1 MTGCSTIETNYSGN
15 YKNMDMKKTK
25 VALVTASLLALLSGC
40 NDNSS
45 DASGVNPVPPTP
57 PTPEVTDGPVARLP
71 KMDPPKELLV
81 AGENQV
87 VIALV
92 DTQSAAKGAKAPF
105 DSHSLHLWNNDACQA
120 TADSGLNTGW
130 DDKSKTPATADS
142 FGPAWVVPLKNVE
155 GCINFIARNGDLA
168 NLTGS
173 DMKVSFSEHPD
184 RTVAIVAGKKDLFGS
199 RAEAFTAAFGVAGAS
214 AHLIDGNTLIWQGGK
229 DKPHVRLYYT
239 DSGTIKAN
247 ADGVFDFPYISLTA
261 TTLTAEQQAKYPH
274 LKDAAAFA
282 LPAGK
287 DLKPLLKG
295 ELVAIGTDADGILQG
310 ATLVQSAGAL
320 DALYAAEATKL
331 SYGAVVEGNRVTF
344 RLWAPTA
351 KSVKLALYN
360 ASHQKSGE
368 VAMTFDNASGSWSY
382 EGGSELIGQFYRY
395 DMEVYHPLS
404 RKVER
409 YEVTDPYSLSLAMNS
424 EFSQVVDL
432 DDPALKPEGWDSLK
446 APHSQQNPADITIYE
461 AHVRDLTGNDASTDE
476 EKRGKFVGLTQPDS
490 VPVNHLKA
498 LAKSGVSHLHLLPV
512 FDIATVNEDPAKVA
526 NLGDDF
532 SKLCQVNPDVKTSKF
547 GGYCGGGQTVGDVL
561 ADLQVGD
568 SKDNPQVQELSGYLR
583 GVDSFNWG
591 YDPYHYTTPEGSYAT
606 NAEGTKRILEFR
618 EMVKAIKQNIGMNVV
633 MDVVYNHTN
642 ESGLGPKSVLD
653 KIVPWYYQRL
663 NPETGSVENST
674 CCSNTAPEHAMF
686 AKLMDDS
693 LVTWARDY
701 KIDAFRFDLM
711 GHHPKDQMVQALAA
725 VKKVNPEMYFYGE
738 GWNFG
743 EVQDDKRFV
752 QATQKHLGGT
762 GIGSFSDRL
771 RDAVR
776 GGSPFDGGDSIRKTQ
791 GFGNGAFVD
800 PNEMSKVDLATAL
813 HQSDLVRLGMAG
825 NLKEFVL
832 TDKDGMP
839 KKGAEIDYNG
849 QSAGYA
855 QDPVEVQNYVDK
867 HDNQTLFDNLIYK
880 APASADLVR
889 MQGVSLATAMLGQGI
904 PFTHAGVELLRSKS
918 MERDSY
924 DSGDWYN
931 KVDYTLGDN
940 NFDKGLPR
948 KDKDGDNYPLIEQVL
963 GKHAKPG
970 SAEMA
975 QMVSFYQELAEL
987 RNSSRLLRLGSGAE
1001 VIKRVDFRNTGPDQ
1015 VPGLIVM
1022 TVDDGVSAGAD
1033 LDPAI
1038 DGLVVMINASNQ
1050 SQSISDFRDGND
1062 QPIDLSGLQLSSA
1075 HHANNSIAR
1084 DAAVS
1089 GGTLTLGAWSAA
1101 VFVKPQSGAQ
1111 GAGLPVSKKTDL
1123 STLPPFGN
1131 TDVYLKGFLNEWG
1144 NTNQMTFSGNF
1155 MYEFTTEVS
1164 TDKLGTTNVK
1174 IADASWGPVNY
1185 GSCNAGDKLVVGT
1198 PLTLCKGGETG
1209 NIGVDLAKAGSY
1221 KFVFTAMN
1229 KDKPTLS
1236 VSFTEPVQSCKMLE
1250 TVAGNPLGYN
1260 LFVKGELS
1268 GWGAQPQYQL
1278 SYKGMDGDLAI
1289 YQAAFN
1295 YTGSTEFKVANED
1308 WSKEYLLNG
1317 GGAVNAETGYSFA
1330 FSKGGS
1336 ANNSITLPQGLWSVL
1351 VKVDPAGVKAGTAV
1365 IQECSVK

>member
-1 MTGCSTIETNYSGN
+1 
-15 YKNMDMKKTK
+15 MDMKKTK

-40 NDNSS
+40 NDNGSS
-45 DASGVNPVPPTP
+45 PSTP
-57 PTPEVTDGPVARLP
+57 PSQDGPVARLP
-71 KMDPPKELLV
+71 NVQPPAEQLV
-81 AGENQV
+81 AGPDQA

-92 DTQSAAKGAKAPF
+92 DTQTGAARGIEGPF
-105 DSHSLHLWNNDACQA
+105 AGHSLHLWNNDACNA
-120 TADSGLNTGW
+120 TADSGLNASW
-130 DDKSKTPATADS
+130 DDASKTPAAVDG
-142 FGPAWVVPLKNVE
+142 FGPSWVVPLAKME
-155 GCINFIARNGDLA
+155 GCINFIARNGDMA
-168 NLTGS
+168 NLTGA
-173 DMKVSFSEHPD
+173 DMKVIFSEHPD
-184 RTVAIVAGKKDLFGS
+184 RTVAIVAGKSEIFGS
-199 RAEAFTAAFGVAGAS
+199 RAEAFSAAFGVAGAS

-239 DSGTIKAN
+239 ESGTIKAN
-247 ADGVFDFPYISLTA
+247 AEGVFDFPYLSLTP
-261 TTLTAEQQAKYPH
+261 TSLSAEQQAKYPH

-295 ELVAIGTDADGILQG
+295 ELVAIGTDAEGILQG

-320 DALYAAEATKL
+320 DAVYAEAATKL
-331 SYGAVVEGNRVTF
+331 SYGAMVEGGNVTF

-351 KSVKLALYN
+351 KSVKLALFDEQ
-360 ASHQKSGE
+360 HQSLGE
-368 VAMTFDNASGSWSY
+368 RAMTQDEASGSWSLQ
-382 EGGSELIGQFYRY
+382 GGADLVGKYYRY
-395 DMEVYHPLS
+395 AIEVYHPLS
-404 RKVER
+404 RKLES
-409 YEVTDPYSLSLAMNS
+409 YQVTDPYSLSLAMNS

-432 DDPALKPEGWDSLK
+432 DDPALKPAGWDSLK

-461 AHVRDLTGNDASTDE
+461 AHVRDLTGNDESTPPE
-476 EKRGKFVGLTQPDS
+476 HRGKFLGLTDGDS
-490 VPVNHLKA
+490 KPVTHLKA

-512 FDIATVNEDPAKVA
+512 FDIATINEDPAKVA
-526 NLGDDF
+526 NIGDDF
-532 SKLCQVNPDVKTSKF
+532 SKLCEVNAEVKNSKF
-547 GGYCGGGQTVGDVL
+547 ASHCGGGQTIASVL
-561 ADLQVGD
+561 TELQSVD
-568 SKDNPQVQELSGYLR
+568 SKENPVVQELYGYLR

-606 NAEGTKRILEFR
+606 NAEGTTRIKEFR
-618 EMVKAIKQNIGMNVV
+618 EMVQAIKQNIGMNVV

-642 ESGLGPKSVLD
+642 EAGLGAKSVLD

-686 AKLMDDS
+686 AKLVDDS

-711 GHHPKDQMVQALAA
+711 GHHPKDQIVQALAE

-776 GGSPFDGGDSIRKTQ
+776 GGSPFDGGDLIRKTQ

-800 PNEMSKVDLATAL
+800 PNEVDGVDLATAL

-839 KKGAEIDYNG
+839 KKGADIDYNG
-849 QSAGYA
+849 QPAGYA
-855 QDPVEVQNYVDK
+855 QDPTEIQNYVSK
-867 HDNQTLFDNLIYK
+867 HDNQTLFDNLVYK
-880 APASADLVR
+880 APAGADLVR

-904 PFTHAGVELLRSKS
+904 PFTHAGSELLRSKS

-931 KVDYTLGDN
+931 RVDYTQVDN

-963 GKHAKPG
+963 GQQVKPSG
-970 SAEMA
+970 ADMERMLG
-975 QMVSFYQELAEL
+975 FYQELAEL
-987 RNSSRLLRLGSGAE
+987 RQSSRLLRLGSGAE

-1015 VPGLIVM
+1015 IPGLIVM
-1022 TVDDGVSAGAD
+1022 SVDDGASAGAD

-1038 DGLVVMINASNQ
+1038 DGLVVMINATNA
-1050 SQSISDFRDGND
+1050 SQSIGDFRDGKD
-1062 QPIDLSGLQLSSA
+1062 QPIDLTGMVLSSA
-1075 HHANNSIAR
+1075 HHAGSSIASG
-1084 DAAVS
+1084 AAFDN
-1089 GGTLTLGAWSAA
+1089 GQLTLGAWSAA
-1101 VFVKPQSGAQ
+1101 VFVKPQAGAQ
-1111 GAGLPVSKKTDL
+1111 GAGLPVGKKTDL
-1123 STLPPFGN
+1123 STVPPFGD
-1131 TDVYLKGFLNEWG
+1131 TEVFVRGFLNQWDPVNKMNFG
-1144 NTNQMTFSGNF
+1144 GNF
-1155 MYEFTTEVS
+1155 SYEFTTEV
-1164 TDKLGTTNVK
+1164 TADQLGMTQVK
-1174 IADASWGPVNY
+1174 IAGSDWGGPINY
-1185 GSCNAGDKLVVGT
+1185 GKCSDTDQLATGQISGLCANGGDLPFNAD
-1198 PLTLCKGGETG
+1198 
-1209 NIGVDLAKAGSY
+1209 KAGTY

-1229 KDKPTLS
+1229 KDKPSLS
-1236 VSFTEPVQSCKMLE
+1236 VSFTEPVQSCKVLD

-1268 GWGAQPQYQL
+1268 GWNAQPQYQL
-1278 SYKGMDGDLAI
+1278 SYKGMDGALAI
-1289 YQAAFN
+1289 YQTAFN
-1295 YTGSTEFKVANED
+1295 YAGTTEFKVANED

-1317 GGAVNAETGYSFA
+1317 GGAVQPETGYPFA
-1330 FSKGGS
+1330 FSEPGS
-1336 ANNSITLPQGLWSVL
+1336 SNNSITLPQGLWSVL
-1351 VKVDPAGVKAGTAV
+1351 VKVDPAGVSAGTVV
-1365 IQECSVK
+1365 IQECSAK

>member
-1 MTGCSTIETNYSGN
+1 MTGYSDIETNYSGN
-15 YKNMDMKKTK
+15 YKKMDMKKTK

-45 DASGVNPVPPTP
+45 SPSTP
-57 PTPEVTDGPVARLP
+57 DPTDGPVARLP
-71 KMDPPKELLV
+71 NVQPPAEQLV
-81 AGENQV
+81 AGPDQA

-92 DTQSAAKGAKAPF
+92 DTQTSAARGVTGPF
-105 DSHSLHLWNNDACQA
+105 ANYSLHLWNNDACSA
-120 TADSGLNTGW
+120 TAESGLNAGW
-130 DDKSKTPATADS
+130 DDKVNTPAAADG
-142 FGPAWVVPLKNVE
+142 FGPSWVVPLGKLE

-173 DMKVSFSEHPD
+173 DMKVVFSDHPD
-184 RTVAIVAGKKDLFGS
+184 RTVAIVAGKNEIFGS

-239 DSGTIKAN
+239 ESGTIKAN
-247 ADGVFDFPYISLTA
+247 AEGVFDFPYITLAPTS
-261 TTLTAEQQAKYPH
+261 LTAEQQAKYPH

-320 DALYAAEATKL
+320 DALYSEAATKL
-331 SYGAVVEGNRVTF
+331 TYGAVVEGGNVTF

-351 KSVKLALYN
+351 RSVKLALFDG
-360 ASHQKSGE
+360 HHKPLGE
-368 VAMTFDNASGSWSY
+368 RTMTLDEASGSWSVQ
-382 EGGSELIGQFYRY
+382 GGSELVGKFYRY
-395 DMEVYHPLS
+395 DIQVYHPVS
-404 RKVER
+404 RKLES
-409 YEVTDPYSLSLAMNS
+409 YQVTDPYSLSLAMNS

-432 DDPALKPEGWDSLK
+432 NDPALKPEGWDSLK

-461 AHVRDLTGNDASTDE
+461 AHVRDLTGNDDSTPAE
-476 EKRGKFVGLTQPDS
+476 HRGKFLGLTDTDTA
-490 VPVNHLKA
+490 PVKHLQA

-526 NLGDDF
+526 NISDDF
-532 SKLCQVNPDVKTSKF
+532 GKLCQVNPEVQNSKF
-547 GGYCGGGQTVGDVL
+547 AGYCSSGQTIEAVL
-561 ADLQVGD
+561 GDLQGSD
-568 SKDNPQVQELSGYLR
+568 SKENPQVQELYGYLR

-606 NAEGTKRILEFR
+606 NAEGSQRILEFR

-642 ESGLGPKSVLD
+642 EAGLGPKSVLD

-725 VKKVNPEMYFYGE
+725 VKQVNPEMYFYGE

-752 QATQKHLGGT
+752 QATQKHLAGT

-776 GGSPFDGGDSIRKTQ
+776 GGSPFDGGDTIRKTQ
-791 GFGNGAFVD
+791 GFGNGALVD
-800 PNEMSKVDLATAL
+800 ANEMDGVDRATAL
-813 HQSDLVRLGMAG
+813 HQADLVRLGMAG
-825 NLKEFVL
+825 NLKDFIL

-839 KKGAEIDYNG
+839 KKGSDIDYNG
-849 QSAGYA
+849 QPAGYA
-855 QDPVEVQNYVDK
+855 QDPTEIQNYVDK

-880 APASADLVR
+880 APQGADLVR

-931 KVDYTLGDN
+931 RVDYTLADN

-948 KDKDGDNYPLIEQVL
+948 KDKDGDNYPLIEKVL
-963 GKHAKPG
+963 GKHVKPSG
-970 SAEMA
+970 ADMA
-975 QMVSFYQELAEL
+975 TMVGFYQELAEL
-987 RNSSRLLRLGSGAE
+987 RQSSRLLRLGSGAE

-1015 VPGLIVM
+1015 EPGLIVM
-1022 TVDDGVSAGAD
+1022 TVDDGINAGAD

-1038 DGLVVMINASNQ
+1038 DGLVVMINATNAP
-1050 SQSISDFRDGND
+1050 QSISDFRDGND
-1062 QPIDLSGLQLSSA
+1062 QPIDLTSLQLSPA
-1075 HHANNSIAR
+1075 HHGGESIAR
-1084 DAAVS
+1084 DAAVN

-1111 GAGLPVSKKTDL
+1111 GAGLPVGKKTDL
-1123 STLPPFGN
+1123 STVPPFGD
-1131 TDVYLKGFLNEWG
+1131 TAVYLKGFLNEWG
-1144 NTNQMTFSGNF
+1144 NTNQMTFSSNF

-1164 TDKLGTTNVK
+1164 SDKLGTTNVK
-1174 IADASWGPVNY
+1174 IADASWGPLNY

-1198 PLTLCKGGETG
+1198 PLTLCKGGDTG
-1209 NIGVDLAKAGSY
+1209 NIGLDLAKAGSY

-1236 VSFTEPVQSCKMLE
+1236 VSFTEPVQSCKVLD

-1268 GWGAQPQYQL
+1268 GWAAQPQYQL

-1317 GGAVNAETGYSFA
+1317 GGAVTAETGYA
-1330 FSKGGS
+1330 IGFSQPGS

-1351 VKVDPAGVKAGTAV
+1351 VKVDPAGTKAGTAV
-1365 IQECSVK
+1365 IQECSAK

>member
-1 MTGCSTIETNYSGN
+1 
-15 YKNMDMKKTK
+15 MDMKKTK

-45 DASGVNPVPPTP
+45 SPSTP
-57 PTPEVTDGPVARLP
+57 DPTDGPVARLP
-71 KMDPPKELLV
+71 NVQPPAEQLV
-81 AGENQV
+81 AGPDQA

-92 DTQSAAKGAKAPF
+92 DTQTSAARGVTGPF
-105 DSHSLHLWNNDACQA
+105 ANYSLHLWNNDACSA
-120 TADSGLNTGW
+120 TAESGLNAGW
-130 DDKSKTPATADS
+130 DDKVNTPAAADG
-142 FGPAWVVPLKNVE
+142 FGPSWVVPLSKLE

-173 DMKVSFSEHPD
+173 DMKVVFSDHPD
-184 RTVAIVAGKKDLFGS
+184 RTVAIVAGKNEIFGS

-239 DSGTIKAN
+239 ESGTIKAN
-247 ADGVFDFPYISLTA
+247 AEGVFDFPYITLAPTS
-261 TTLTAEQQAKYPH
+261 LTAEQQAKYPH

-320 DALYAAEATKL
+320 DALYSEAATKL
-331 SYGAVVEGNRVTF
+331 TYGAVVEGGNVTF

-351 KSVKLALYN
+351 KSVKLALFDGQ
-360 ASHQKSGE
+360 HKPLGE
-368 VAMTFDNASGSWSY
+368 RTMTLDEASGSWSVQ
-382 EGGSELIGQFYRY
+382 GGSELVGKFYRY
-395 DMEVYHPLS
+395 DIQVYHPVS
-404 RKVER
+404 RKLES
-409 YEVTDPYSLSLAMNS
+409 YQVTDPYSLSLAMNS

-432 DDPALKPEGWDSLK
+432 NDPALKPEGWDSLK

-461 AHVRDLTGNDASTDE
+461 AHVRDLTGNDDSTPAE
-476 EKRGKFVGLTQPDS
+476 HRGKFLGLTDTDTA
-490 VPVNHLKA
+490 PVKHLQA

-526 NLGDDF
+526 NISDDF
-532 SKLCQVNPDVKTSKF
+532 GKLCQVNPEVQNSKF
-547 GGYCGGGQTVGDVL
+547 AGYCSSGQTIEAVL
-561 ADLQVGD
+561 GDLQGSD
-568 SKDNPQVQELSGYLR
+568 SKENPQVQELYGYLR

-606 NAEGTKRILEFR
+606 NAEGSQRILEFR

-642 ESGLGPKSVLD
+642 EAGLGPKSVLD

-752 QATQKHLGGT
+752 QATQKHLAGT

-776 GGSPFDGGDSIRKTQ
+776 GGSPFDGGDTIRKTQ
-791 GFGNGAFVD
+791 GFGNGALVD
-800 PNEMSKVDLATAL
+800 ANEMDGVDRATAL
-813 HQSDLVRLGMAG
+813 HQADLVRLGMAG
-825 NLKEFVL
+825 NLKDFIL

-839 KKGAEIDYNG
+839 KKGSDIDYNG
-849 QSAGYA
+849 QPAGYA
-855 QDPVEVQNYVDK
+855 QDPTEIQNYVDK

-880 APASADLVR
+880 APQGADLVR

-931 KVDYTLGDN
+931 RVDYTLADN

-948 KDKDGDNYPLIEQVL
+948 KDKDGDNYPLIEKVL
-963 GKHAKPG
+963 GKHVKPSG
-970 SAEMA
+970 ADMA
-975 QMVSFYQELAEL
+975 TMVGFYQELAEL
-987 RNSSRLLRLGSGAE
+987 RQSSRLLRLGSGAE

-1015 VPGLIVM
+1015 EPGLIVM
-1022 TVDDGVSAGAD
+1022 TVDDGINAGAD

-1038 DGLVVMINASNQ
+1038 DGLVVMINATNAP
-1050 SQSISDFRDGND
+1050 QSISDFRDGND
-1062 QPIDLSGLQLSSA
+1062 QPIDLTSLRLSPA
-1075 HHANNSIAR
+1075 HHGGESIAR
-1084 DAAVS
+1084 DAAVN

-1111 GAGLPVSKKTDL
+1111 GTGLPVGKKTDL
-1123 STLPPFGN
+1123 STVPPFGD
-1131 TDVYLKGFLNEWG
+1131 TAVYLKGFLNEWG
-1144 NTNQMTFSGNF
+1144 NTNQMTFSSNF

-1164 TDKLGTTNVK
+1164 SDKLGTTNVK
-1174 IADASWGPVNY
+1174 IADASWGPLNY

-1198 PLTLCKGGETG
+1198 PLTLCKGGDTG
-1209 NIGVDLAKAGSY
+1209 NIGLDLAKAGSY

-1236 VSFTEPVQSCKMLE
+1236 VSFTEPVQSCKVLD

-1268 GWGAQPQYQL
+1268 GWAAQPQYQL

-1317 GGAVNAETGYSFA
+1317 GGAVTAETGYA
-1330 FSKGGS
+1330 IGFSQPGS

-1351 VKVDPAGVKAGTAV
+1351 VKVDPAGTKAGTAV
-1365 IQECSVK
+1365 IQECSAK

>member
-1 MTGCSTIETNYSGN
+1 
-15 YKNMDMKKTK
+15 MDMKKTK

-45 DASGVNPVPPTP
+45 SPSTP
-57 PTPEVTDGPVARLP
+57 DPTDGPVARLP
-71 KMDPPKELLV
+71 NVQPPAEQLV
-81 AGENQV
+81 AGPDQA

-92 DTQSAAKGAKAPF
+92 DTQTSAARGVTGPF
-105 DSHSLHLWNNDACQA
+105 ANYSLHLWNNDACSA
-120 TADSGLNTGW
+120 TAESGLNASW
-130 DDKSKTPATADS
+130 DDKVNTPAAADG
-142 FGPAWVVPLKNVE
+142 FGPSWVVPLSKLE

-173 DMKVSFSEHPD
+173 DMKVVFSDHPD
-184 RTVAIVAGKKDLFGS
+184 RTVAIVAGKNEIFGS

-214 AHLIDGNTLIWQGGK
+214 AHLIDGNTLIWKGGK

-239 DSGTIKAN
+239 ESGTIKAN
-247 ADGVFDFPYISLTA
+247 AEGVFDFPYITLTP
-261 TTLTAEQQAKYPH
+261 TSLTAEQQAKYPH

-320 DALYAAEATKL
+320 DALYSEAATKL
-331 SYGAVVEGNRVTF
+331 TYGAVVEGGNVTF

-351 KSVKLALYN
+351 RSVKLALFDEQ
-360 ASHQKSGE
+360 HKPLGE
-368 VAMTFDNASGSWSY
+368 RTMTLDEASGSWSVQ
-382 EGGSELIGQFYRY
+382 GGSELVGKFYRY
-395 DMEVYHPLS
+395 DIQVYHPVS
-404 RKVER
+404 RKLES
-409 YEVTDPYSLSLAMNS
+409 YQVTDPYSLSLAMNS

-432 DDPALKPEGWDSLK
+432 NDPALKPEGWDSLK

-461 AHVRDLTGNDASTDE
+461 AHVRDLTGNDDSTPAE
-476 EKRGKFVGLTQPDS
+476 HRGKFLGLTDTDTA
-490 VPVNHLKA
+490 PVKHLQA

-526 NLGDDF
+526 NISDDF
-532 SKLCQVNPDVKTSKF
+532 GKLCQVNPEVQNSKF
-547 GGYCGGGQTVGDVL
+547 AGYCSSGQTIEAVL
-561 ADLQVGD
+561 GDLQGGD
-568 SKDNPQVQELSGYLR
+568 SKENPQVQELYGYLR

-606 NAEGTKRILEFR
+606 NAEGSQRILEFR

-642 ESGLGPKSVLD
+642 EAGLGPKSVLD

-725 VKKVNPEMYFYGE
+725 VKQVNPEMYFYGE

-752 QATQKHLGGT
+752 QATQKHLAGT

-776 GGSPFDGGDSIRKTQ
+776 GGSPFDGGDTIRKTQ
-791 GFGNGAFVD
+791 GFGNGALVD
-800 PNEMSKVDLATAL
+800 ANEMDGVDRATAL
-813 HQSDLVRLGMAG
+813 HQADLVRLGMAG
-825 NLKEFVL
+825 NLKDFIL

-839 KKGAEIDYNG
+839 KKGSDIDYNG
-849 QSAGYA
+849 QPAGYA
-855 QDPVEVQNYVDK
+855 QDPTEIQNYVDK

-880 APASADLVR
+880 APQGADLVR

-931 KVDYTLGDN
+931 RVDYTLADN

-948 KDKDGDNYPLIEQVL
+948 KDKDGDNYPLIEKVL
-963 GKHAKPG
+963 GKHVKPSG
-970 SAEMA
+970 ADMA
-975 QMVSFYQELAEL
+975 TMVGFYQELAEL
-987 RNSSRLLRLGSGAE
+987 RQSSRLLRLGSGAE

-1015 VPGLIVM
+1015 EPGLIVM
-1022 TVDDGVSAGAD
+1022 TVDDGINAGAD

-1038 DGLVVMINASNQ
+1038 DGLVVMINATNAP
-1050 SQSISDFRDGND
+1050 QSISDFRDGND
-1062 QPIDLSGLQLSSA
+1062 QPIDLTSLQLSPA
-1075 HHANNSIAR
+1075 HHGGESIAR
-1084 DAAVS
+1084 DAAVN

-1111 GAGLPVSKKTDL
+1111 GTGLPVGKKTDL
-1123 STLPPFGN
+1123 STVPPFGD
-1131 TDVYLKGFLNEWG
+1131 TAVYLKGFLNEWG
-1144 NTNQMTFSGNF
+1144 NTNQMTFSSNF

-1164 TDKLGTTNVK
+1164 SDKLGTTNVK
-1174 IADASWGPVNY
+1174 IADASWGPLNY

-1198 PLTLCKGGETG
+1198 PLTLCKGGDTG
-1209 NIGVDLAKAGSY
+1209 NIGLDLAKAGSY

-1236 VSFTEPVQSCKMLE
+1236 VSFTEPVQSCKVLD

-1268 GWGAQPQYQL
+1268 GWAAQPQYQL

-1317 GGAVNAETGYSFA
+1317 GGAVTAETGYA
-1330 FSKGGS
+1330 IGFSQPGS

-1351 VKVDPAGVKAGTAV
+1351 VKVDPAGTKAGTAV

>member
-1 MTGCSTIETNYSGN
+1 MTEYSNIETNYSGN
-15 YKNMDMKKTK
+15 YKKMDMKKTK

-40 NDNSS
+40 NDNSTS
-45 DASGVNPVPPTP
+45 
-57 PTPEVTDGPVARLP
+57 PTPEPSDGPVARLP
-71 KMDPPKELLV
+71 NVQPPAEQLV
-81 AGENQV
+81 AGPDQA

-92 DTQSAAKGAKAPF
+92 DTQTSAARGVTGPF
-105 DSHSLHLWNNDACQA
+105 ANYSLHLWNNDACNA
-120 TADSGLNTGW
+120 TAESGLNAGW
-130 DDKSKTPATADS
+130 DDKANTPAAVDG
-142 FGPAWVVPLKNVE
+142 FGPSWVVPLSKVE

-173 DMKVSFSEHPD
+173 DMKVVFSDHPD
-184 RTVAIVAGKKDLFGS
+184 RTVAIVAGKNEIFGS

-214 AHLIDGNTLIWQGGK
+214 AQLIDGNTLIWQGGK

-247 ADGVFDFPYISLTA
+247 AEGVFDFPYITLTP
-261 TTLTAEQQAKYPH
+261 TSLTAEQQAKYPH

-320 DALYAAEATKL
+320 DALYSEAATKL
-331 SYGAVVEGNRVTF
+331 TYGAVVEGGNVTF

-351 KSVKLALYN
+351 RSVKLALFDEQ
-360 ASHQKSGE
+360 HKSLGE
-368 VAMTFDNASGSWSY
+368 RTMTLDEASGSWSVQ
-382 EGGSELIGQFYRY
+382 GGSELVGKFYRY
-395 DMEVYHPLS
+395 DIQVYHPVS
-404 RKVER
+404 RKLES
-409 YEVTDPYSLSLAMNS
+409 YQVTDPYSLSLAMNS

-461 AHVRDLTGNDASTDE
+461 AHVRDLTGNDDSTPAE
-476 EKRGKFVGLTQPDS
+476 HRGKFLGLTDTDTA
-490 VPVNHLKA
+490 PVKHLQA

-526 NLGDDF
+526 NIGDDF
-532 SKLCQVNPDVKTSKF
+532 GKLCQVNPEVQNSKF
-547 GGYCGGGQTVGDVL
+547 AGYCSSGQTIAAVL
-561 ADLQVGD
+561 GDLQGGD
-568 SKDNPQVQELSGYLR
+568 SKENPQVQELYGYLR

-606 NAEGTKRILEFR
+606 NAEGSQRILEFR

-642 ESGLGPKSVLD
+642 EAGLGPKSVLD

-725 VKKVNPEMYFYGE
+725 VKQVNPEMYFYGE

-752 QATQKHLGGT
+752 QATQKHLAGT

-776 GGSPFDGGDSIRKTQ
+776 GGSPFDGGDTIRKTQ
-791 GFGNGAFVD
+791 GFGNGALVD
-800 PNEMSKVDLATAL
+800 ANEMDGVDRATAL

-825 NLKEFVL
+825 NLKEFIL

-839 KKGAEIDYNG
+839 KKGADIDYNG
-849 QSAGYA
+849 QPAGYA
-855 QDPVEVQNYVDK
+855 QDPTEIQNYVDK

-880 APASADLVR
+880 APQGADLVR

-931 KVDYTLGDN
+931 RVDYTLADN

-963 GKHAKPG
+963 GKHVKPSG
-970 SAEMA
+970 ADMA
-975 QMVSFYQELAEL
+975 TMVGFYQELAEL
-987 RNSSRLLRLGSGAE
+987 RQSSRLLRLGSGAE

-1022 TVDDGVSAGAD
+1022 TVDDGVNAGAD

-1038 DGLVVMINASNQ
+1038 DGLVVMINATNAP
-1050 SQSISDFRDGND
+1050 QSIGDFRDGND
-1062 QPIDLSGLQLSSA
+1062 QPIDLASLQLSPA
-1075 HHANNSIAR
+1075 HHGGESIAR
-1084 DAAVS
+1084 DAAVN

-1111 GAGLPVSKKTDL
+1111 GSGLPVGKKTDL
-1123 STLPPFGN
+1123 STVPPFGD
-1131 TDVYLKGFLNEWG
+1131 TAVYLKGFLDEWG
-1144 NTNQMTFSGNF
+1144 NTNQMTFTSNF

-1164 TDKLGTTNVK
+1164 SDKLGTTNVK
-1174 IADASWGPVNY
+1174 IADASWGPLNY

-1198 PLTLCKGGETG
+1198 PLTLCKGGDTG
-1209 NIGVDLAKAGSY
+1209 NIGLDLAKAGSY

-1236 VSFTEPVQSCKMLE
+1236 VSFTEPVQSCKVLD

-1268 GWGAQPQYQL
+1268 GWAAQPQYQL

-1317 GGAVNAETGYSFA
+1317 GGALKAETGYPFA
-1330 FSKGGS
+1330 FSQAGS

-1351 VKVDPAGVKAGTAV
+1351 VKVDPAGAKAGTAV
-1365 IQECSVK
+1365 IQECSAK

>member
-1 MTGCSTIETNYSGN
+1 
-15 YKNMDMKKTK
+15 MDMKKTK

-45 DASGVNPVPPTP
+45 SPS
-57 PTPEVTDGPVARLP
+57 TPEPTDGPVARLP
-71 KMDPPKELLV
+71 NVQPPAEQLV
-81 AGENQV
+81 AGPDQA

-92 DTQSAAKGAKAPF
+92 DTQTSAARGVTGPF
-105 DSHSLHLWNNDACQA
+105 ANYSLHLWNNDACSA
-120 TADSGLNTGW
+120 TAESGLNAGW
-130 DDKSKTPATADS
+130 DDKVNTPAAADG
-142 FGPAWVVPLKNVE
+142 FGPSWVVPLSKLE

-173 DMKVSFSEHPD
+173 DMKVVFSDHPD
-184 RTVAIVAGKKDLFGS
+184 RTVAIVAGKNEIFGS

-239 DSGTIKAN
+239 ESGTIKAN
-247 ADGVFDFPYISLTA
+247 AEGVFDFPYITLAPTS
-261 TTLTAEQQAKYPH
+261 LTAEQQAKYPH

-320 DALYAAEATKL
+320 DALYSEAATKL
-331 SYGAVVEGNRVTF
+331 TYGAVVEGGNVTF

-351 KSVKLALYN
+351 RSVKLALFDGQ
-360 ASHQKSGE
+360 HKPLGE
-368 VAMTFDNASGSWSY
+368 RTMTLDEASGSWSVQ
-382 EGGSELIGQFYRY
+382 GGSELVGKFYRY
-395 DMEVYHPLS
+395 DIQVYHPVS
-404 RKVER
+404 RKLES
-409 YEVTDPYSLSLAMNS
+409 YQVTDPYSLSLAMNS

-432 DDPALKPEGWDSLK
+432 NDPALKPEGWDSLK

-461 AHVRDLTGNDASTDE
+461 AHVRDLTGNDDSTPAE
-476 EKRGKFVGLTQPDS
+476 HRGKFLGLTDTDTA
-490 VPVNHLKA
+490 PVKHLQA

-526 NLGDDF
+526 NISDDF
-532 SKLCQVNPDVKTSKF
+532 GKLCQVNPEVQNSKF
-547 GGYCGGGQTVGDVL
+547 AGYCSSGQTIEAVL
-561 ADLQVGD
+561 GDLQGSD
-568 SKDNPQVQELSGYLR
+568 SKENPQVQELYGYLR

-606 NAEGTKRILEFR
+606 NAEGSQRILEFR

-642 ESGLGPKSVLD
+642 EAGLGPKSVLD

-725 VKKVNPEMYFYGE
+725 VKQVNPEMYFYGE

-752 QATQKHLGGT
+752 QATQKHLAGT

-776 GGSPFDGGDSIRKTQ
+776 GGSPFDGGDTIRKTQ
-791 GFGNGAFVD
+791 GFGNGALVD
-800 PNEMSKVDLATAL
+800 ANEMDGVDRATAL
-813 HQSDLVRLGMAG
+813 HQADLVRLGMAG
-825 NLKEFVL
+825 NLKDFIL

-839 KKGAEIDYNG
+839 KKGSDIDYNG
-849 QSAGYA
+849 QPAGYA
-855 QDPVEVQNYVDK
+855 QDPTEIQNYVDK

-880 APASADLVR
+880 APQGADLVR

-931 KVDYTLGDN
+931 RVDYTLADN

-948 KDKDGDNYPLIEQVL
+948 KDKDGDNYPLIEKVL
-963 GKHAKPG
+963 GKHVKPSG
-970 SAEMA
+970 ADMA
-975 QMVSFYQELAEL
+975 TMVGFYQELAEL
-987 RNSSRLLRLGSGAE
+987 RQSSRLLRLGSGAE

-1015 VPGLIVM
+1015 EPGLIVM
-1022 TVDDGVSAGAD
+1022 TVDDGINAGAD

-1038 DGLVVMINASNQ
+1038 DGLVVMINATNAP
-1050 SQSISDFRDGND
+1050 QSISDFRDGND
-1062 QPIDLSGLQLSSA
+1062 QPIDLTSLQLSPA
-1075 HHANNSIAR
+1075 HHGGESIAR
-1084 DAAVS
+1084 DAAVN

-1111 GAGLPVSKKTDL
+1111 GSGLPVGKKTDL
-1123 STLPPFGN
+1123 STVPPFGD
-1131 TDVYLKGFLNEWG
+1131 TAVYLKGFLNEWG
-1144 NTNQMTFSGNF
+1144 NTNQMTFSSNF

-1164 TDKLGTTNVK
+1164 SDKLGTTNVK
-1174 IADASWGPVNY
+1174 IADASWGPLNY

-1198 PLTLCKGGETG
+1198 PLTLCKGGDTG
-1209 NIGVDLAKAGSY
+1209 NIGLDLAKAGSY

-1236 VSFTEPVQSCKMLE
+1236 VSFTEPVQSCKVLD

-1268 GWGAQPQYQL
+1268 GWAAQPQYQL

-1317 GGAVNAETGYSFA
+1317 GGAVTAETGYA
-1330 FSKGGS
+1330 IGFSQPGS

-1351 VKVDPAGVKAGTAV
+1351 VKVDPAGTKAGTAV
-1365 IQECSVK
+1365 IQECSAK

>member
-1 MTGCSTIETNYSGN
+1 S
-15 YKNMDMKKTK
+15 
-25 VALVTASLLALLSGC
+25 
-40 NDNSS
+40 
-45 DASGVNPVPPTP
+45 
-57 PTPEVTDGPVARLP
+57 TPEPTDGPVARLP
-71 KMDPPKELLV
+71 NVQPPAEQLV
-81 AGENQV
+81 AGPDQA

-92 DTQSAAKGAKAPF
+92 DTQTSAARGVTGPF
-105 DSHSLHLWNNDACQA
+105 ANYSLHLWNNDACSA
-120 TADSGLNTGW
+120 TAESGLNAGW
-130 DDKSKTPATADS
+130 DDKVNTPAAADG
-142 FGPAWVVPLKNVE
+142 FGPSWVVPLSKLE

-173 DMKVSFSEHPD
+173 DMKVVFSDHPD
-184 RTVAIVAGKKDLFGS
+184 RTVAIVAGKNEIFGS

-239 DSGTIKAN
+239 ESGTIKAN
-247 ADGVFDFPYISLTA
+247 AEGVFDFPYITLTP
-261 TTLTAEQQAKYPH
+261 TSLTAEQQAKYPH

-320 DALYAAEATKL
+320 DALYSEAATKL
-331 SYGAVVEGNRVTF
+331 TYGAVVEGGNVTF

-351 KSVKLALYN
+351 RSVKLALFDGQ
-360 ASHQKSGE
+360 HKPLGE
-368 VAMTFDNASGSWSY
+368 RTMTLDEASGSWSVQ
-382 EGGSELIGQFYRY
+382 GGSELVGKFYRY
-395 DMEVYHPLS
+395 DIQVYHPVS
-404 RKVER
+404 RKLES
-409 YEVTDPYSLSLAMNS
+409 YQVTDPYSLSLAMNS

-432 DDPALKPEGWDSLK
+432 NDPALKPEGWDSLK

-461 AHVRDLTGNDASTDE
+461 AHVRDLTGNDDSTPAE
-476 EKRGKFVGLTQPDS
+476 HRGKFLGLTDTDTA
-490 VPVNHLKA
+490 PVKHLQA

-526 NLGDDF
+526 NISDDF
-532 SKLCQVNPDVKTSKF
+532 GKLCQVNPEVQNSKF
-547 GGYCGGGQTVGDVL
+547 AGYCSSGQTIEAVL
-561 ADLQVGD
+561 GDLQGSD
-568 SKDNPQVQELSGYLR
+568 SKENPQVQELYGYLR

-606 NAEGTKRILEFR
+606 NAEGSQRILEFR

-642 ESGLGPKSVLD
+642 EAGLGPKSVLD
-653 KIVPWYYQRL
+653 RIVPWYYQRL

-725 VKKVNPEMYFYGE
+725 VKQVNPEMYFYGE

-752 QATQKHLGGT
+752 QATQKHLAGT

-776 GGSPFDGGDSIRKTQ
+776 GGSPFDGGDTIRKTQ
-791 GFGNGAFVD
+791 GFGNGALVD
-800 PNEMSKVDLATAL
+800 ANEMDGVDRATAL
-813 HQSDLVRLGMAG
+813 HQADLVRLGMAG
-825 NLKEFVL
+825 NLKDFIL

-839 KKGAEIDYNG
+839 KKGSDIDYNG
-849 QSAGYA
+849 QPAGYA
-855 QDPVEVQNYVDK
+855 QDPTEIQNYVDK

-880 APASADLVR
+880 APQGADLVR

-931 KVDYTLGDN
+931 RVDYTLADN

-948 KDKDGDNYPLIEQVL
+948 KDKDGDNYPLIEKVL
-963 GKHAKPG
+963 GKHVKPSG
-970 SAEMA
+970 ADMA
-975 QMVSFYQELAEL
+975 TMVGFYQELAEL
-987 RNSSRLLRLGSGAE
+987 RQSSRLLRLGSGAE

-1015 VPGLIVM
+1015 EPGLIVM
-1022 TVDDGVSAGAD
+1022 TVDDGINAGAD

-1038 DGLVVMINASNQ
+1038 DGLVVMINATNAP
-1050 SQSISDFRDGND
+1050 QSISDFRDGND
-1062 QPIDLSGLQLSSA
+1062 QPIDLTSLQLSPA
-1075 HHANNSIAR
+1075 HHGGESIAR
-1084 DAAVS
+1084 DAAVN

-1111 GAGLPVSKKTDL
+1111 GTGLPVGKKTDL
-1123 STLPPFGN
+1123 STVPPFGD
-1131 TDVYLKGFLNEWG
+1131 TAVYLKGFLNEWG
-1144 NTNQMTFSGNF
+1144 NTNQMTFSSNF

-1164 TDKLGTTNVK
+1164 SDKLGTTNVK
-1174 IADASWGPVNY
+1174 IADASWGPLNY

-1198 PLTLCKGGETG
+1198 PLTLCKGGDTG
-1209 NIGVDLAKAGSY
+1209 NIGLDLAKAGSY

-1236 VSFTEPVQSCKMLE
+1236 VSFTEPVQSCKVLD

-1268 GWGAQPQYQL
+1268 GWAAQPQYQL

-1317 GGAVNAETGYSFA
+1317 GGAVTAETGYA
-1330 FSKGGS
+1330 IGFSQPGS

-1351 VKVDPAGVKAGTAV
+1351 VKVDPAGTKAGTAV
-1365 IQECSVK
+1365 IQECSAK

>member
-1 MTGCSTIETNYSGN
+1 MTGYSDIETNYSGN
-15 YKNMDMKKTK
+15 YKKMDMKKTK

-45 DASGVNPVPPTP
+45 SPS
-57 PTPEVTDGPVARLP
+57 TPEPTDGPVARLP
-71 KMDPPKELLV
+71 DVQPPAEQLV
-81 AGENQV
+81 AGPDQA

-92 DTQSAAKGAKAPF
+92 DTQTSAARGIEGPF
-105 DSHSLHLWNNDACQA
+105 ANHSLHLWNNDACNA
-120 TADSGLNTGW
+120 TAESGLNAGW
-130 DDKSKTPATADS
+130 DDKANTPTAVDS
-142 FGPAWVVPLKNVE
+142 FGPSWVVPLAKLE

-168 NLTGS
+168 NLTGA
-173 DMKVSFSEHPD
+173 DMKVVFSDHPD
-184 RTVAIVAGKKDLFGS
+184 RTVAIVAGKSEVFDS
-199 RAEAFTAAFGVAGAS
+199 RADAFTAAFGVAGAS

-239 DSGTIKAN
+239 ESGTIKAN
-247 ADGVFDFPYISLTA
+247 AEGVFDFPYITLTA
-261 TTLTAEQQAKYPH
+261 TSLTAEQQAKYPH

-282 LPAGK
+282 LPSGK

-320 DALYAAEATKL
+320 DALYAEEATKL
-331 SYGAVVEGNRVTF
+331 AYGAIVEGGNVTF

-351 KSVKLALYN
+351 KSVKLALFDEQHK
-360 ASHQKSGE
+360 ALGE
-368 VAMTFDNASGSWSY
+368 RTMTQDDASGSWSVQ
-382 EGGSELIGQFYRY
+382 GGQELVGKFYRY
-395 DMEVYHPLS
+395 DIQVYHPLS
-404 RKVER
+404 RKLES
-409 YEVTDPYSLSLAMNS
+409 YQVTDPYSLSLAMNS

-461 AHVRDLTGNDASTDE
+461 AHVRDLTGNDESTKPE
-476 EKRGKFVGLTQPDS
+476 HRGKFLGLTDSDS
-490 VPVNHLKA
+490 VPVKHLQS
-498 LAKSGVSHLHLLPV
+498 LAQSGVSHLHLLPV

-526 NLGDDF
+526 NLQDDF
-532 SKLCQVNPDVKTSKF
+532 SKLCQVNAEVKDSKF
-547 GGYCGGGQTVGDVL
+547 GGYCGGGQTIEAVL
-561 ADLQVGD
+561 ADLQGAD
-568 SKDNPQVQELSGYLR
+568 SKESPQVQELSGYLR

-591 YDPYHYTTPEGSYAT
+591 YDPYHYTAPEGSYAT
-606 NAEGTKRILEFR
+606 DAEGSQRILEFR

-642 ESGLGPKSVLD
+642 EAGLGPKSVLD

-725 VKKVNPEMYFYGE
+725 VKQVNPEMYFYGE

-752 QATQKHLGGT
+752 QATQKHLAGT

-776 GGSPFDGGDSIRKTQ
+776 GGSPFDGGDTIRKTQ
-791 GFGNGAFVD
+791 GFGNGALVD
-800 PNEMSKVDLATAL
+800 ANEMDGVELATAL

-839 KKGAEIDYNG
+839 KKGSDIDYNG
-849 QSAGYA
+849 QPAGYA
-855 QDPVEVQNYVDK
+855 QDPTEIQNYVDK

-880 APASADLVR
+880 APEGADLVR

-931 KVDYTLGDN
+931 RVDYTLADN

-963 GKHAKPG
+963 GKHVKPSG
-970 SAEMA
+970 ADMA
-975 QMVSFYQELAEL
+975 TMVGFYQELAEL
-987 RNSSRLLRLGSGAE
+987 RQSSRLLRLGSGAE

-1022 TVDDGVSAGAD
+1022 TVDDGVNAGAD

-1038 DGLVVMINASNQ
+1038 EGLVVMINATNQ
-1050 SQSISDFRDGND
+1050 PQSISDFRDGKD
-1062 QPIDLSGLQLSSA
+1062 QPIDLSTLQLSPA
-1075 HHANNSIAR
+1075 HHAGSSIA
-1084 DAAVS
+1084 DGALAS
-1089 GGTLTLGAWSAA
+1089 GGQLTLGAWSAA
-1101 VFVKPQSGAQ
+1101 VFVKPQAGAQ
-1111 GAGLPVSKKTDL
+1111 GVGLPVSKKIDL
-1123 STLPPFGN
+1123 STVPPFGD
-1131 TDVYLKGFLNEWG
+1131 TDVFVRGFLNEWDPVNKMIFG
-1144 NTNQMTFSGNF
+1144 GNF
-1155 MYEFTTEVS
+1155 TYEFTTEVT
-1164 TDKLGTTNVK
+1164 TDQLGTTQVK
-1174 IADASWGPVNY
+1174 IAGSEWDGPINY
-1185 GSCNAGDKLVVGT
+1185 GKCSDTDQLATGQVSVLCANGGDLPFNAD
-1198 PLTLCKGGETG
+1198 
-1209 NIGVDLAKAGSY
+1209 KAGSY

-1236 VSFTEPVQSCKMLE
+1236 VSFTEPVQSCKVLD

-1268 GWGAQPQYQL
+1268 GWAAQPQYQL

-1295 YTGSTEFKVANED
+1295 YMGTSEFKVANED

-1317 GGAVNAETGYSFA
+1317 GGAVTAETGYSLG
-1330 FSKGGS
+1330 FSQAGS

-1351 VKVDPAGVKAGTAV
+1351 VKVDPAGTKAGTAV
-1365 IQECSVK
+1365 IQECSAK

>member
-1 MTGCSTIETNYSGN
+1 MTGYSDIETNYSGN
-15 YKNMDMKKTK
+15 YKKMDMKKTK

-45 DASGVNPVPPTP
+45 SPSTP
-57 PTPEVTDGPVARLP
+57 DPTDGPVARLP
-71 KMDPPKELLV
+71 NVQPPAEQLV
-81 AGENQV
+81 AGPDQA

-92 DTQSAAKGAKAPF
+92 DTQTSAARGVTGPF
-105 DSHSLHLWNNDACQA
+105 ANYSLHLWNNDACSA
-120 TADSGLNTGW
+120 TAESGLNAGW
-130 DDKSKTPATADS
+130 DDKVNTPAAADG
-142 FGPAWVVPLKNVE
+142 FGPSWVVPLSKLE

-173 DMKVSFSEHPD
+173 DMKVVFSDHPD
-184 RTVAIVAGKKDLFGS
+184 RTVAIVAGKNEIFGS

-239 DSGTIKAN
+239 ESGTIKAN
-247 ADGVFDFPYISLTA
+247 AEGVFDFPYITLAPTS
-261 TTLTAEQQAKYPH
+261 LTAEQQAKYPH

-320 DALYAAEATKL
+320 DALYSEAATKL
-331 SYGAVVEGNRVTF
+331 TYGAVVEGGNVTF

-351 KSVKLALYN
+351 KSVKLALFDGQ
-360 ASHQKSGE
+360 HKPLGE
-368 VAMTFDNASGSWSY
+368 RTMTLDEASGSWSVQ
-382 EGGSELIGQFYRY
+382 GGSELVGKFYRY
-395 DMEVYHPLS
+395 DIQVYHPVS
-404 RKVER
+404 RKLES
-409 YEVTDPYSLSLAMNS
+409 YQVTDPYSLSLAMNS

-432 DDPALKPEGWDSLK
+432 NDPALKPEGWDSLK

-461 AHVRDLTGNDASTDE
+461 AHVRDLTGNDDSTPAE
-476 EKRGKFVGLTQPDS
+476 HRGKFLGLTDTDTA
-490 VPVNHLKA
+490 PVKHLQA

-526 NLGDDF
+526 NISDDF
-532 SKLCQVNPDVKTSKF
+532 GKLCQVNPEVQNSKF
-547 GGYCGGGQTVGDVL
+547 AGYCSSGQTIEAVL
-561 ADLQVGD
+561 GDLQGSD
-568 SKDNPQVQELSGYLR
+568 SKENPQVQELYGYLR

-606 NAEGTKRILEFR
+606 NAEGSQRILEFR

-642 ESGLGPKSVLD
+642 EAGLGPKSVLD

-725 VKKVNPEMYFYGE
+725 VKQVNPEMYFYGE

-752 QATQKHLGGT
+752 QATQKHLAGT

-776 GGSPFDGGDSIRKTQ
+776 GGSPFDGGDTIRKTQ
-791 GFGNGAFVD
+791 GFGNGALVD
-800 PNEMSKVDLATAL
+800 ANEMDGVDRATAL
-813 HQSDLVRLGMAG
+813 HQADLVRLGMAG
-825 NLKEFVL
+825 NLKDFIL

-839 KKGAEIDYNG
+839 KKGSDIDYNG
-849 QSAGYA
+849 QPAGYA
-855 QDPVEVQNYVDK
+855 QDPTEIQNYVDK

-880 APASADLVR
+880 APQGADLVR

-931 KVDYTLGDN
+931 RVDYTLADN

-948 KDKDGDNYPLIEQVL
+948 KDKDGDNYPLIEKVL
-963 GKHAKPG
+963 GKHVKPSG
-970 SAEMA
+970 ADMA
-975 QMVSFYQELAEL
+975 TMVGFYQELAEL
-987 RNSSRLLRLGSGAE
+987 RQSSRLLRLGSGAE

-1015 VPGLIVM
+1015 EPGLIVM
-1022 TVDDGVSAGAD
+1022 TVDDGVNAGAD

-1038 DGLVVMINASNQ
+1038 DGLVVMINATNAP
-1050 SQSISDFRDGND
+1050 QSISDFRDGND
-1062 QPIDLSGLQLSSA
+1062 QPIDLTSLQLSPA
-1075 HHANNSIAR
+1075 HHGGESIAR
-1084 DAAVS
+1084 DAAVN

-1111 GAGLPVSKKTDL
+1111 GTGLPVGKKTDL
-1123 STLPPFGN
+1123 STVPPFGD
-1131 TDVYLKGFLNEWG
+1131 TAVYLKGFLNEWG
-1144 NTNQMTFSGNF
+1144 NTNQMTFSSNF

-1164 TDKLGTTNVK
+1164 SDKLGTTNVK
-1174 IADASWGPVNY
+1174 IADASWGPLNY

-1198 PLTLCKGGETG
+1198 PLTLCKGGDTG
-1209 NIGVDLAKAGSY
+1209 NIGLDLVKAGSY

-1236 VSFTEPVQSCKMLE
+1236 VSFTEPVQSCKVLD

-1268 GWGAQPQYQL
+1268 GWAAQPQYQL

-1317 GGAVNAETGYSFA
+1317 GGAVTAETGYA
-1330 FSKGGS
+1330 IGFSQPGS

-1351 VKVDPAGVKAGTAV
+1351 VKVDPAGTKAGTAV
-1365 IQECSVK
+1365 IQECSAK

>member
-1 MTGCSTIETNYSGN
+1 MTGYSDIETNYSGN
-15 YKNMDMKKTK
+15 YKKMDMKKTK

-45 DASGVNPVPPTP
+45 SPS
-57 PTPEVTDGPVARLP
+57 TPEPTDGPVARLP
-71 KMDPPKELLV
+71 DVQPPAEQLV
-81 AGENQV
+81 AGPDQA

-92 DTQSAAKGAKAPF
+92 DTQTSAARGIEGPF
-105 DSHSLHLWNNDACQA
+105 ANHSLHLWNNDACNA
-120 TADSGLNTGW
+120 TAESGLNAGW
-130 DDKSKTPATADS
+130 DDKANTPTAVDS
-142 FGPAWVVPLKNVE
+142 FGPSWVVPLAKLE

-168 NLTGS
+168 NLTGA
-173 DMKVSFSEHPD
+173 DMKVVFSDHPD
-184 RTVAIVAGKKDLFGS
+184 RTVAIVAGKSEVFDS
-199 RAEAFTAAFGVAGAS
+199 RADAFTAAFGVAGAS

-239 DSGTIKAN
+239 ESGTIKAN
-247 ADGVFDFPYISLTA
+247 AEGVFDFPYLSLTA
-261 TTLTAEQQAKYPH
+261 TSLTAEQQAKYPH

-282 LPAGK
+282 LPSGK

-320 DALYAAEATKL
+320 DALYAEEATKL
-331 SYGAVVEGNRVTF
+331 AYGAIVEGGNVTF

-351 KSVKLALYN
+351 KSVKLALFDEQHK
-360 ASHQKSGE
+360 ALGE
-368 VAMTFDNASGSWSY
+368 RTMTQDDASGSWSVQ
-382 EGGSELIGQFYRY
+382 GGQELVGKFYRY
-395 DMEVYHPLS
+395 DIQVYHPLS
-404 RKVER
+404 RKLES
-409 YEVTDPYSLSLAMNS
+409 YQVTDPYSLSLAMNS

-461 AHVRDLTGNDASTDE
+461 AHVRDLTGNDESTKPE
-476 EKRGKFVGLTQPDS
+476 HRGKFLGLTDSDS
-490 VPVNHLKA
+490 VPVKHLQS
-498 LAKSGVSHLHLLPV
+498 LAQSGVSHLHLLPV

-526 NLGDDF
+526 NLQDDF
-532 SKLCQVNPDVKTSKF
+532 SKLCQVNAEVKDSKF
-547 GGYCGGGQTVGDVL
+547 GGYCGGGQTIEAVL
-561 ADLQVGD
+561 ADLQGAD
-568 SKDNPQVQELSGYLR
+568 SKESPQVQELSGYLR

-591 YDPYHYTTPEGSYAT
+591 YDPYHYTAPEGSYAT
-606 NAEGTKRILEFR
+606 DAEGSQRILEFR

-642 ESGLGPKSVLD
+642 EAGLGPKSVLD

-725 VKKVNPEMYFYGE
+725 VKQVNPEMYFYGE

-752 QATQKHLGGT
+752 QATQKHLAGT

-776 GGSPFDGGDSIRKTQ
+776 GGSPFDGGDTIRKTQ
-791 GFGNGAFVD
+791 GFGNGALVD
-800 PNEMSKVDLATAL
+800 ANEMDGVELATAL

-839 KKGAEIDYNG
+839 KKGSDIDYNG
-849 QSAGYA
+849 QPAGYA
-855 QDPVEVQNYVDK
+855 QDPFEVQNYVDK

-880 APASADLVR
+880 APEGADLVR

-931 KVDYTLGDN
+931 RVDYTLADN

-963 GKHAKPG
+963 GKHVKPSG
-970 SAEMA
+970 ADMA
-975 QMVSFYQELAEL
+975 TMVGFYQELAEL
-987 RNSSRLLRLGSGAE
+987 RQSSRLLRLGSGAE

-1022 TVDDGVSAGAD
+1022 TVDDGVNAGAD

-1038 DGLVVMINASNQ
+1038 EGLVVMINATNQ
-1050 SQSISDFRDGND
+1050 PQSISDFRDGKD
-1062 QPIDLSGLQLSSA
+1062 QPIDLSTLQLSPV
-1075 HHANNSIAR
+1075 HHAGSSIA
-1084 DAAVS
+1084 DGALAS
-1089 GGTLTLGAWSAA
+1089 GGQLILGAWSAA
-1101 VFVKPQSGAQ
+1101 VFVKPQAGAQ
-1111 GAGLPVSKKTDL
+1111 GAGLPVSKKIDL
-1123 STLPPFGN
+1123 STVPPFGD
-1131 TDVYLKGFLNEWG
+1131 TDVFVRGFLNEWDPVNKMIFG
-1144 NTNQMTFSGNF
+1144 GNF
-1155 MYEFTTEVS
+1155 TYEFTTEVT
-1164 TDKLGTTNVK
+1164 TDQLGTTQVK
-1174 IADASWGPVNY
+1174 IAGSDWDGPINY
-1185 GSCNAGDKLVVGT
+1185 GKCSDTDQLATGQVSVLCANGGDLPFNAD
-1198 PLTLCKGGETG
+1198 
-1209 NIGVDLAKAGSY
+1209 KAGSY

-1236 VSFTEPVQSCKMLE
+1236 VSFTEPVQSCKVLD

-1268 GWGAQPQYQL
+1268 GWAAQPQYQL

-1295 YTGSTEFKVANED
+1295 YMGTSEFKVANED

-1317 GGAVNAETGYSFA
+1317 GGAVTAETGYSLG
-1330 FSKGGS
+1330 FSQAGS

-1351 VKVDPAGVKAGTAV
+1351 VKVDPAGTKAGTAV
-1365 IQECSVK
+1365 IQECSAK

>member
-1 MTGCSTIETNYSGN
+1 MTGYSNIETNYSGN
-15 YKNMDMKKTK
+15 YKKMDMKKTK

-40 NDNSS
+40 NDNSTS
-45 DASGVNPVPPTP
+45 
-57 PTPEVTDGPVARLP
+57 PTPEPSDGPVARLP
-71 KMDPPKELLV
+71 NVQPPAEQLV
-81 AGENQV
+81 AGPDKA

-92 DTQSAAKGAKAPF
+92 DTQTSAARGVTGPF
-105 DSHSLHLWNNDACQA
+105 ANYSLHLWNNDACNA
-120 TADSGLNTGW
+120 TAESGLNAGW
-130 DDKSKTPATADS
+130 DDRANTPAAVDG
-142 FGPAWVVPLKNVE
+142 FGPSWVVPLSKVE

-173 DMKVSFSEHPD
+173 DMKVVFSDHPD
-184 RTVAIVAGKKDLFGS
+184 RTVAIVAGKNEIFGS

-247 ADGVFDFPYISLTA
+247 AEGVFDFPYITLTP
-261 TTLTAEQQAKYPH
+261 TSLTAEQQAKYPH

-320 DALYAAEATKL
+320 DALYSEAATKL
-331 SYGAVVEGNRVTF
+331 SYGAVVEGGNVTF

-351 KSVKLALYN
+351 RSVKLALFDEQ
-360 ASHQKSGE
+360 HKSLGE
-368 VAMTFDNASGSWSY
+368 RTMTLDEASGSWSVQ
-382 EGGSELIGQFYRY
+382 GGSELVGKFYRY
-395 DMEVYHPLS
+395 DIQVYHPVS
-404 RKVER
+404 RKLES
-409 YEVTDPYSLSLAMNS
+409 YQVTDPYSLSLAMNS

-432 DDPALKPEGWDSLK
+432 NDPALKPEGWDSLK

-461 AHVRDLTGNDASTDE
+461 AHVRDLTGNDDSTPAE
-476 EKRGKFVGLTQPDS
+476 HRGKFLGLTDTDTA
-490 VPVNHLKA
+490 PVKHLQA

-526 NLGDDF
+526 NISDDF
-532 SKLCQVNPDVKTSKF
+532 GKLCQVNPEVQNSKF
-547 GGYCGGGQTVGDVL
+547 AGYCSSGQTIEAVL
-561 ADLQVGD
+561 GDLQGGD
-568 SKDNPQVQELSGYLR
+568 SKENPQVQELYGYLR

-606 NAEGTKRILEFR
+606 NAEGSQRILEFR

-642 ESGLGPKSVLD
+642 EAGLGPKSVLD

-752 QATQKHLGGT
+752 QATQKHLAGT

-776 GGSPFDGGDSIRKTQ
+776 GGSPFDGGDTIRKTQ
-791 GFGNGAFVD
+791 GFGNGALVD
-800 PNEMSKVDLATAL
+800 ANEMDGVDRATAL

-825 NLKEFVL
+825 NLKEFIL

-839 KKGAEIDYNG
+839 KKGADIDYNG
-849 QSAGYA
+849 QPAGYA
-855 QDPVEVQNYVDK
+855 QDPTEIQNYVDK

-880 APASADLVR
+880 APQGADLVR

-931 KVDYTLGDN
+931 RVDYTLADN

-948 KDKDGDNYPLIEQVL
+948 KDKDGDNYPLIEKVL
-963 GKHAKPG
+963 GKHVKPSG
-970 SAEMA
+970 ADMA
-975 QMVSFYQELAEL
+975 TMVGFYQELAEL
-987 RNSSRLLRLGSGAE
+987 RQSSRLLRLGSGAE

-1022 TVDDGVSAGAD
+1022 TVDDGINAGAD

-1038 DGLVVMINASNQ
+1038 DGLVVMINATNAP
-1050 SQSISDFRDGND
+1050 QSIGDFRDGND
-1062 QPIDLSGLQLSSA
+1062 QPIDLASLQLSPA
-1075 HHANNSIAR
+1075 HHGGESIAR
-1084 DAAVS
+1084 DAAVN

-1111 GAGLPVSKKTDL
+1111 GSGLPVGKKTDL
-1123 STLPPFGN
+1123 STVPPFGD
-1131 TDVYLKGFLNEWG
+1131 TAVYLKGFLDEWG
-1144 NTNQMTFSGNF
+1144 NTNQMTFTSNF

-1164 TDKLGTTNVK
+1164 SDKLGTTNVK
-1174 IADASWGPVNY
+1174 IADASWGPLNY

-1198 PLTLCKGGETG
+1198 PLTLCKGGDTG
-1209 NIGVDLAKAGSY
+1209 NIGLDLAKAGSY

-1236 VSFTEPVQSCKMLE
+1236 VSFTEPVQSCKVLD

-1268 GWGAQPQYQL
+1268 GWAAQPQYQL

-1317 GGAVNAETGYSFA
+1317 GGALKAETGYPFA
-1330 FSKGGS
+1330 FSQAGS

-1351 VKVDPAGVKAGTAV
+1351 VKVDPAGAKAGTAV
-1365 IQECSVK
+1365 IQECSAK

>member
-1 MTGCSTIETNYSGN
+1 
-15 YKNMDMKKTK
+15 MDMKKTK

-40 NDNSS
+40 NDNSTS
-45 DASGVNPVPPTP
+45 
-57 PTPEVTDGPVARLP
+57 PTPEPSDGPVARLP
-71 KMDPPKELLV
+71 NVQPPAEQLV
-81 AGENQV
+81 AGPDQA

-92 DTQSAAKGAKAPF
+92 DTQTSAARGVTGPF
-105 DSHSLHLWNNDACQA
+105 ANYSLHLWNNDACNA
-120 TADSGLNTGW
+120 TAESGLNAGW
-130 DDKSKTPATADS
+130 DDRANTPAAVDG
-142 FGPAWVVPLKNVE
+142 FGPSWVVPLSKVE

-173 DMKVSFSEHPD
+173 DMKVVFSDHPD
-184 RTVAIVAGKKDLFGS
+184 RTVAIVAGKNEIFGS

-247 ADGVFDFPYISLTA
+247 AEGVFDFPYITLTP
-261 TTLTAEQQAKYPH
+261 TSLTAEQQAKYPH

-320 DALYAAEATKL
+320 DALYSEAATKL
-331 SYGAVVEGNRVTF
+331 TYGAVVEGGNVTF

-351 KSVKLALYN
+351 RSVKLALFDEQ
-360 ASHQKSGE
+360 HKSLGE
-368 VAMTFDNASGSWSY
+368 RTMTLDEASGSWSVQR
-382 EGGSELIGQFYRY
+382 GSELVGKFYRY
-395 DMEVYHPLS
+395 DIQVYHPVS
-404 RKVER
+404 RKLES
-409 YEVTDPYSLSLAMNS
+409 YQVTDPYSLSLAMNS

-432 DDPALKPEGWDSLK
+432 NDPALKPEGWDSLK

-461 AHVRDLTGNDASTDE
+461 AHVRDLTGNDDSTPAE
-476 EKRGKFVGLTQPDS
+476 HRGKFLGLTDTDTA
-490 VPVNHLKA
+490 PVKHLQA

-526 NLGDDF
+526 NISDDF
-532 SKLCQVNPDVKTSKF
+532 GKLCQVNPEVQNSKF
-547 GGYCGGGQTVGDVL
+547 AGYCSSGQTIEAVL
-561 ADLQVGD
+561 GDLQGGD
-568 SKDNPQVQELSGYLR
+568 SKENPQVQELYGYLR

-606 NAEGTKRILEFR
+606 NAEGSQRILEFR

-642 ESGLGPKSVLD
+642 EAGLGPKSVLD

-752 QATQKHLGGT
+752 QATQKHLAGT

-776 GGSPFDGGDSIRKTQ
+776 GGSPFDGGDTIRKTQ
-791 GFGNGAFVD
+791 GFGNGALVD
-800 PNEMSKVDLATAL
+800 ANEMDGVDRATAL

-825 NLKEFVL
+825 NLKDFIL

-839 KKGAEIDYNG
+839 KKGADIDYNG
-849 QSAGYA
+849 QPAGYA
-855 QDPVEVQNYVDK
+855 QDPTEIQNYVDK

-880 APASADLVR
+880 APQGADLVR

-931 KVDYTLGDN
+931 RVDYTLADN

-963 GKHAKPG
+963 GKHVKPSG
-970 SAEMA
+970 ADMA
-975 QMVSFYQELAEL
+975 TMVGFYQELAEL
-987 RNSSRLLRLGSGAE
+987 RQSSRLLRLGSGAE

-1022 TVDDGVSAGAD
+1022 TVDDGVNAGAD

-1038 DGLVVMINASNQ
+1038 DGLVVMINATNAP
-1050 SQSISDFRDGND
+1050 QSIGDFRDGND
-1062 QPIDLSGLQLSSA
+1062 QPIDLTSLQLNPA
-1075 HHANNSIAR
+1075 HHGGESIAR
-1084 DAAVS
+1084 DAAVN

-1111 GAGLPVSKKTDL
+1111 GSGLPVGKKTDL
-1123 STLPPFGN
+1123 STVPPFGD
-1131 TDVYLKGFLNEWG
+1131 TAVYLKGFLDEWG
-1144 NTNQMTFSGNF
+1144 NTNQMTFTSNF

-1164 TDKLGTTNVK
+1164 SDKLGTTNVK
-1174 IADASWGPVNY
+1174 IADASWGPLNY

-1198 PLTLCKGGETG
+1198 PLTLCKGGDTG
-1209 NIGVDLAKAGSY
+1209 NIGLDLAKAGSY

-1236 VSFTEPVQSCKMLE
+1236 VSFTEPVQSCKVLD

-1268 GWGAQPQYQL
+1268 GWAAQPQYQL

-1295 YTGSTEFKVANED
+1295 YNGSTEFKVANED

-1317 GGAVNAETGYSFA
+1317 GGALKAETGYPFA
-1330 FSKGGS
+1330 FSQAGS

-1351 VKVDPAGVKAGTAV
+1351 VKVDPAGAKAGTAV
-1365 IQECSVK
+1365 IQECSAK

>member
-1 MTGCSTIETNYSGN
+1 MTGYSNIETNYSGN
-15 YKNMDMKKTK
+15 YKKMDMKKTK

-45 DASGVNPVPPTP
+45 S
-57 PTPEVTDGPVARLP
+57 PTPEPSDGPVARLP
-71 KMDPPKELLV
+71 NVQPPAEQLV
-81 AGENQV
+81 AGPDQA

-92 DTQSAAKGAKAPF
+92 DTQTSAARGVTGPF
-105 DSHSLHLWNNDACQA
+105 ANYSLHLWNNDACNA
-120 TADSGLNTGW
+120 TAESGLNAGW
-130 DDKSKTPATADS
+130 DDKANTPAAVDG
-142 FGPAWVVPLKNVE
+142 FGPSWVVPLSKVE

-173 DMKVSFSEHPD
+173 DMKVVFSDHPD
-184 RTVAIVAGKKDLFGS
+184 RTVAIVAGKNEIFGS

-239 DSGTIKAN
+239 ESGTIKAN
-247 ADGVFDFPYISLTA
+247 AEGVFDFPYITLTP
-261 TTLTAEQQAKYPH
+261 TSLTAEQQAKYPH

-320 DALYAAEATKL
+320 DALYSEAATKL
-331 SYGAVVEGNRVTF
+331 TYGAVVEGGNVTF

-351 KSVKLALYN
+351 RSVKLALFDEQ
-360 ASHQKSGE
+360 HKSLGE
-368 VAMTFDNASGSWSY
+368 RTMTLDEASGSWSVQ
-382 EGGSELIGQFYRY
+382 GGSELVGKFYRY
-395 DMEVYHPLS
+395 DIQVYHPVS
-404 RKVER
+404 RKLES
-409 YEVTDPYSLSLAMNS
+409 YQVTDPYSLSLAMNS

-432 DDPALKPEGWDSLK
+432 NDPALKPEGWDSLK

-461 AHVRDLTGNDASTDE
+461 AHVRDLTGNDDSTPAE
-476 EKRGKFVGLTQPDS
+476 HRGKFLGLTDTDTA
-490 VPVNHLKA
+490 PVKHLQA

-526 NLGDDF
+526 NIGDDF
-532 SKLCQVNPDVKTSKF
+532 GKLCQVNPEVQNSKF
-547 GGYCGGGQTVGDVL
+547 AGYCSSGQTIEAVL
-561 ADLQVGD
+561 GDLQGSD
-568 SKDNPQVQELSGYLR
+568 SKENPQVQELYGYLR

-606 NAEGTKRILEFR
+606 NAEGSQRILEFR

-642 ESGLGPKSVLD
+642 EAGLGPKSVLD

-725 VKKVNPEMYFYGE
+725 VKQVNPEMYFYGE

-752 QATQKHLGGT
+752 QATQKHLAGT

-776 GGSPFDGGDSIRKTQ
+776 GGSPFDGGDTIRKTQ
-791 GFGNGAFVD
+791 GFGNGALVD
-800 PNEMSKVDLATAL
+800 ANEMDGVDRATAL

-825 NLKEFVL
+825 NLKDFIL

-839 KKGAEIDYNG
+839 KKGADIDYNG
-849 QSAGYA
+849 QPAGYA
-855 QDPVEVQNYVDK
+855 QDPTEIQNYVDK

-880 APASADLVR
+880 APQGADLVR

-931 KVDYTLGDN
+931 RVDYTLADN

-963 GKHAKPG
+963 GKHVKPSG
-970 SAEMA
+970 ADMA
-975 QMVSFYQELAEL
+975 TMVGFYQELAEL
-987 RNSSRLLRLGSGAE
+987 RQSSRLLRLGSGAE

-1022 TVDDGVSAGAD
+1022 TVDDGVNAGAD

-1038 DGLVVMINASNQ
+1038 DGLVVMINATNAPQ
-1050 SQSISDFRDGND
+1050 SVSDFRDGND
-1062 QPIDLSGLQLSSA
+1062 QPIDLASLQLSPA
-1075 HHANNSIAR
+1075 HHGGESIAR
-1084 DAAVS
+1084 DAAVN

-1111 GAGLPVSKKTDL
+1111 GSGLPVGKKTDL
-1123 STLPPFGN
+1123 STVPPFGD
-1131 TDVYLKGFLNEWG
+1131 TAVYLKGFLDEWG
-1144 NTNQMTFSGNF
+1144 NTNQMTFTSNF

-1164 TDKLGTTNVK
+1164 SDKLGTTNVK
-1174 IADASWGPVNY
+1174 IADASWGPLNY

-1198 PLTLCKGGETG
+1198 PLTLCKGGDTG
-1209 NIGVDLAKAGSY
+1209 NIGLDLAKAGSY

-1236 VSFTEPVQSCKMLE
+1236 VSFTEPVQSCKVLD

-1268 GWGAQPQYQL
+1268 GWNAQPQYQL

-1317 GGAVNAETGYSFA
+1317 GGALKAETGYPFA
-1330 FSKGGS
+1330 FSQAGS
-1336 ANNSITLPQGLWSVL
+1336 ANNSIALPQGLWSVL
-1351 VKVDPAGVKAGTAV
+1351 VKVDPAGAKAGTAV
-1365 IQECSVK
+1365 IQECSAK

>member
-1 MTGCSTIETNYSGN
+1 MTGYSNIETNYSGN
-15 YKNMDMKKTK
+15 YKKMDMKKTK

-40 NDNSS
+40 NDNSTS
-45 DASGVNPVPPTP
+45 
-57 PTPEVTDGPVARLP
+57 PTPEPSDGPVARLP
-71 KMDPPKELLV
+71 NVQPPAEQLV
-81 AGENQV
+81 AGPDQA

-92 DTQSAAKGAKAPF
+92 DTQTSAARGVTGPF
-105 DSHSLHLWNNDACQA
+105 ANYSLHLWNNDACNA
-120 TADSGLNTGW
+120 TAESGLNAGW
-130 DDKSKTPATADS
+130 DDKANTPAAVDG
-142 FGPAWVVPLKNVE
+142 FGPSWVVPLSKVE

-173 DMKVSFSEHPD
+173 DMKVVFSDHPD
-184 RTVAIVAGKKDLFGS
+184 RTVAIVAGKNEIFGS

-247 ADGVFDFPYISLTA
+247 AEGVFDFPYITLTP
-261 TTLTAEQQAKYPH
+261 TSLTAEQQAKYPH

-320 DALYAAEATKL
+320 DALYSEAATKL
-331 SYGAVVEGNRVTF
+331 TYGAVVEGGNVTF

-351 KSVKLALYN
+351 RSVKLALFDEQ
-360 ASHQKSGE
+360 HKSLGE
-368 VAMTFDNASGSWSY
+368 RTMTLDEASGSWSVQ
-382 EGGSELIGQFYRY
+382 GGSELVGKFYRY
-395 DMEVYHPLS
+395 DIQVYHPVS
-404 RKVER
+404 RKLES
-409 YEVTDPYSLSLAMNS
+409 YQVTDPYSLSLAMNS

-461 AHVRDLTGNDASTDE
+461 AHVRDLTGNDDSTPAE
-476 EKRGKFVGLTQPDS
+476 HRGKFLGLTDTDTA
-490 VPVNHLKA
+490 PVKHLQA

-512 FDIATVNEDPAKVA
+512 FDIATVNEDPTKVA
-526 NLGDDF
+526 NISDDF
-532 SKLCQVNPDVKTSKF
+532 GKLCQVNPEVQNSKF
-547 GGYCGGGQTVGDVL
+547 AGYCSSGQTIEAVL
-561 ADLQVGD
+561 GDLQGGD
-568 SKDNPQVQELSGYLR
+568 SKENPQVQELYGYLR

-606 NAEGTKRILEFR
+606 NAEGSQRILEFR

-642 ESGLGPKSVLD
+642 EAGLGPKSVLD

-725 VKKVNPEMYFYGE
+725 VKQVNPEMYFYGE

-752 QATQKHLGGT
+752 QATQKHLAGT

-776 GGSPFDGGDSIRKTQ
+776 GGSPFDGGDTIRKTQ
-791 GFGNGAFVD
+791 GFGNGALVD
-800 PNEMSKVDLATAL
+800 ANEMDGVDRATAL

-825 NLKEFVL
+825 NLKEFIL

-839 KKGAEIDYNG
+839 KKGADIDYNG
-849 QSAGYA
+849 QPAGYA
-855 QDPVEVQNYVDK
+855 QDPTEIQNYVDK

-880 APASADLVR
+880 APQGADLVR

-931 KVDYTLGDN
+931 RVDYTLADN

-963 GKHAKPG
+963 GKHVKPSG
-970 SAEMA
+970 ADMA
-975 QMVSFYQELAEL
+975 TMVGFYQELAEL
-987 RNSSRLLRLGSGAE
+987 RQSSRLLRLGSGAE

-1022 TVDDGVSAGAD
+1022 TVDDGVNAGAD

-1038 DGLVVMINASNQ
+1038 DGLVVMINATNAP
-1050 SQSISDFRDGND
+1050 QSIGDFRDGND
-1062 QPIDLSGLQLSSA
+1062 QPIDLTSLQLSPA
-1075 HHANNSIAR
+1075 HHGGESIAR
-1084 DAAVS
+1084 DAAVN

-1111 GAGLPVSKKTDL
+1111 GSGLPVGKKTDL
-1123 STLPPFGN
+1123 STVPPFGD
-1131 TDVYLKGFLNEWG
+1131 TAVYLKGFLDEWG
-1144 NTNQMTFSGNF
+1144 NTNQMTFSSNF

-1164 TDKLGTTNVK
+1164 SDKLGTTNVK
-1174 IADASWGPVNY
+1174 IADASWGPLNY

-1198 PLTLCKGGETG
+1198 PLTLCKGGDTG
-1209 NIGVDLAKAGSY
+1209 NIGLDLAKAGSY

-1236 VSFTEPVQSCKMLE
+1236 VSFTEPVQSCKVLD

-1268 GWGAQPQYQL
+1268 GWAAQPQYQL

-1317 GGAVNAETGYSFA
+1317 GGALKAETGYPLA
-1330 FSKGGS
+1330 FSQAGS

-1351 VKVDPAGVKAGTAV
+1351 VKVDPAGTKAGTAV
-1365 IQECSVK
+1365 IQECSAK

>member
-1 MTGCSTIETNYSGN
+1 
-15 YKNMDMKKTK
+15 MDMKKTK

-45 DASGVNPVPPTP
+45 SPPTP
-57 PTPEVTDGPVARLP
+57 DPTDGPVARLP
-71 KMDPPKELLV
+71 NVQPPAEQLV
-81 AGENQV
+81 AGPDQA

-92 DTQSAAKGAKAPF
+92 DTQTSAARGVTGPF
-105 DSHSLHLWNNDACQA
+105 ANYSLHLWNNDACSA
-120 TADSGLNTGW
+120 TAESGLNAGW
-130 DDKSKTPATADS
+130 DDKVNTPAAADG
-142 FGPAWVVPLKNVE
+142 FGPSWVVPLSKLE

-173 DMKVSFSEHPD
+173 DMKVVFSDHPD
-184 RTVAIVAGKKDLFGS
+184 RTVAIVAGKNEIFGS

-239 DSGTIKAN
+239 ESGTIKAN
-247 ADGVFDFPYISLTA
+247 AEGVFDFPYITLAPTS
-261 TTLTAEQQAKYPH
+261 LTAEQQAKYPH

-320 DALYAAEATKL
+320 DALYSEAATKL
-331 SYGAVVEGNRVTF
+331 TYGAVVEGGNVTF

-351 KSVKLALYN
+351 MSVKLALFDGQ
-360 ASHQKSGE
+360 HKPLGE
-368 VAMTFDNASGSWSY
+368 RTMTLDEASGSWSVQ
-382 EGGSELIGQFYRY
+382 GGSELVGKFYRY
-395 DMEVYHPLS
+395 DIQVYHPVS
-404 RKVER
+404 RKLES
-409 YEVTDPYSLSLAMNS
+409 YQVTDPYSLSLAMNS

-432 DDPALKPEGWDSLK
+432 NDPALKPEGWDSLK

-461 AHVRDLTGNDASTDE
+461 AHVRDLTGNDDSTPAE
-476 EKRGKFVGLTQPDS
+476 HRGKFLGLTDTDTA
-490 VPVNHLKA
+490 PVKHLQA

-526 NLGDDF
+526 NISDDF
-532 SKLCQVNPDVKTSKF
+532 GKLCQVNPEVQNSKF
-547 GGYCGGGQTVGDVL
+547 AGYCSSGQTIEAVL
-561 ADLQVGD
+561 GDLQGSD
-568 SKDNPQVQELSGYLR
+568 SKENPQVQELYGYLR

-606 NAEGTKRILEFR
+606 NAEGSQRILEFR

-642 ESGLGPKSVLD
+642 EAGLGPKSVLD

-725 VKKVNPEMYFYGE
+725 VKQVNPEMYFYGE

-752 QATQKHLGGT
+752 QATQKHLAGT

-776 GGSPFDGGDSIRKTQ
+776 GGSPFDGGDTIRKTQ
-791 GFGNGAFVD
+791 GFGNGALVD
-800 PNEMSKVDLATAL
+800 ANEMDGVDRATAL
-813 HQSDLVRLGMAG
+813 HQADLVRLGMAG
-825 NLKEFVL
+825 NLKDFIL

-839 KKGAEIDYNG
+839 KKGSDIDYNG
-849 QSAGYA
+849 QPAGYA
-855 QDPVEVQNYVDK
+855 QDPTEIQNYVDK

-880 APASADLVR
+880 APQGADLVR

-931 KVDYTLGDN
+931 RVDYTLADN
-940 NFDKGLPR
+940 NFNKGLPR
-948 KDKDGDNYPLIEQVL
+948 KDKDGDNYPLIEKVL
-963 GKHAKPG
+963 GKHVKPSG
-970 SAEMA
+970 ADMA
-975 QMVSFYQELAEL
+975 TMVGFYQELAEL
-987 RNSSRLLRLGSGAE
+987 RQSSRLLRLGSGAE

-1015 VPGLIVM
+1015 EPGLIVM
-1022 TVDDGVSAGAD
+1022 TVDDGVNAGAD

-1038 DGLVVMINASNQ
+1038 DGLVVMINATNAP
-1050 SQSISDFRDGND
+1050 QSISDFRDGND
-1062 QPIDLSGLQLSSA
+1062 QPIDLTSLQLSPA
-1075 HHANNSIAR
+1075 HHGGESIAR
-1084 DAAVS
+1084 DAAVN

-1111 GAGLPVSKKTDL
+1111 GTGLPVGKKTDL
-1123 STLPPFGN
+1123 STVPPFGD
-1131 TDVYLKGFLNEWG
+1131 TAVYLKGFLNEWG
-1144 NTNQMTFSGNF
+1144 NTNQMTFSSNF

-1164 TDKLGTTNVK
+1164 SDKLGTTNVK
-1174 IADASWGPVNY
+1174 IADASWGPLNY

-1198 PLTLCKGGETG
+1198 PLTLCKGGDTG
-1209 NIGVDLAKAGSY
+1209 NIGLDLAKAGSY

-1236 VSFTEPVQSCKMLE
+1236 VSFTEPVQSCKVLD

-1268 GWGAQPQYQL
+1268 GWAAQPQYQL

-1317 GGAVNAETGYSFA
+1317 GGAVTAETGYA
-1330 FSKGGS
+1330 IGFSQPGS

-1351 VKVDPAGVKAGTAV
+1351 VKVDPAGTKAGTAV
-1365 IQECSVK
+1365 IQECSAK

>member
-1 MTGCSTIETNYSGN
+1 MTGYSDIETNYSGN
-15 YKNMDMKKTK
+15 YKKMDMKKTK

-45 DASGVNPVPPTP
+45 SPS
-57 PTPEVTDGPVARLP
+57 TPEPTDGPVARLP
-71 KMDPPKELLV
+71 DVQPPAEQLV
-81 AGENQV
+81 AGPDQA

-92 DTQSAAKGAKAPF
+92 DTQTSAARGIEGPF
-105 DSHSLHLWNNDACQA
+105 ANHSLHLWNNDACNA
-120 TADSGLNTGW
+120 TAESGLNAGW
-130 DDKSKTPATADS
+130 DDKANTPTAVDS
-142 FGPAWVVPLKNVE
+142 FGPSWVVPLAKLE

-168 NLTGS
+168 NLTGA
-173 DMKVSFSEHPD
+173 DMKVVFSDHPD
-184 RTVAIVAGKKDLFGS
+184 RTVAIVAGKSEVFDS
-199 RAEAFTAAFGVAGAS
+199 RADAFTAAFGVAGAS

-239 DSGTIKAN
+239 ESGTIKAN
-247 ADGVFDFPYISLTA
+247 AEGVFDFPYLSLTA
-261 TTLTAEQQAKYPH
+261 TSLTAEQQAKYPH

-282 LPAGK
+282 LPSGK

-320 DALYAAEATKL
+320 DALYAEEATKL
-331 SYGAVVEGNRVTF
+331 AYGAIVEGGNVTF

-351 KSVKLALYN
+351 KSVKLALFDEQHK
-360 ASHQKSGE
+360 ALGE
-368 VAMTFDNASGSWSY
+368 RTMTLDDSSGSWSVQ
-382 EGGSELIGQFYRY
+382 GGQELVGKFYRY
-395 DMEVYHPLS
+395 DIQVYHPLS
-404 RKVER
+404 RKLES
-409 YEVTDPYSLSLAMNS
+409 YQVTDPYSLSLAMNS

-461 AHVRDLTGNDASTDE
+461 AHVRDLTGNDESTKPE
-476 EKRGKFVGLTQPDS
+476 HRGKFLGLTDSDS
-490 VPVNHLKA
+490 VPVKHLQS
-498 LAKSGVSHLHLLPV
+498 LAQSGVSHLHLLPV

-526 NLGDDF
+526 NLQDDF
-532 SKLCQVNPDVKTSKF
+532 SKLCQVNAEVKDSKF
-547 GGYCGGGQTVGDVL
+547 GGYCGGGQTIEAVL
-561 ADLQVGD
+561 ADLQGAD
-568 SKDNPQVQELSGYLR
+568 SKESPQVQELSGYLR

-591 YDPYHYTTPEGSYAT
+591 YDPYHYTAPEGSYAT
-606 NAEGTKRILEFR
+606 DAEGSQRILEFR

-642 ESGLGPKSVLD
+642 EAGLGPKSVLD

-725 VKKVNPEMYFYGE
+725 VKQVNPEMYFYGE

-752 QATQKHLGGT
+752 QATQKHLAGT

-776 GGSPFDGGDSIRKTQ
+776 GGSPFDGGDTIRKTQ
-791 GFGNGAFVD
+791 GFGNGALVD
-800 PNEMSKVDLATAL
+800 ANEMDGVELATAL

-839 KKGAEIDYNG
+839 KKGSDIDYNG
-849 QSAGYA
+849 QPAGYA
-855 QDPVEVQNYVDK
+855 QDPTEIQNYVDK

-880 APASADLVR
+880 APEGADLVR

-931 KVDYTLGDN
+931 RVDYTLADN

-963 GKHAKPG
+963 GKHVKPSG
-970 SAEMA
+970 ADMA
-975 QMVSFYQELAEL
+975 TMVGFYQELAEL
-987 RNSSRLLRLGSGAE
+987 RQSSRLLRLGSGAE

-1022 TVDDGVSAGAD
+1022 TVDDGVNAGAD

-1038 DGLVVMINASNQ
+1038 EGLVVMINATNQ
-1050 SQSISDFRDGND
+1050 PQSIGDFRDGKD
-1062 QPIDLSGLQLSSA
+1062 QPIDLSTLQLSPA
-1075 HHANNSIAR
+1075 HHAGSSIA
-1084 DAAVS
+1084 DGALAS
-1089 GGTLTLGAWSAA
+1089 GGQLTLGAWSAA
-1101 VFVKPQSGAQ
+1101 VFVKPQAGAQ
-1111 GAGLPVSKKTDL
+1111 GAGLPVSKKIDL
-1123 STLPPFGN
+1123 STVPPFGD
-1131 TDVYLKGFLNEWG
+1131 TDVFVRGFLNEWDPVNKMIFG
-1144 NTNQMTFSGNF
+1144 GNF
-1155 MYEFTTEVS
+1155 TYEFTTEVT
-1164 TDKLGTTNVK
+1164 TDQLGTTQVK
-1174 IADASWGPVNY
+1174 IAGSDWDGPINY
-1185 GSCNAGDKLVVGT
+1185 GKCSDTDQLATGQVSVLCANGGDLPFNAD
-1198 PLTLCKGGETG
+1198 
-1209 NIGVDLAKAGSY
+1209 KAGSY

-1236 VSFTEPVQSCKMLE
+1236 VSFTEPVQSCKVLD

-1268 GWGAQPQYQL
+1268 GWAAQPQYQL

-1295 YTGSTEFKVANED
+1295 YMGTSEFKVANED

-1317 GGAVNAETGYSFA
+1317 GGAVTAETGYSLG
-1330 FSKGGS
+1330 FSQAGS

-1351 VKVDPAGVKAGTAV
+1351 VKVDPAGTKAGTAV
-1365 IQECSVK
+1365 IQECSAK

>member
-1 MTGCSTIETNYSGN
+1 MTGYSDIETNYSGN
-15 YKNMDMKKTK
+15 YKKMDMKKTK

-45 DASGVNPVPPTP
+45 SPS
-57 PTPEVTDGPVARLP
+57 TPEPTDGPVARLP
-71 KMDPPKELLV
+71 DVQPPAEQLV
-81 AGENQV
+81 AGPDQA

-92 DTQSAAKGAKAPF
+92 DTQTSAARGIEGPF
-105 DSHSLHLWNNDACQA
+105 ANHSLHLWNNDACNA
-120 TADSGLNTGW
+120 TAESGLNAGW
-130 DDKSKTPATADS
+130 DDKANTPTAVDS
-142 FGPAWVVPLKNVE
+142 FGPSWVVPLAKLE

-168 NLTGS
+168 NLTGA
-173 DMKVSFSEHPD
+173 DMKVVFSDHPD
-184 RTVAIVAGKKDLFGS
+184 RTVAIVAGKSEVFDS
-199 RAEAFTAAFGVAGAS
+199 RADAFTAAFGVAGAS

-239 DSGTIKAN
+239 ESGTIKAN
-247 ADGVFDFPYISLTA
+247 AEGVFDFPYLSLTA
-261 TTLTAEQQAKYPH
+261 TSLTAEQQAKYPH

-282 LPAGK
+282 LPSGK

-320 DALYAAEATKL
+320 DALYAEEATKL
-331 SYGAVVEGNRVTF
+331 AYGAIVEGGNVTF

-351 KSVKLALYN
+351 KSVKLALFDEQHK
-360 ASHQKSGE
+360 ALGE
-368 VAMTFDNASGSWSY
+368 RTMTQDEASGSWSVQ
-382 EGGSELIGQFYRY
+382 GGQELVGKFYRY
-395 DMEVYHPLS
+395 DIEVYHPLS
-404 RKVER
+404 RKLES
-409 YEVTDPYSLSLAMNS
+409 YQVTDPYSLSLAMNS

-461 AHVRDLTGNDASTDE
+461 AHVRDLTGNDESTKPE
-476 EKRGKFVGLTQPDS
+476 HRGKFLGLTDSDS
-490 VPVNHLKA
+490 VPVKHLQS
-498 LAKSGVSHLHLLPV
+498 LAQSGVSHLHLLPV

-526 NLGDDF
+526 NLQDDF
-532 SKLCQVNPDVKTSKF
+532 SKLCQVNAEVKDSKF
-547 GGYCGGGQTVGDVL
+547 GGYCGGGQTIEAVL
-561 ADLQVGD
+561 ADLQGAD
-568 SKDNPQVQELSGYLR
+568 SKESPQVQELSGYLR

-591 YDPYHYTTPEGSYAT
+591 YDPYHYTAPEGSYAT
-606 NAEGTKRILEFR
+606 DAEGSQRILEFR

-642 ESGLGPKSVLD
+642 EAGLGPKSVLD

-725 VKKVNPEMYFYGE
+725 VKQVNPEMYFYGE

-752 QATQKHLGGT
+752 QATQKHLAGT

-776 GGSPFDGGDSIRKTQ
+776 GGSPFDGGDTIRKTQ
-791 GFGNGAFVD
+791 GFGNGALVD
-800 PNEMSKVDLATAL
+800 ANEMDGVELATAL

-839 KKGAEIDYNG
+839 KKGSDIDYNG
-849 QSAGYA
+849 QPAGYA
-855 QDPVEVQNYVDK
+855 QDPFEVQNYVDK

-880 APASADLVR
+880 APEGADLVR

-931 KVDYTLGDN
+931 RVDYTLADN

-963 GKHAKPG
+963 GKHVKPSG
-970 SAEMA
+970 TDMA
-975 QMVSFYQELAEL
+975 TMVGFYQELAEL
-987 RNSSRLLRLGSGAE
+987 RQSSRLLRLGSGAE

-1022 TVDDGVSAGAD
+1022 TVDDGVNAGAD

-1038 DGLVVMINASNQ
+1038 EGLVVMINATNQ
-1050 SQSISDFRDGND
+1050 SQSISDFRDDKD
-1062 QPIDLSGLQLSSA
+1062 QPIDLSTLQLSPA
-1075 HHANNSIAR
+1075 HHAGSSIA
-1084 DAAVS
+1084 DGALAS
-1089 GGTLTLGAWSAA
+1089 GDQLTLGAWSAA
-1101 VFVKPQSGAQ
+1101 VFVKPQAGAQ
-1111 GAGLPVSKKTDL
+1111 GVGLPVSKKIDL
-1123 STLPPFGN
+1123 STVPPFGD
-1131 TDVYLKGFLNEWG
+1131 TDVFVRGFLNEWDPVNKMIFG
-1144 NTNQMTFSGNF
+1144 GNF
-1155 MYEFTTEVS
+1155 TYEFTTEVT
-1164 TDKLGTTNVK
+1164 TDQLGTTQVK
-1174 IADASWGPVNY
+1174 IAGSDWDGPINY
-1185 GSCNAGDKLVVGT
+1185 GKCSDTDQLATGQVSVLCANGGDLPFNADKV
-1198 PLTLCKGGETG
+1198 
-1209 NIGVDLAKAGSY
+1209 GSY

-1236 VSFTEPVQSCKMLE
+1236 VSFTEPVQSCKVLD

-1268 GWGAQPQYQL
+1268 GWAAQPQYQL

-1295 YTGSTEFKVANED
+1295 YMGTSEFKVANED

-1317 GGAVNAETGYSFA
+1317 GGAVTAETGYSLG
-1330 FSKGGS
+1330 FSQAGS

-1351 VKVDPAGVKAGTAV
+1351 VKVDPAGTKAGTAV
-1365 IQECSVK
+1365 IQECSAK

>member
-1 MTGCSTIETNYSGN
+1 MTGYSDIETNYSGN
-15 YKNMDMKKTK
+15 YKKMDMKKTK

-45 DASGVNPVPPTP
+45 SPS
-57 PTPEVTDGPVARLP
+57 TPEPTDGPVARLP
-71 KMDPPKELLV
+71 DVQPPAEQLV
-81 AGENQV
+81 AGPDQA

-92 DTQSAAKGAKAPF
+92 DTQTSAARGIEGPF
-105 DSHSLHLWNNDACQA
+105 ANHSLHLWNNDACNA
-120 TADSGLNTGW
+120 TAESGLNAGW
-130 DDKSKTPATADS
+130 DDKANTPTAVDS
-142 FGPAWVVPLKNVE
+142 FGPSWVVPLAKLE

-168 NLTGS
+168 NLTGA
-173 DMKVSFSEHPD
+173 DMKVVFSDHPD
-184 RTVAIVAGKKDLFGS
+184 RTVAIVAGKSEVFDS
-199 RAEAFTAAFGVAGAS
+199 RADAFTAAFGVAGAS

-239 DSGTIKAN
+239 ESGTIKAN
-247 ADGVFDFPYISLTA
+247 AEGVFDFPYLSLTA
-261 TTLTAEQQAKYPH
+261 TSLTAEQQAKYPH

-282 LPAGK
+282 LPSGK

-320 DALYAAEATKL
+320 DALYAEEATKL
-331 SYGAVVEGNRVTF
+331 AYGAIVEGGNVTF

-351 KSVKLALYN
+351 KSVKLALFDEQHK
-360 ASHQKSGE
+360 ALGE
-368 VAMTFDNASGSWSY
+368 RTMTQDDASGSWSVQ
-382 EGGSELIGQFYRY
+382 GGQELVGKFYRY
-395 DMEVYHPLS
+395 DIQVYHPLS
-404 RKVER
+404 RKLES
-409 YEVTDPYSLSLAMNS
+409 YQVTDPYSLSLAMNS

-461 AHVRDLTGNDASTDE
+461 AHVRDLTGNDESTKPE
-476 EKRGKFVGLTQPDS
+476 HRGKFLGLTDSDS
-490 VPVNHLKA
+490 VPVKHLQS
-498 LAKSGVSHLHLLPV
+498 LAQSGVSHLHLLPV

-526 NLGDDF
+526 NLQDDF
-532 SKLCQVNPDVKTSKF
+532 SKLCQVNAEVKDSKF
-547 GGYCGGGQTVGDVL
+547 GGYCGGGQTIEAVL
-561 ADLQVGD
+561 ADLQGAD
-568 SKDNPQVQELSGYLR
+568 SKESPQVQELSGYLR

-591 YDPYHYTTPEGSYAT
+591 YDPYHYTAPEGSYAT
-606 NAEGTKRILEFR
+606 DAEGSQRILEFR

-642 ESGLGPKSVLD
+642 EAGLGPKSVLD

-663 NPETGSVENST
+663 NPDTGSVENST

-725 VKKVNPEMYFYGE
+725 VKQVNPEMYFYGE

-752 QATQKHLGGT
+752 QATQKHLAGT

-776 GGSPFDGGDSIRKTQ
+776 GGSPFDGGDTIRKTQ
-791 GFGNGAFVD
+791 GFGNGALVD
-800 PNEMSKVDLATAL
+800 ANEMDGVELATAL

-839 KKGAEIDYNG
+839 KKGSDIDYNG
-849 QSAGYA
+849 QPAGYA
-855 QDPVEVQNYVDK
+855 QDPFEVQNYVDK

-880 APASADLVR
+880 APEGADLVR

-931 KVDYTLGDN
+931 RVDYTLADN

-963 GKHAKPG
+963 GKHVKPSG
-970 SAEMA
+970 ADMA
-975 QMVSFYQELAEL
+975 TMVGFYQELAEL
-987 RNSSRLLRLGSGAE
+987 RQSSRLLRLGSGAE

-1022 TVDDGVSAGAD
+1022 TVDDGVNAGAD

-1038 DGLVVMINASNQ
+1038 EGLVVMINATNQ
-1050 SQSISDFRDGND
+1050 PQSISDFRDGKD
-1062 QPIDLSGLQLSSA
+1062 QPIDLSTLQLSPA
-1075 HHANNSIAR
+1075 HHAGSSIA
-1084 DAAVS
+1084 DGALAS
-1089 GGTLTLGAWSAA
+1089 GGQLTLGAWSAA
-1101 VFVKPQSGAQ
+1101 VFVKPQAGAQ
-1111 GAGLPVSKKTDL
+1111 GAGLPVSKKIDL
-1123 STLPPFGN
+1123 STVPPFGD
-1131 TDVYLKGFLNEWG
+1131 TDVFVRGFLNEWDPVNKMIFG
-1144 NTNQMTFSGNF
+1144 GNF
-1155 MYEFTTEVS
+1155 TYEFTTEVT
-1164 TDKLGTTNVK
+1164 TDQLGTTQVK
-1174 IADASWGPVNY
+1174 IAGSEWDGPINY
-1185 GSCNAGDKLVVGT
+1185 GKCSDTDQLATGQVSVLCANGGDLPFNAD
-1198 PLTLCKGGETG
+1198 
-1209 NIGVDLAKAGSY
+1209 KAGSY

-1236 VSFTEPVQSCKMLE
+1236 VSFTEPVQSCKVLDTM
-1250 TVAGNPLGYN
+1250 AGNPLGYN

-1268 GWGAQPQYQL
+1268 DWAAQPQYQL

-1295 YTGSTEFKVANED
+1295 YMGTSEFKVANED

-1317 GGAVNAETGYSFA
+1317 GGAVTAETGYSLG
-1330 FSKGGS
+1330 FSQAGS

-1351 VKVDPAGVKAGTAV
+1351 VKVDPAGTKAGTAV
-1365 IQECSVK
+1365 IQECSAK

>member
-1 MTGCSTIETNYSGN
+1 
-15 YKNMDMKKTK
+15 MDMKKTK

-45 DASGVNPVPPTP
+45 SPS
-57 PTPEVTDGPVARLP
+57 TPEPTDGPVARLP
-71 KMDPPKELLV
+71 DVQPPAEQLV
-81 AGENQV
+81 AGPDQA

-92 DTQSAAKGAKAPF
+92 DTQTSAARGIEGPF
-105 DSHSLHLWNNDACQA
+105 ANHSLHLWNNDACNA
-120 TADSGLNTGW
+120 TAESGLNSGW
-130 DDKSKTPATADS
+130 DDKANTPTAVDS
-142 FGPAWVVPLKNVE
+142 FGPSWVVPLAKLE

-168 NLTGS
+168 NLTGA
-173 DMKVSFSEHPD
+173 DMKVVFSDHPD
-184 RTVAIVAGKKDLFGS
+184 RTVAIVAGKSEVFDS
-199 RAEAFTAAFGVAGAS
+199 RADAFTAAFGVAGAS

-239 DSGTIKAN
+239 ESGTIKAN
-247 ADGVFDFPYISLTA
+247 AEGVFDFPYLSLTA
-261 TTLTAEQQAKYPH
+261 TSLTAEQQAKYPH

-282 LPAGK
+282 LPSGK

-320 DALYAAEATKL
+320 DALYAEEATKL
-331 SYGAVVEGNRVTF
+331 AYGAIVEGGNVTF

-351 KSVKLALYN
+351 KSVKLALFDEQHK
-360 ASHQKSGE
+360 ALGE
-368 VAMTFDNASGSWSY
+368 RTMTQDDASGSWSVQ
-382 EGGSELIGQFYRY
+382 GGQELVGKFYRY
-395 DMEVYHPLS
+395 DIQVYHPLS
-404 RKVER
+404 RKLES
-409 YEVTDPYSLSLAMNS
+409 YQVTDPYSLSLAMNS

-461 AHVRDLTGNDASTDE
+461 AHVRDLTGNDESTKPE
-476 EKRGKFVGLTQPDS
+476 HRGKFLGLTDSDS
-490 VPVNHLKA
+490 VPVKHLQS
-498 LAKSGVSHLHLLPV
+498 LAQSGVSHLHLLPV

-526 NLGDDF
+526 NLQDDF
-532 SKLCQVNPDVKTSKF
+532 SKLCQVNAEVKDSKF
-547 GGYCGGGQTVGDVL
+547 GGYCGGGQTIEAVL
-561 ADLQVGD
+561 ADLQGAD
-568 SKDNPQVQELSGYLR
+568 SKENPQVQELSGYLR

-591 YDPYHYTTPEGSYAT
+591 YDPYHYTAPEGSYAT
-606 NAEGTKRILEFR
+606 DAEGSQRILEFR

-642 ESGLGPKSVLD
+642 EAGLGPKSVLD

-725 VKKVNPEMYFYGE
+725 VKQVNPEMYFYGE

-752 QATQKHLGGT
+752 QATQKHLAGT

-776 GGSPFDGGDSIRKTQ
+776 GGSPFDGGDTIRKTQ
-791 GFGNGAFVD
+791 GFGNGALVD
-800 PNEMSKVDLATAL
+800 ANEMDGVELATAL

-839 KKGAEIDYNG
+839 KKGSDIDYNG
-849 QSAGYA
+849 QPAGYA
-855 QDPVEVQNYVDK
+855 QDPTEIQNYVDK

-880 APASADLVR
+880 APEGADLVR

-931 KVDYTLGDN
+931 RVDYTLADN

-963 GKHAKPG
+963 GKHVKPSG
-970 SAEMA
+970 ADMA
-975 QMVSFYQELAEL
+975 TMVGFYQELAEL
-987 RNSSRLLRLGSGAE
+987 RQSSRLLRLGSGAE

-1022 TVDDGVSAGAD
+1022 TVDDGVNAGAD

-1038 DGLVVMINASNQ
+1038 EGLVVMINATNQ
-1050 SQSISDFRDGND
+1050 PQSIGDFRDGKD
-1062 QPIDLSGLQLSSA
+1062 QPIDLSTLQLSPA
-1075 HHANNSIAR
+1075 HHAGSSIA
-1084 DAAVS
+1084 DGALAS
-1089 GGTLTLGAWSAA
+1089 GGQLTLGAWSAA
-1101 VFVKPQSGAQ
+1101 VFVKPQAGAQ
-1111 GAGLPVSKKTDL
+1111 GAGLPVSKKIDL
-1123 STLPPFGN
+1123 STVPPFGD
-1131 TDVYLKGFLNEWG
+1131 TDVFVRGFLNEWDPVNKMIFG
-1144 NTNQMTFSGNF
+1144 GNF
-1155 MYEFTTEVS
+1155 TYEFTTEVT
-1164 TDKLGTTNVK
+1164 TDQLGTTQVK
-1174 IADASWGPVNY
+1174 IAGSDWDGPINY
-1185 GSCNAGDKLVVGT
+1185 GKCSDTDQLATGQVSVLCANGGDLPFNAD
-1198 PLTLCKGGETG
+1198 
-1209 NIGVDLAKAGSY
+1209 KAGSY

-1236 VSFTEPVQSCKMLE
+1236 VSFTEPVQSCKVLD

-1268 GWGAQPQYQL
+1268 GWAAQPQYQL

-1295 YTGSTEFKVANED
+1295 YMGTSEFKVANED

-1317 GGAVNAETGYSFA
+1317 GGAVTAETGYSLG
-1330 FSKGGS
+1330 FSQAGS

-1351 VKVDPAGVKAGTAV
+1351 VKVDPAGTKAGTAV
-1365 IQECSVK
+1365 IQECSAK

>member
-1 MTGCSTIETNYSGN
+1 
-15 YKNMDMKKTK
+15 MDMKKTK

-45 DASGVNPVPPTP
+45 S
-57 PTPEVTDGPVARLP
+57 PTPEPSDGPVARLP
-71 KMDPPKELLV
+71 NVQPPAEQLV
-81 AGENQV
+81 AGPDQA

-92 DTQSAAKGAKAPF
+92 DTQTSAARGVTGPF
-105 DSHSLHLWNNDACQA
+105 ANYSLHLWNNDACSA
-120 TADSGLNTGW
+120 TAESGLNAGW
-130 DDKSKTPATADS
+130 DDKANTPAAVDG
-142 FGPAWVVPLKNVE
+142 FGPSWVVPLSKVE

-173 DMKVSFSEHPD
+173 DMKVVFSDHPD
-184 RTVAIVAGKKDLFGS
+184 RTVAIVAGKNEIFGS

-214 AHLIDGNTLIWQGGK
+214 AHLIDGSTLIWQGGK

-247 ADGVFDFPYISLTA
+247 AEGVFDFPYITLTP
-261 TTLTAEQQAKYPH
+261 TSLTAEQQAKYPH

-320 DALYAAEATKL
+320 DALYSEAATKL
-331 SYGAVVEGNRVTF
+331 TYGAVVEGGNVTF

-351 KSVKLALYN
+351 RSVKLALFDEQ
-360 ASHQKSGE
+360 HKSIGE
-368 VAMTFDNASGSWSY
+368 RTMTLDEASGSWSVQ
-382 EGGSELIGQFYRY
+382 GGSELVGKFYRY
-395 DMEVYHPLS
+395 DIQVYHPVS
-404 RKVER
+404 RKLES
-409 YEVTDPYSLSLAMNS
+409 YQVTDPYSLSLAMNS

-432 DDPALKPEGWDSLK
+432 NDPALKPEGWDSLK

-461 AHVRDLTGNDASTDE
+461 AHVRDLTGNDDSTPAE
-476 EKRGKFVGLTQPDS
+476 HRGKFLGLTDTDTA
-490 VPVNHLKA
+490 PVKHLQA
-498 LAKSGVSHLHLLPV
+498 LARSGVSHLHLLPV

-526 NLGDDF
+526 NIGDDF
-532 SKLCQVNPDVKTSKF
+532 GKLCQVNPEVQNSKF
-547 GGYCGGGQTVGDVL
+547 AGYCSSGQTIAAVL
-561 ADLQVGD
+561 GDLQGGD
-568 SKDNPQVQELSGYLR
+568 SKENPQVQELYGYLR

-606 NAEGTKRILEFR
+606 NAEGSQRILEFR

-642 ESGLGPKSVLD
+642 EAGLGPKSVLD

-752 QATQKHLGGT
+752 QATQKHLAGT

-776 GGSPFDGGDSIRKTQ
+776 GGSPFDGGDTIRKTQ
-791 GFGNGAFVD
+791 GFGNGALVD
-800 PNEMSKVDLATAL
+800 ANEMDGVDRATAL

-825 NLKEFVL
+825 NLKDFIL

-839 KKGAEIDYNG
+839 KKGADIDYNG
-849 QSAGYA
+849 QPAGYA
-855 QDPVEVQNYVDK
+855 QDPTEIQNYVDK

-880 APASADLVR
+880 APQGADLVR

-931 KVDYTLGDN
+931 RVDYTLADN

-963 GKHAKPG
+963 GKHVKPSG
-970 SAEMA
+970 ADMA
-975 QMVSFYQELAEL
+975 TMVGFYQELAEL
-987 RNSSRLLRLGSGAE
+987 RQSSRLLRLGSGAE

-1022 TVDDGVSAGAD
+1022 TVDDGVNAGAD

-1038 DGLVVMINASNQ
+1038 DGLVVMINATNAP
-1050 SQSISDFRDGND
+1050 QSIGDFRDGND
-1062 QPIDLSGLQLSSA
+1062 QPIDLTSLQLSPA
-1075 HHANNSIAR
+1075 HHGGESIAR
-1084 DAAVS
+1084 DAAVN

-1111 GAGLPVSKKTDL
+1111 GSGLPVGKKTDL
-1123 STLPPFGN
+1123 STVPPFGD
-1131 TDVYLKGFLNEWG
+1131 TAVYLKGFLDEWG
-1144 NTNQMTFSGNF
+1144 NTNQMTFTSNF

-1164 TDKLGTTNVK
+1164 SDKLGTTNVK
-1174 IADASWGPVNY
+1174 IADASWGPLNY

-1198 PLTLCKGGETG
+1198 PLTLCKGGDTG
-1209 NIGVDLAKAGSY
+1209 NIGLDLAKAGSY

-1236 VSFTEPVQSCKMLE
+1236 VSFTEPVQSCKVLD

-1268 GWGAQPQYQL
+1268 GWNAQPQYQL

-1317 GGAVNAETGYSFA
+1317 GGALKAETGYPFA
-1330 FSKGGS
+1330 FSQAGS

-1351 VKVDPAGVKAGTAV
+1351 VKVDPAGAKAGTAV
-1365 IQECSVK
+1365 IQECSAK

>member
-1 MTGCSTIETNYSGN
+1 MTGYSNIETNYSGN
-15 YKNMDMKKTK
+15 YKKMDMKKTK

-40 NDNSS
+40 NDNSTS
-45 DASGVNPVPPTP
+45 
-57 PTPEVTDGPVARLP
+57 PTPEPSDGPVARLP
-71 KMDPPKELLV
+71 NVQPPAEQLV
-81 AGENQV
+81 AGPDQA

-92 DTQSAAKGAKAPF
+92 DTQTSAARGVTGPF
-105 DSHSLHLWNNDACQA
+105 ANYSLHLWNNDACNA
-120 TADSGLNTGW
+120 TAESGLNAGW
-130 DDKSKTPATADS
+130 DDKANTPAAVDG
-142 FGPAWVVPLKNVE
+142 FGPSWVVPLSKVE

-173 DMKVSFSEHPD
+173 DMKVVFSDHPD
-184 RTVAIVAGKKDLFGS
+184 RTVAIVTGKNEIFGS

-247 ADGVFDFPYISLTA
+247 AEGVFDFPYITLTP
-261 TTLTAEQQAKYPH
+261 TSLTAEQQAKYPH

-320 DALYAAEATKL
+320 DALYSEAATKL
-331 SYGAVVEGNRVTF
+331 TYGAVVEGGNVTF

-351 KSVKLALYN
+351 RSVKLALFDEQ
-360 ASHQKSGE
+360 HKSLGE
-368 VAMTFDNASGSWSY
+368 RTMTLDEASGSWSVQ
-382 EGGSELIGQFYRY
+382 GGSELVGKFYRY
-395 DMEVYHPLS
+395 DIQVYHPVS
-404 RKVER
+404 RKLES
-409 YEVTDPYSLSLAMNS
+409 YQVTDPYSLSLAMNS

-461 AHVRDLTGNDASTDE
+461 AHVRDLTGNDDSTPAE
-476 EKRGKFVGLTQPDS
+476 HRGKFLGLTDTDTA
-490 VPVNHLKA
+490 PVKHLQA

-526 NLGDDF
+526 NIGDDF
-532 SKLCQVNPDVKTSKF
+532 GKLCQVNPEVQNSKF
-547 GGYCGGGQTVGDVL
+547 AGYCSSGQTIEAVL
-561 ADLQVGD
+561 GDLQGGD
-568 SKDNPQVQELSGYLR
+568 SKENPQVQELYGYLR

-606 NAEGTKRILEFR
+606 NAEGSQRILEFR

-642 ESGLGPKSVLD
+642 EAGLGPKSVLD

-725 VKKVNPEMYFYGE
+725 VKQVNPEMYFYGE

-752 QATQKHLGGT
+752 QATQKHLAGT

-776 GGSPFDGGDSIRKTQ
+776 GGSPFDGGDTIRKTQ
-791 GFGNGAFVD
+791 GFGNGALVD
-800 PNEMSKVDLATAL
+800 ANEMDGVDRATAL

-825 NLKEFVL
+825 NLKDFIL

-839 KKGAEIDYNG
+839 KKGADIDYNG
-849 QSAGYA
+849 QPAGYA
-855 QDPVEVQNYVDK
+855 QDPTEIQNYVDK

-880 APASADLVR
+880 APQGADLVR

-931 KVDYTLGDN
+931 RVDYTLADN

-963 GKHAKPG
+963 GKHVKPSG
-970 SAEMA
+970 ADMA
-975 QMVSFYQELAEL
+975 TMVGFYQELAEL
-987 RNSSRLLRLGSGAE
+987 RQSSRLLRLGSGAE

-1022 TVDDGVSAGAD
+1022 TVDDGVNAGAD
-1033 LDPAI
+1033 LDPVI
-1038 DGLVVMINASNQ
+1038 DGLVVMINATNAPQ
-1050 SQSISDFRDGND
+1050 SVSDFRDGND
-1062 QPIDLSGLQLSSA
+1062 QPIDLTSLQLSPA
-1075 HHANNSIAR
+1075 HHGGESIAR
-1084 DAAVS
+1084 DAAVN

-1111 GAGLPVSKKTDL
+1111 GSGLPVGKKTDL
-1123 STLPPFGN
+1123 STVPPFGD
-1131 TDVYLKGFLNEWG
+1131 TAVYLKGFLDEWG
-1144 NTNQMTFSGNF
+1144 NTNQMTFTSNF

-1164 TDKLGTTNVK
+1164 SDKLGTTNVK
-1174 IADASWGPVNY
+1174 IADASWGPLNY

-1198 PLTLCKGGETG
+1198 PLTLCKGGDTG
-1209 NIGVDLAKAGSY
+1209 NIGLDLAKAGSY

-1236 VSFTEPVQSCKMLE
+1236 VSFTEPVQSCKVLD

-1268 GWGAQPQYQL
+1268 GWAAQPQYQL

-1317 GGAVNAETGYSFA
+1317 GGALKAETGYPFA
-1330 FSKGGS
+1330 FSQAGS

-1351 VKVDPAGVKAGTAV
+1351 VKVDPAGAKAGTAV
-1365 IQECSVK
+1365 IQECSAK

>member
-1 MTGCSTIETNYSGN
+1 MTGYSDIETNYSGN
-15 YKNMDMKKTK
+15 YKKMDMKKTK

-45 DASGVNPVPPTP
+45 SPS
-57 PTPEVTDGPVARLP
+57 TPEPTDGPVARLP
-71 KMDPPKELLV
+71 DVQPPAEQLV
-81 AGENQV
+81 AGPDQA

-92 DTQSAAKGAKAPF
+92 DTQTSAARGIEGPF
-105 DSHSLHLWNNDACQA
+105 ANHSLHLWNNDACNA
-120 TADSGLNTGW
+120 TAESGLNSGW
-130 DDKSKTPATADS
+130 DDKANTPTAVDS
-142 FGPAWVVPLKNVE
+142 FGPSWVVPLAKLE

-168 NLTGS
+168 NLTGA
-173 DMKVSFSEHPD
+173 DMKVVFSDHPD
-184 RTVAIVAGKKDLFGS
+184 RTVAIVAGKSEVFDS
-199 RAEAFTAAFGVAGAS
+199 RADAFTAAFGVAGAS

-239 DSGTIKAN
+239 ESGTIKAN
-247 ADGVFDFPYISLTA
+247 AEGVFDFPYLSLTA
-261 TTLTAEQQAKYPH
+261 TSLTAEQQAKYPH
-274 LKDAAAFA
+274 LKDTAAFA
-282 LPAGK
+282 LPSGK

-320 DALYAAEATKL
+320 DALYAEEATKL
-331 SYGAVVEGNRVTF
+331 AYGAIVEGGNVTF

-351 KSVKLALYN
+351 KSVKLALFDEQHK
-360 ASHQKSGE
+360 ALGE
-368 VAMTFDNASGSWSY
+368 RTMTQDEASGSWSVQ
-382 EGGSELIGQFYRY
+382 GGQELVGKFYRY
-395 DMEVYHPLS
+395 DIQVYHPLS
-404 RKVER
+404 RKLES
-409 YEVTDPYSLSLAMNS
+409 YQVTDPYSLSLAMNS

-461 AHVRDLTGNDASTDE
+461 AHVRDLTGNDESTKPE
-476 EKRGKFVGLTQPDS
+476 HRGKFLGLTDSDS
-490 VPVNHLKA
+490 VPVKHLQS
-498 LAKSGVSHLHLLPV
+498 LAQSGVSHLHLLPV

-526 NLGDDF
+526 NLQDDF
-532 SKLCQVNPDVKTSKF
+532 SKLCQVNAEVKDSKF
-547 GGYCGGGQTVGDVL
+547 GGYCGGGQTIEAVL
-561 ADLQVGD
+561 ADLQGAD
-568 SKDNPQVQELSGYLR
+568 SKESPQVQELSGYLR

-591 YDPYHYTTPEGSYAT
+591 YDPYHYTAPEGSYAT
-606 NAEGTKRILEFR
+606 DAEGSQRILEFR

-642 ESGLGPKSVLD
+642 EAGLGPKSVLD

-725 VKKVNPEMYFYGE
+725 VKQVNPEMYFYGE

-752 QATQKHLGGT
+752 QATQKHLAGT

-776 GGSPFDGGDSIRKTQ
+776 GGSPFDGGDTIRKTQ
-791 GFGNGAFVD
+791 GFGNGALVD
-800 PNEMSKVDLATAL
+800 ANEMDGVELATAL

-839 KKGAEIDYNG
+839 KKGSDIDYNG
-849 QSAGYA
+849 QPAGYA
-855 QDPVEVQNYVDK
+855 QDPLEVQNYVDK

-880 APASADLVR
+880 APEGADLVR

-931 KVDYTLGDN
+931 RVDYTLADN

-963 GKHAKPG
+963 GKHVKPSG
-970 SAEMA
+970 ADMA
-975 QMVSFYQELAEL
+975 TMVGFYQELAEL
-987 RNSSRLLRLGSGAE
+987 RQSSRLLRLGSGAE

-1022 TVDDGVSAGAD
+1022 TVDDGVNAGAD

-1038 DGLVVMINASNQ
+1038 EGLVVMINATNQ
-1050 SQSISDFRDGND
+1050 PQSISDFRDGKD
-1062 QPIDLSGLQLSSA
+1062 QPIDLSTLQLSPA
-1075 HHANNSIAR
+1075 HHAGSSIA
-1084 DAAVS
+1084 DGALAS
-1089 GGTLTLGAWSAA
+1089 GGQLTLGAWSAA
-1101 VFVKPQSGAQ
+1101 VFVKPQAGAQ
-1111 GAGLPVSKKTDL
+1111 GAGLPVSKKIDL
-1123 STLPPFGN
+1123 STVPPFGD
-1131 TDVYLKGFLNEWG
+1131 TDVFVRGFLNEWDPVNKMIFG
-1144 NTNQMTFSGNF
+1144 GNF
-1155 MYEFTTEVS
+1155 TYEFTTEVT
-1164 TDKLGTTNVK
+1164 TDQLGTTQVK
-1174 IADASWGPVNY
+1174 IAGSDWDGPINY
-1185 GSCNAGDKLVVGT
+1185 GKCSDTDQLATGQVSVLCANGGDLPFNAD
-1198 PLTLCKGGETG
+1198 
-1209 NIGVDLAKAGSY
+1209 KAGSY

-1236 VSFTEPVQSCKMLE
+1236 VSFTEPVQSCKVLD

-1268 GWGAQPQYQL
+1268 GWAAQPQYQL

-1295 YTGSTEFKVANED
+1295 YMGTSEFKVANED

-1317 GGAVNAETGYSFA
+1317 GGAVTAETGYSLG
-1330 FSKGGS
+1330 FSQAGS

-1351 VKVDPAGVKAGTAV
+1351 VKVDPAGTKAGTAV
-1365 IQECSVK
+1365 IQECSAK

>member
-1 MTGCSTIETNYSGN
+1 
-15 YKNMDMKKTK
+15 MDMKKTK

-45 DASGVNPVPPTP
+45 SPS
-57 PTPEVTDGPVARLP
+57 TPEPTDGPVARLP
-71 KMDPPKELLV
+71 DVQPPAEQLV
-81 AGENQV
+81 AGPDQA

-92 DTQSAAKGAKAPF
+92 DTQTSAARGIEGPF
-105 DSHSLHLWNNDACQA
+105 ANHSLHLWNNDACNA
-120 TADSGLNTGW
+120 TAESGLNAGW
-130 DDKSKTPATADS
+130 DDKANTPTAVDS
-142 FGPAWVVPLKNVE
+142 FGPSWVVPLAKLE

-168 NLTGS
+168 NLTGA
-173 DMKVSFSEHPD
+173 DMKVVFSDHPD
-184 RTVAIVAGKKDLFGS
+184 RTVAIVAGKSEVFDS
-199 RAEAFTAAFGVAGAS
+199 RADAFTAAFGVAGAS
-214 AHLIDGNTLIWQGGK
+214 AHLVDGNTLIWQGGK

-239 DSGTIKAN
+239 ESGTIKAN
-247 ADGVFDFPYISLTA
+247 AEGVFDFPYLSLTA
-261 TTLTAEQQAKYPH
+261 TSLTAEQQAKYPH

-282 LPAGK
+282 LPSGK

-320 DALYAAEATKL
+320 DALYAEEATKL
-331 SYGAVVEGNRVTF
+331 AYGAIVEGGNVTF

-351 KSVKLALYN
+351 KSVKLALFDEQHK
-360 ASHQKSGE
+360 ALGE
-368 VAMTFDNASGSWSY
+368 RTMTLDEASGSWSVQ
-382 EGGSELIGQFYRY
+382 GGSELVGKFYRY
-395 DMEVYHPLS
+395 DIQVYHPLS
-404 RKVER
+404 RKLES
-409 YEVTDPYSLSLAMNS
+409 YQVTDPYSLSLAMNS

-461 AHVRDLTGNDASTDE
+461 AHVRDLTGNDESTKPE
-476 EKRGKFVGLTQPDS
+476 HRGKFLGLTDSDS
-490 VPVNHLKA
+490 VPVKHLQS
-498 LAKSGVSHLHLLPV
+498 LAQSGVSHLHLLPV

-526 NLGDDF
+526 NLQDDF
-532 SKLCQVNPDVKTSKF
+532 SKLCQVNAEVKDSKF
-547 GGYCGGGQTVGDVL
+547 GGYCGGGQTIEAVL
-561 ADLQVGD
+561 ADLQGAD
-568 SKDNPQVQELSGYLR
+568 SKESSQVQELSGYLR

-591 YDPYHYTTPEGSYAT
+591 YDPYHYTAPEGSYAT
-606 NAEGTKRILEFR
+606 DAEGSQRILEFR

-642 ESGLGPKSVLD
+642 EAGLGPKSVLD

-725 VKKVNPEMYFYGE
+725 VKQVNPEMYFYGE

-752 QATQKHLGGT
+752 QATQKHLAGT

-776 GGSPFDGGDSIRKTQ
+776 GGSPFDGGDTIRKTQ
-791 GFGNGAFVD
+791 GFGNGALVD
-800 PNEMSKVDLATAL
+800 ANEMDGVELATAL

-839 KKGAEIDYNG
+839 KKGSDIDYNG
-849 QSAGYA
+849 QPAGYA
-855 QDPVEVQNYVDK
+855 QDPTEIQNYVDK

-880 APASADLVR
+880 APEGADLVR

-931 KVDYTLGDN
+931 RVDYTLADN

-963 GKHAKPG
+963 GKHVKPSG
-970 SAEMA
+970 ADMA
-975 QMVSFYQELAEL
+975 TMVGFYQELAEL
-987 RNSSRLLRLGSGAE
+987 RQSSRLLRLGSGAE

-1022 TVDDGVSAGAD
+1022 TVDDGVNAGAD

-1038 DGLVVMINASNQ
+1038 EGLVVMINATNQ
-1050 SQSISDFRDGND
+1050 PQSIGDFRDGKD
-1062 QPIDLSGLQLSSA
+1062 QPIDLSTLQLSPA
-1075 HHANNSIAR
+1075 HHAGSSIA
-1084 DAAVS
+1084 DGALAS
-1089 GGTLTLGAWSAA
+1089 GGQLTLGAWSAA
-1101 VFVKPQSGAQ
+1101 VFVKPQAGAQ
-1111 GAGLPVSKKTDL
+1111 GAGLPVSKKIDL
-1123 STLPPFGN
+1123 STVPPFGD
-1131 TDVYLKGFLNEWG
+1131 TDVFVRGFLNEWDPVNKMIFG
-1144 NTNQMTFSGNF
+1144 GNF
-1155 MYEFTTEVS
+1155 TYEFTTEVT
-1164 TDKLGTTNVK
+1164 TDQLGTTQVK
-1174 IADASWGPVNY
+1174 IAGSEWDGPINY
-1185 GSCNAGDKLVVGT
+1185 GKCSDTDQLATGQVSVLCANGGDLPFNADKV
-1198 PLTLCKGGETG
+1198 
-1209 NIGVDLAKAGSY
+1209 GSY

-1236 VSFTEPVQSCKMLE
+1236 VSFTEPVQSCKVLD

-1268 GWGAQPQYQL
+1268 GWAAQPQYQL

-1295 YTGSTEFKVANED
+1295 YMGTSEFKVANED

-1317 GGAVNAETGYSFA
+1317 GGAVTAETGYSLG
-1330 FSKGGS
+1330 FSQAGS

-1351 VKVDPAGVKAGTAV
+1351 VKVDPAGTKAGTAV
-1365 IQECSVK
+1365 IQECSAK

>member
-1 MTGCSTIETNYSGN
+1 MTGYSDIETNYSGN
-15 YKNMDMKKTK
+15 YKKMDMKKTK

-45 DASGVNPVPPTP
+45 SPS
-57 PTPEVTDGPVARLP
+57 TPEPTDGPVARLP
-71 KMDPPKELLV
+71 DVQPPAEQLV
-81 AGENQV
+81 AGPDQA

-92 DTQSAAKGAKAPF
+92 DTQTSAARGIEGPF
-105 DSHSLHLWNNDACQA
+105 ANHSLHLWNNDACNA
-120 TADSGLNTGW
+120 TAESGLNAGW
-130 DDKSKTPATADS
+130 DDKANTPTAVDS
-142 FGPAWVVPLKNVE
+142 FGPSWVVPLAKLE

-168 NLTGS
+168 NLTGA
-173 DMKVSFSEHPD
+173 DMKVVFSDHPD
-184 RTVAIVAGKKDLFGS
+184 RTVAIVAGKSEVFDS
-199 RAEAFTAAFGVAGAS
+199 RADAFTAAFGVAGAS

-239 DSGTIKAN
+239 ESGTIKAN
-247 ADGVFDFPYISLTA
+247 AEGVFDFPYLSLTA
-261 TTLTAEQQAKYPH
+261 TSLTAEQQAKYPH

-282 LPAGK
+282 LPSGK

-320 DALYAAEATKL
+320 DALYAEEATKL
-331 SYGAVVEGNRVTF
+331 AYGAIVEGGNVTF

-351 KSVKLALYN
+351 KSVKLALFDEQHK
-360 ASHQKSGE
+360 ALGE
-368 VAMTFDNASGSWSY
+368 RTMAQDDASGSWSVQ
-382 EGGSELIGQFYRY
+382 GGQELVGKFYRY
-395 DMEVYHPLS
+395 DIQVYHPLS
-404 RKVER
+404 RKLES
-409 YEVTDPYSLSLAMNS
+409 YQVTDPYSLSLAMNS

-461 AHVRDLTGNDASTDE
+461 AHVRDLTGNDESTKPE
-476 EKRGKFVGLTQPDS
+476 HRGKFLGLTDSDS
-490 VPVNHLKA
+490 VPVKHLQS
-498 LAKSGVSHLHLLPV
+498 LAQSGVSHLHLLPV

-526 NLGDDF
+526 NLQDDF
-532 SKLCQVNPDVKTSKF
+532 SKLCQVNAEVKDSKF
-547 GGYCGGGQTVGDVL
+547 GGYCGGGQTIEAVL
-561 ADLQVGD
+561 ADLQGAD
-568 SKDNPQVQELSGYLR
+568 SKESPQVQELSGYLR

-591 YDPYHYTTPEGSYAT
+591 YDPYHYTAPEGSYAT
-606 NAEGTKRILEFR
+606 DAEGSQRILEFR

-642 ESGLGPKSVLD
+642 EAGLGPKSVLD

-725 VKKVNPEMYFYGE
+725 VKQVNPEMYFYGE

-752 QATQKHLGGT
+752 QATQKHLAGT

-776 GGSPFDGGDSIRKTQ
+776 GGSPFDGGDTIRKTQ
-791 GFGNGAFVD
+791 GFGNGALVD
-800 PNEMSKVDLATAL
+800 ANEMDGVELATAL

-839 KKGAEIDYNG
+839 KKGSDIDYNG
-849 QSAGYA
+849 QPAGYA
-855 QDPVEVQNYVDK
+855 QDPIEIQNYVDK

-880 APASADLVR
+880 APEGADLVR

-931 KVDYTLGDN
+931 RVDYTLADN

-963 GKHAKPG
+963 GKHVKPSG
-970 SAEMA
+970 ADMA
-975 QMVSFYQELAEL
+975 TMVGFYQELAEL
-987 RNSSRLLRLGSGAE
+987 RQSSRLLRLGSGAE

-1022 TVDDGVSAGAD
+1022 TVDDGVNAGAD

-1038 DGLVVMINASNQ
+1038 EGLVVMINATNQ
-1050 SQSISDFRDGND
+1050 PQSIGDFRDGKD
-1062 QPIDLSGLQLSSA
+1062 QPIDLSTLQLSPA
-1075 HHANNSIAR
+1075 HHAGSSIA
-1084 DAAVS
+1084 DGALAS
-1089 GGTLTLGAWSAA
+1089 GGQMTLGAWSAA
-1101 VFVKPQSGAQ
+1101 VFVKPQAGAQ
-1111 GAGLPVSKKTDL
+1111 GAGLPVSKKIDL
-1123 STLPPFGN
+1123 STVPPFGD
-1131 TDVYLKGFLNEWG
+1131 TDVFVRGFLNEWDPVNKMIFG
-1144 NTNQMTFSGNF
+1144 GNF
-1155 MYEFTTEVS
+1155 TYEFTTEVT
-1164 TDKLGTTNVK
+1164 TDQLGTTQVK
-1174 IADASWGPVNY
+1174 IAGSDWDGPINY
-1185 GSCNAGDKLVVGT
+1185 GKCSDTDQLATGQVSVLCANGGDLPFNAD
-1198 PLTLCKGGETG
+1198 
-1209 NIGVDLAKAGSY
+1209 KAGSY

-1236 VSFTEPVQSCKMLE
+1236 VSFTEPVQSCKVLD

-1268 GWGAQPQYQL
+1268 GWAAQPQYQL

-1295 YTGSTEFKVANED
+1295 YMGTSEFKVANED

-1317 GGAVNAETGYSFA
+1317 GGAVTAETGYSLG
-1330 FSKGGS
+1330 FSQAGS

-1351 VKVDPAGVKAGTAV
+1351 VKVDPAGTKAGTAV
-1365 IQECSVK
+1365 IQECSAK

>member
-1 MTGCSTIETNYSGN
+1 MTGYSNIETNYSGN
-15 YKNMDMKKTK
+15 YKKMDMKKTK

-45 DASGVNPVPPTP
+45 S
-57 PTPEVTDGPVARLP
+57 PTPEPSDGPVARLP
-71 KMDPPKELLV
+71 NVQPPAEQLV
-81 AGENQV
+81 AGPDQA

-92 DTQSAAKGAKAPF
+92 DTQTSAARGVTGPF
-105 DSHSLHLWNNDACQA
+105 ANYSLHLWNNDACNA
-120 TADSGLNTGW
+120 TAESGLNAGW
-130 DDKSKTPATADS
+130 DDKANTPAAVDG
-142 FGPAWVVPLKNVE
+142 FGPSWVVPLSKVE

-173 DMKVSFSEHPD
+173 DMKVVFSDHPD
-184 RTVAIVAGKKDLFGS
+184 RTVAIVAGKNEIFGS

-247 ADGVFDFPYISLTA
+247 AEGVFDFPYITLTP
-261 TTLTAEQQAKYPH
+261 TSLTAEQQAKYPH

-320 DALYAAEATKL
+320 DALYSEAATKL
-331 SYGAVVEGNRVTF
+331 TYGAVVEGGNVTF

-351 KSVKLALYN
+351 RSVKLALFDEQ
-360 ASHQKSGE
+360 HKSLGE
-368 VAMTFDNASGSWSY
+368 RTMTLDEASGSWSVQ
-382 EGGSELIGQFYRY
+382 GGSELVGKFYRY
-395 DMEVYHPLS
+395 DIQVYHPVS
-404 RKVER
+404 RKLES
-409 YEVTDPYSLSLAMNS
+409 YQVTDPYSLSLAMNS

-461 AHVRDLTGNDASTDE
+461 AHVRDLTGNDDSTPAE
-476 EKRGKFVGLTQPDS
+476 HRGKFLGLTDTDTA
-490 VPVNHLKA
+490 PVKHLQA

-526 NLGDDF
+526 NIGDDF
-532 SKLCQVNPDVKTSKF
+532 GKLCQVNPEVQNSKF
-547 GGYCGGGQTVGDVL
+547 AGYCSSGQTIEAVL
-561 ADLQVGD
+561 GDLQGSD
-568 SKDNPQVQELSGYLR
+568 SKENPQVQELYGYLR

-606 NAEGTKRILEFR
+606 NAEGSQRILEFR

-642 ESGLGPKSVLD
+642 EAGLGPKSVLD

-725 VKKVNPEMYFYGE
+725 VKQVNPEMYFYGE

-752 QATQKHLGGT
+752 QATQKHLAGT

-776 GGSPFDGGDSIRKTQ
+776 GGSPFDGGDTIRKTQ
-791 GFGNGAFVD
+791 GFGNGALVD
-800 PNEMSKVDLATAL
+800 ANEMDGVDRATAL

-825 NLKEFVL
+825 NLKDFIL

-839 KKGAEIDYNG
+839 KKGADIDYNG
-849 QSAGYA
+849 QPAGYA
-855 QDPVEVQNYVDK
+855 QDPTEIQNYVDK

-880 APASADLVR
+880 APQGANLVR

-931 KVDYTLGDN
+931 RVDYTLADN

-963 GKHAKPG
+963 GKHVKPSG
-970 SAEMA
+970 ADMA
-975 QMVSFYQELAEL
+975 TMVGFYQELAEL
-987 RNSSRLLRLGSGAE
+987 RQSSRLLRLGSGAE

-1022 TVDDGVSAGAD
+1022 TVDDGVNAGAD

-1038 DGLVVMINASNQ
+1038 DGLVVMINATNAP
-1050 SQSISDFRDGND
+1050 QSIGDFRDGND
-1062 QPIDLSGLQLSSA
+1062 QPIDLTSLQLSPA
-1075 HHANNSIAR
+1075 HHGGESIAR
-1084 DAAVS
+1084 DAAVN

-1111 GAGLPVSKKTDL
+1111 GSGLPVGKKTDL
-1123 STLPPFGN
+1123 STVPPFGD
-1131 TDVYLKGFLNEWG
+1131 TAVYLKGFLDEWG
-1144 NTNQMTFSGNF
+1144 NTNQMTFTSNF

-1164 TDKLGTTNVK
+1164 SDKLGTTNVK
-1174 IADASWGPVNY
+1174 IADASWGPLNY

-1198 PLTLCKGGETG
+1198 PLTLCKGGDTG
-1209 NIGVDLAKAGSY
+1209 NIGLDLAKAGSY

-1236 VSFTEPVQSCKMLE
+1236 VSFTEPVQSCKVLD

-1268 GWGAQPQYQL
+1268 GWAAQPQYQL

-1295 YTGSTEFKVANED
+1295 YNGSTEFKVANED

-1317 GGAVNAETGYSFA
+1317 GGALKAESGYPFA
-1330 FSKGGS
+1330 FSQAGS

-1351 VKVDPAGVKAGTAV
+1351 VKVDPAGAKAGTAV
-1365 IQECSVK
+1365 IQECSAK

>member
-1 MTGCSTIETNYSGN
+1 LPN
-15 YKNMDMKKTK
+15 
-25 VALVTASLLALLSGC
+25 VQ
-40 NDNSS
+40 
-45 DASGVNPVPPTP
+45 PPA
-57 PTPEVTDGPVARLP
+57 EQ
-71 KMDPPKELLV
+71 LV
-81 AGENQV
+81 AGPDQA

-92 DTQSAAKGAKAPF
+92 DTQTSAARGVTGPF
-105 DSHSLHLWNNDACQA
+105 ANYSLHLWNNDACSA
-120 TADSGLNTGW
+120 TAESGLNAGW
-130 DDKSKTPATADS
+130 DDKVNTPAAADG
-142 FGPAWVVPLKNVE
+142 FGPSWVVPLSKLE

-173 DMKVSFSEHPD
+173 DMKVVFSDHPD
-184 RTVAIVAGKKDLFGS
+184 RTVAIVAGKNEIFGS

-239 DSGTIKAN
+239 ESGTIKAN
-247 ADGVFDFPYISLTA
+247 AEGVFDFPYITLTP
-261 TTLTAEQQAKYPH
+261 TSLTAEQQAKYPH

-320 DALYAAEATKL
+320 DALYSEAATKL
-331 SYGAVVEGNRVTF
+331 TYGAVVEGGNVTF

-351 KSVKLALYN
+351 RSVKLALFDGQ
-360 ASHQKSGE
+360 HKPLGE
-368 VAMTFDNASGSWSY
+368 RTMTLDEASGSWSVQ
-382 EGGSELIGQFYRY
+382 GGSELVGKFYRY
-395 DMEVYHPLS
+395 DIQVYHPVS
-404 RKVER
+404 RKLES
-409 YEVTDPYSLSLAMNS
+409 YQVTDPYSLSLAMNS

-432 DDPALKPEGWDSLK
+432 NDPALKPEGWDSLK

-461 AHVRDLTGNDASTDE
+461 AHVRDLTGNDDSTPVE
-476 EKRGKFVGLTQPDS
+476 HRGKFLGLTDTDTA
-490 VPVNHLKA
+490 PVKHLQA

-512 FDIATVNEDPAKVA
+512 FDIATVNEDPTKVA
-526 NLGDDF
+526 NISDDF
-532 SKLCQVNPDVKTSKF
+532 GKLCQVNPEVQNSKF
-547 GGYCGGGQTVGDVL
+547 GGYCSSGQTIEAVL
-561 ADLQVGD
+561 GDLQGSD
-568 SKDNPQVQELSGYLR
+568 SKENPQVQELYGYLR

-606 NAEGTKRILEFR
+606 NAEGSQRILEFR

-642 ESGLGPKSVLD
+642 EAGLGPKSVLD

-725 VKKVNPEMYFYGE
+725 VKQVNPEMYFYGE

-752 QATQKHLGGT
+752 QATQKHLAGT

-776 GGSPFDGGDSIRKTQ
+776 GGSPFDGGDTIRKTQ
-791 GFGNGAFVD
+791 GFGNGALVD
-800 PNEMSKVDLATAL
+800 ANEMDGVDRATAL
-813 HQSDLVRLGMAG
+813 HQADLVRLGMAG
-825 NLKEFVL
+825 NLKDFIL

-839 KKGAEIDYNG
+839 KKGSDIDYNG
-849 QSAGYA
+849 QPAGYA
-855 QDPVEVQNYVDK
+855 QDPTEIQNYVDK

-880 APASADLVR
+880 APQGADLVR

-931 KVDYTLGDN
+931 RVDYTLADN

-948 KDKDGDNYPLIEQVL
+948 KDKDGDNYPLIEKVL
-963 GKHAKPG
+963 GKHVKPSG
-970 SAEMA
+970 ADMA
-975 QMVSFYQELAEL
+975 TMVGFYQELAEL
-987 RNSSRLLRLGSGAE
+987 RQSSRLLRLGSGAE

-1015 VPGLIVM
+1015 EPGLIVM
-1022 TVDDGVSAGAD
+1022 TVDDGINAGAD

-1038 DGLVVMINASNQ
+1038 DGLVVMINATNAP
-1050 SQSISDFRDGND
+1050 QSISDFRDGND
-1062 QPIDLSGLQLSSA
+1062 QPIDLTSLQLSPA
-1075 HHANNSIAR
+1075 HHGGESIAR
-1084 DAAVS
+1084 DAAVN

-1111 GAGLPVSKKTDL
+1111 GTGLPVGKKTDL
-1123 STLPPFGN
+1123 STVPPFGD
-1131 TDVYLKGFLNEWG
+1131 TAVYLKGFLNEWG
-1144 NTNQMTFSGNF
+1144 NTNQMTFSSNF

-1164 TDKLGTTNVK
+1164 SDKLGTTNVK
-1174 IADASWGPVNY
+1174 IADASWGPLNY

-1198 PLTLCKGGETG
+1198 PLTLCKGGDTG
-1209 NIGVDLAKAGSY
+1209 NIGLDLAKAGSY

-1236 VSFTEPVQSCKMLE
+1236 VSFTEPVQSCKVLD

-1268 GWGAQPQYQL
+1268 GWAAQPQYQL

-1317 GGAVNAETGYSFA
+1317 GGAVTAETGYA
-1330 FSKGGS
+1330 IGFSQPGS

-1351 VKVDPAGVKAGTAV
+1351 VKVDPAGTKAGTAV
-1365 IQECSVK
+1365 IQECSAK

>member
-1 MTGCSTIETNYSGN
+1 MTGYSNIETNYSGN
-15 YKNMDMKKTK
+15 YKKMDMKKTK

-40 NDNSS
+40 NDNSTS
-45 DASGVNPVPPTP
+45 
-57 PTPEVTDGPVARLP
+57 PTPEPSDGPVARLP
-71 KMDPPKELLV
+71 NVQPPAEQLV
-81 AGENQV
+81 AGPDQA

-92 DTQSAAKGAKAPF
+92 DTQTSAARGVTGPF
-105 DSHSLHLWNNDACQA
+105 ANYSLHLWNNDACNA
-120 TADSGLNTGW
+120 TAESGLNAGW
-130 DDKSKTPATADS
+130 DDKANTPAAVDG
-142 FGPAWVVPLKNVE
+142 FGPSWVVPLSKVE

-173 DMKVSFSEHPD
+173 DMKVVFSDHPD
-184 RTVAIVAGKKDLFGS
+184 RTVAIVAGKNEIFGS

-247 ADGVFDFPYISLTA
+247 AEGVFDFPYITLTP
-261 TTLTAEQQAKYPH
+261 TSLTAEQQAKYPH

-295 ELVAIGTDADGILQG
+295 ELVAIGTDAEGILQG

-320 DALYAAEATKL
+320 DALYSEAATKL
-331 SYGAVVEGNRVTF
+331 TYGAVVEGGNVTF

-351 KSVKLALYN
+351 RSVKLALFDEQ
-360 ASHQKSGE
+360 HKSLGE
-368 VAMTFDNASGSWSY
+368 RTMTLDEASGSWSVQ
-382 EGGSELIGQFYRY
+382 GGSELVGKFYRY
-395 DMEVYHPLS
+395 DIQVYHPVS
-404 RKVER
+404 RKLES
-409 YEVTDPYSLSLAMNS
+409 YQVTDPYSLSLAMNS

-432 DDPALKPEGWDSLK
+432 NDPALKPEGWDSLK

-461 AHVRDLTGNDASTDE
+461 AHVRDLTGNDDSTPAE
-476 EKRGKFVGLTQPDS
+476 HRGKFLGLTDTDTA
-490 VPVNHLKA
+490 PVKHLQA

-526 NLGDDF
+526 NIGDDF
-532 SKLCQVNPDVKTSKF
+532 GKLCQVNPEVQNSKF
-547 GGYCGGGQTVGDVL
+547 AGYCSSGQTIAAVL
-561 ADLQVGD
+561 GDLQGSD
-568 SKDNPQVQELSGYLR
+568 SKENPQVQELYGYLR

-606 NAEGTKRILEFR
+606 NAEGSQRILEFR

-642 ESGLGPKSVLD
+642 EAGLGPKSVLD

-752 QATQKHLGGT
+752 QATQKHLAGT

-776 GGSPFDGGDSIRKTQ
+776 GGSPFDGGDTIRKTQ
-791 GFGNGAFVD
+791 GFGNGALVD
-800 PNEMSKVDLATAL
+800 ANEMDGVDRATAL

-825 NLKEFVL
+825 NLKDFIL

-839 KKGAEIDYNG
+839 KKGADIDYNG
-849 QSAGYA
+849 QPAGYA
-855 QDPVEVQNYVDK
+855 QDPTEIQNYVDK

-880 APASADLVR
+880 APQGADLVR

-931 KVDYTLGDN
+931 RVDYTLADN

-963 GKHAKPG
+963 GKHVKPSG
-970 SAEMA
+970 ADMA
-975 QMVSFYQELAEL
+975 TMVGFYQELAEL
-987 RNSSRLLRLGSGAE
+987 RQSSRLLRLGSGAE

-1022 TVDDGVSAGAD
+1022 TVDDGVNAGAD

-1038 DGLVVMINASNQ
+1038 DGLVVMINATNAP
-1050 SQSISDFRDGND
+1050 QSIGDFRDGND
-1062 QPIDLSGLQLSSA
+1062 QPIDLTSLQLSPA
-1075 HHANNSIAR
+1075 HHGGESIAR
-1084 DAAVS
+1084 DAAIN

-1111 GAGLPVSKKTDL
+1111 GSGLPVGKKTDL
-1123 STLPPFGN
+1123 STVPPFGD
-1131 TDVYLKGFLNEWG
+1131 TAVYLKGFLDEWG
-1144 NTNQMTFSGNF
+1144 NTNQMTFSSNF

-1164 TDKLGTTNVK
+1164 SDKLGTTNVK
-1174 IADASWGPVNY
+1174 IADASWGPLNY

-1198 PLTLCKGGETG
+1198 PLTLCKGGDTG
-1209 NIGVDLAKAGSY
+1209 NIGLDLAKAGSY

-1229 KDKPTLS
+1229 KEKPTLS
-1236 VSFTEPVQSCKMLE
+1236 VSFTEPVQSCKVLD

-1268 GWGAQPQYQL
+1268 GWAAQPQYQL

-1317 GGAVNAETGYSFA
+1317 GGALKAETGYPFA
-1330 FSKGGS
+1330 FSQAGS

-1351 VKVDPAGVKAGTAV
+1351 VKVDPAGAKAGTAV
-1365 IQECSVK
+1365 IQECSAK

>member
-1 MTGCSTIETNYSGN
+1 
-15 YKNMDMKKTK
+15 MDMKKTK

-40 NDNSS
+40 NDNSTS
-45 DASGVNPVPPTP
+45 
-57 PTPEVTDGPVARLP
+57 PTPEPSDGPVARLP
-71 KMDPPKELLV
+71 NVQPPAEQLV
-81 AGENQV
+81 AGPDQA

-92 DTQSAAKGAKAPF
+92 DTQTSAARGVTGPF
-105 DSHSLHLWNNDACQA
+105 ANYSLHLWNNDACNA
-120 TADSGLNTGW
+120 TAESGLNAGW
-130 DDKSKTPATADS
+130 DDKANTPAAVDG
-142 FGPAWVVPLKNVE
+142 FGPSWVVPLSKVE
-155 GCINFIARNGDLA
+155 GCINFIARNGELA

-173 DMKVSFSEHPD
+173 DMKVVFSDHPD
-184 RTVAIVAGKKDLFGS
+184 RTVAIVAGKNEIFGS

-247 ADGVFDFPYISLTA
+247 AEGVFDFPYITLTP
-261 TTLTAEQQAKYPH
+261 TSLTAEQQAKYPH

-320 DALYAAEATKL
+320 DALYSEAATKL
-331 SYGAVVEGNRVTF
+331 TYGAVVEGGNVTF

-351 KSVKLALYN
+351 RSVKLALFDEQ
-360 ASHQKSGE
+360 HKSLGE
-368 VAMTFDNASGSWSY
+368 RTMTLDEASGSWSVQ
-382 EGGSELIGQFYRY
+382 GGSELVGKFYRY
-395 DMEVYHPLS
+395 DIQVYHPVS
-404 RKVER
+404 RKLES
-409 YEVTDPYSLSLAMNS
+409 YQVTDPYSLSLAMNS

-432 DDPALKPEGWDSLK
+432 NDPALKPEGWDSLK

-461 AHVRDLTGNDASTDE
+461 AHVRDLTGNDDSTPAE
-476 EKRGKFVGLTQPDS
+476 HRGKFLGLTDTDTA
-490 VPVNHLKA
+490 PVKHLQA
-498 LAKSGVSHLHLLPV
+498 LARSGVSHLHLLPV

-526 NLGDDF
+526 NIGDDF
-532 SKLCQVNPDVKTSKF
+532 GKLCQVNPEVQNSKF
-547 GGYCGGGQTVGDVL
+547 AGYCSSGQTIEAVL
-561 ADLQVGD
+561 GDLQGGD
-568 SKDNPQVQELSGYLR
+568 SKENPQVQELYGYLR

-606 NAEGTKRILEFR
+606 NAEGSQRILEFR

-642 ESGLGPKSVLD
+642 EAGLGPKSVLD

-725 VKKVNPEMYFYGE
+725 VKQVNPEMYFYGE

-752 QATQKHLGGT
+752 QATQKHLAGT

-776 GGSPFDGGDSIRKTQ
+776 GGSPFDGGDTIRKTQ
-791 GFGNGAFVD
+791 GFGNGALVD
-800 PNEMSKVDLATAL
+800 ANEMDGVDRATAL
-813 HQSDLVRLGMAG
+813 HQADLVRLGMAG
-825 NLKEFVL
+825 NLKDFIL

-839 KKGAEIDYNG
+839 KKGSDIDYNG
-849 QSAGYA
+849 QPAGYA
-855 QDPVEVQNYVDK
+855 QDPTEIQNYVDK

-880 APASADLVR
+880 APQGADLVR

-931 KVDYTLGDN
+931 RVDYTLADN
-940 NFDKGLPR
+940 NFNKGLPR
-948 KDKDGDNYPLIEQVL
+948 KDKDGDNYPLIEKVL
-963 GKHAKPG
+963 GKHVKPSG
-970 SAEMA
+970 ADMA
-975 QMVSFYQELAEL
+975 TMVGFYQELAEL
-987 RNSSRLLRLGSGAE
+987 RQSSRLLRLGSGAE

-1015 VPGLIVM
+1015 EPGLIVM
-1022 TVDDGVSAGAD
+1022 TVDDGINAGAD

-1038 DGLVVMINASNQ
+1038 DGLVVMINATNAP
-1050 SQSISDFRDGND
+1050 QSISDFRDGND
-1062 QPIDLSGLQLSSA
+1062 QPIDLTSLQLSPA
-1075 HHANNSIAR
+1075 HHGGESIAR
-1084 DAAVS
+1084 DAAVN

-1111 GAGLPVSKKTDL
+1111 GTGLPVGKKTDL
-1123 STLPPFGN
+1123 STVPPFGD
-1131 TDVYLKGFLNEWG
+1131 TAVYLKGFLNEWG
-1144 NTNQMTFSGNF
+1144 NTNQMTFSSNF

-1164 TDKLGTTNVK
+1164 SDKLGTTNVK
-1174 IADASWGPVNY
+1174 IADASWGPLNY

-1198 PLTLCKGGETG
+1198 PLTLCKGGDTG
-1209 NIGVDLAKAGSY
+1209 NIGLDLAKAGSY

-1236 VSFTEPVQSCKMLE
+1236 VSFTEPVQSCKVLD

-1268 GWGAQPQYQL
+1268 GWAAQPQYQL

-1317 GGAVNAETGYSFA
+1317 GGAVTAETGYA
-1330 FSKGGS
+1330 IGFSQPGS

-1351 VKVDPAGVKAGTAV
+1351 VKVDPAGTKAGTAV
-1365 IQECSVK
+1365 IQECSAK

>member
-1 MTGCSTIETNYSGN
+1 
-15 YKNMDMKKTK
+15 MDMKKTK

-45 DASGVNPVPPTP
+45 SPS
-57 PTPEVTDGPVARLP
+57 TPEPTDGPVARLP
-71 KMDPPKELLV
+71 NVQPPAEQLV
-81 AGENQV
+81 AGPDQA

-92 DTQSAAKGAKAPF
+92 DTQTSAARGVTGPF
-105 DSHSLHLWNNDACQA
+105 ANYSLHLWNNDACSA
-120 TADSGLNTGW
+120 TAESGLNAGW
-130 DDKSKTPATADS
+130 DDKVNTPAAADG
-142 FGPAWVVPLKNVE
+142 FGPSWVVPLSKLE

-173 DMKVSFSEHPD
+173 DMKVVFSDHPD
-184 RTVAIVAGKKDLFGS
+184 RTVAIVAGKNEIFGS

-239 DSGTIKAN
+239 ESGTIKAN
-247 ADGVFDFPYISLTA
+247 AEGVFDFPYITLTP
-261 TTLTAEQQAKYPH
+261 TSLTAEQQAKYPH

-320 DALYAAEATKL
+320 DALYSEAATKL
-331 SYGAVVEGNRVTF
+331 TYGAVVEGGNVTF

-351 KSVKLALYN
+351 RSVKLALFDGQ
-360 ASHQKSGE
+360 HKPLGE
-368 VAMTFDNASGSWSY
+368 RTMTLDEASGSWSVQ
-382 EGGSELIGQFYRY
+382 GGSELVGKFYRY
-395 DMEVYHPLS
+395 DIQVYHPVS
-404 RKVER
+404 RKLES
-409 YEVTDPYSLSLAMNS
+409 YQVTDPYSLSLAMNS

-432 DDPALKPEGWDSLK
+432 NDPALKPEGWDSLK

-461 AHVRDLTGNDASTDE
+461 AHVRDLTGNDDSTPAE
-476 EKRGKFVGLTQPDS
+476 HRGKFLGLTDTDTA
-490 VPVNHLKA
+490 PVKHLQA

-526 NLGDDF
+526 NISDDF
-532 SKLCQVNPDVKTSKF
+532 GKLCQVNPEVQNSKF
-547 GGYCGGGQTVGDVL
+547 AGYCSSGQTIEAVL
-561 ADLQVGD
+561 GDLQGGD
-568 SKDNPQVQELSGYLR
+568 SKENPQVQELYGYLR

-606 NAEGTKRILEFR
+606 NAEGSQRILEFR

-642 ESGLGPKSVLD
+642 EAGLGPKSVLD

-725 VKKVNPEMYFYGE
+725 VKQVNPEMYFYGE

-752 QATQKHLGGT
+752 QATQKHLAGT

-776 GGSPFDGGDSIRKTQ
+776 GGSPFDGGDTIRKTQ
-791 GFGNGAFVD
+791 GFGNGALVD
-800 PNEMSKVDLATAL
+800 ANEMDGVDRATAL
-813 HQSDLVRLGMAG
+813 HQADLVRLGMAG
-825 NLKEFVL
+825 NLKDFIL

-839 KKGAEIDYNG
+839 KKGSDIDYNG
-849 QSAGYA
+849 QPAGYA
-855 QDPVEVQNYVDK
+855 QDPTEIQNYVDK

-880 APASADLVR
+880 APQGADLVR

-931 KVDYTLGDN
+931 RVDYTLADN

-948 KDKDGDNYPLIEQVL
+948 KDKDGDNYPLIEKVL
-963 GKHAKPG
+963 GKHVKPSG
-970 SAEMA
+970 ADMA
-975 QMVSFYQELAEL
+975 TMVGFYQELAEL
-987 RNSSRLLRLGSGAE
+987 RQSSRLLRLGSGAE

-1015 VPGLIVM
+1015 EPGLIVM
-1022 TVDDGVSAGAD
+1022 TVDDGINAGAD

-1038 DGLVVMINASNQ
+1038 DGLVVMINATNAP
-1050 SQSISDFRDGND
+1050 QSISDFRDGND
-1062 QPIDLSGLQLSSA
+1062 QPIDLTSLQLSPA
-1075 HHANNSIAR
+1075 HHGGESIAR
-1084 DAAVS
+1084 DAAVN

-1111 GAGLPVSKKTDL
+1111 GTGLPVGKKTDL
-1123 STLPPFGN
+1123 STVPPFGD
-1131 TDVYLKGFLNEWG
+1131 TAVYLKGFLNEWG
-1144 NTNQMTFSGNF
+1144 NTNQMAFSSNF

-1164 TDKLGTTNVK
+1164 SDKLGTTNVK
-1174 IADASWGPVNY
+1174 IADASWGPLNY

-1198 PLTLCKGGETG
+1198 PLTLCKGGDTG
-1209 NIGVDLAKAGSY
+1209 NIGLDLAKAGSY

-1236 VSFTEPVQSCKMLE
+1236 VSFTEPVQSCKVLD

-1268 GWGAQPQYQL
+1268 GWAAQPQYQL

-1317 GGAVNAETGYSFA
+1317 GGAVTAETGYA
-1330 FSKGGS
+1330 IGFSQPGS

-1351 VKVDPAGVKAGTAV
+1351 VKVDPAGTKAGTAV
-1365 IQECSVK
+1365 IQECSAK

>member
-1 MTGCSTIETNYSGN
+1 MTGYSDIETNYSGN
-15 YKNMDMKKTK
+15 YKKMDMKKTK

-45 DASGVNPVPPTP
+45 SPS
-57 PTPEVTDGPVARLP
+57 TPEPTDGPVARLP
-71 KMDPPKELLV
+71 DVQPPAEQLV
-81 AGENQV
+81 AGPDQA

-92 DTQSAAKGAKAPF
+92 DTQTSAARGIEGPF
-105 DSHSLHLWNNDACQA
+105 ANHSLHLWNNDACNA
-120 TADSGLNTGW
+120 TAESGLNAGW
-130 DDKSKTPATADS
+130 DDKANTPTVVDS
-142 FGPAWVVPLKNVE
+142 FGPSWVVPLAKLE

-168 NLTGS
+168 NLTGA
-173 DMKVSFSEHPD
+173 DMKVVFSDHPD
-184 RTVAIVAGKKDLFGS
+184 RTVAIVAGKSEVFDS
-199 RAEAFTAAFGVAGAS
+199 RADAFTAAFGVAGAS

-239 DSGTIKAN
+239 ESGTIKAN
-247 ADGVFDFPYISLTA
+247 AEGVFDFPYLSLTA
-261 TTLTAEQQAKYPH
+261 TSLTAEQQAKYPH
-274 LKDAAAFA
+274 LKDAAAFS
-282 LPAGK
+282 LPSGK

-320 DALYAAEATKL
+320 DALYAEEATKL
-331 SYGAVVEGNRVTF
+331 AYGAIVEGGNVTF

-351 KSVKLALYN
+351 KSVKLALFDEQHR
-360 ASHQKSGE
+360 ALGE
-368 VAMTFDNASGSWSY
+368 RTMTQDDASGSWSVQ
-382 EGGSELIGQFYRY
+382 GGQELVGKFYRY
-395 DMEVYHPLS
+395 DIEVYHPLS
-404 RKVER
+404 RKLES
-409 YEVTDPYSLSLAMNS
+409 YQVTDPYSLSLAMNS

-461 AHVRDLTGNDASTDE
+461 AHVRDLTGNDESTKPE
-476 EKRGKFVGLTQPDS
+476 HRGKFLGLTDSDS
-490 VPVNHLKA
+490 VPVKHLQS
-498 LAKSGVSHLHLLPV
+498 LAQSGVSHLHLLPV

-526 NLGDDF
+526 NLQDDF
-532 SKLCQVNPDVKTSKF
+532 SKLCQVNAEVKDSKF
-547 GGYCGGGQTVGDVL
+547 GGYCGGGQTIEAVL
-561 ADLQVGD
+561 ADLQGAD
-568 SKDNPQVQELSGYLR
+568 SKENPQVQELSGYLR

-591 YDPYHYTTPEGSYAT
+591 YDPYHYTAPEGSYAT
-606 NAEGTKRILEFR
+606 DAEGSQRILEFR

-642 ESGLGPKSVLD
+642 EAGLGPKSVLD

-725 VKKVNPEMYFYGE
+725 VKQVNPEMYFYGE

-752 QATQKHLGGT
+752 QATQKHLAGT

-776 GGSPFDGGDSIRKTQ
+776 GGSPFDGGDTIRKTQ
-791 GFGNGAFVD
+791 GFGNGALVD
-800 PNEMSKVDLATAL
+800 ANEMDGVELATAL

-839 KKGAEIDYNG
+839 KKGSDIDYNG
-849 QSAGYA
+849 QPAGYA
-855 QDPVEVQNYVDK
+855 QDPTEIQNYVDK

-880 APASADLVR
+880 APEGADLVR

-931 KVDYTLGDN
+931 RVDYTLADN

-963 GKHAKPG
+963 GKHVKPSG
-970 SAEMA
+970 ADMA
-975 QMVSFYQELAEL
+975 TMVGFYQELAEL
-987 RNSSRLLRLGSGAE
+987 RQSSRLLRLGSGAE

-1022 TVDDGVSAGAD
+1022 TVDDGVNAGAD

-1038 DGLVVMINASNQ
+1038 EGLVVMINATNQ
-1050 SQSISDFRDGND
+1050 PQSIGDFRDGKD
-1062 QPIDLSGLQLSSA
+1062 QPIDLSTLQLSPA
-1075 HHANNSIAR
+1075 HHAGSSIA
-1084 DAAVS
+1084 DGALAS
-1089 GGTLTLGAWSAA
+1089 GGQLTLGAWSAA
-1101 VFVKPQSGAQ
+1101 VFVKPQAGAQ
-1111 GAGLPVSKKTDL
+1111 GAGLPVSKKIDL
-1123 STLPPFGN
+1123 STVPPFGD
-1131 TDVYLKGFLNEWG
+1131 TDVFVRGFLNEWDPVNKMIFG
-1144 NTNQMTFSGNF
+1144 GNF
-1155 MYEFTTEVS
+1155 TYEFTTEVT
-1164 TDKLGTTNVK
+1164 TDQLGTTQVK
-1174 IADASWGPVNY
+1174 IAGSEWDGPINY
-1185 GSCNAGDKLVVGT
+1185 GKCSDTDQLATGQVSVLCANGGDLPFNAD
-1198 PLTLCKGGETG
+1198 
-1209 NIGVDLAKAGSY
+1209 KAGSY

-1236 VSFTEPVQSCKMLE
+1236 VSFTEPVQSCKVLD

-1268 GWGAQPQYQL
+1268 GWAAQPQYQL

-1295 YTGSTEFKVANED
+1295 YMGTSEFKVANED

-1317 GGAVNAETGYSFA
+1317 GGAVTAETGYSLG
-1330 FSKGGS
+1330 FSQAGS

-1351 VKVDPAGVKAGTAV
+1351 VKVDPAGTKAGTAV
-1365 IQECSVK
+1365 IQECSAK

>member
-1 MTGCSTIETNYSGN
+1 MTGYSDIETNYSGN
-15 YKNMDMKKTK
+15 YKKMDMKKTK

-45 DASGVNPVPPTP
+45 SPS
-57 PTPEVTDGPVARLP
+57 TPEPTDGPVARLP
-71 KMDPPKELLV
+71 DVQPPAEQLV
-81 AGENQV
+81 AGPDQA

-92 DTQSAAKGAKAPF
+92 DTQTSAARGIEGPF
-105 DSHSLHLWNNDACQA
+105 ANHSLHLWNNDACNA
-120 TADSGLNTGW
+120 TAESGLNAGW
-130 DDKSKTPATADS
+130 DDKANTPTAVDS
-142 FGPAWVVPLKNVE
+142 FGPSWVVPLAKLE

-168 NLTGS
+168 NLTGA
-173 DMKVSFSEHPD
+173 DMKVVFSDHPD
-184 RTVAIVAGKKDLFGS
+184 RTVAIVAGKSEVFDS
-199 RAEAFTAAFGVAGAS
+199 RADAFTAAFGVAGAS

-239 DSGTIKAN
+239 ESGTIKAN
-247 ADGVFDFPYISLTA
+247 AEGVFDFPYLSLTA
-261 TTLTAEQQAKYPH
+261 TSLTAEQQAKYPH

-282 LPAGK
+282 LPSGK

-320 DALYAAEATKL
+320 DALYAEEATKL
-331 SYGAVVEGNRVTF
+331 AYGAIVEGGNVTF

-351 KSVKLALYN
+351 KSVKLALFDEQHK
-360 ASHQKSGE
+360 ALGE
-368 VAMTFDNASGSWSY
+368 RTMTRDEASGSWSVQ
-382 EGGSELIGQFYRY
+382 GGQELVGKFYRY
-395 DMEVYHPLS
+395 DIQVYHPLS
-404 RKVER
+404 RKLES
-409 YEVTDPYSLSLAMNS
+409 YQVTDPYSLSLAMNS

-461 AHVRDLTGNDASTDE
+461 AHVRDLTGNDESTKPE
-476 EKRGKFVGLTQPDS
+476 HRGKFLGLTDSDS
-490 VPVNHLKA
+490 VPVKHLQS
-498 LAKSGVSHLHLLPV
+498 LAQSGVSHLHLLPV

-526 NLGDDF
+526 NLQDDF
-532 SKLCQVNPDVKTSKF
+532 SKLCQVNAEVKDSKF
-547 GGYCGGGQTVGDVL
+547 GGYCGGGQTIEAVL
-561 ADLQVGD
+561 ADLQGAD
-568 SKDNPQVQELSGYLR
+568 SKESPQVQELSGYLR

-591 YDPYHYTTPEGSYAT
+591 YDPYHYTAPEGSYAT
-606 NAEGTKRILEFR
+606 DAEGSQRILEFR

-642 ESGLGPKSVLD
+642 EAGLGPKSVLD

-725 VKKVNPEMYFYGE
+725 VKQVNPEMYFYGE

-752 QATQKHLGGT
+752 QATQKHLAGT

-776 GGSPFDGGDSIRKTQ
+776 GGSPFDGGDTIRKTQ
-791 GFGNGAFVD
+791 GFGNGALVD
-800 PNEMSKVDLATAL
+800 ANEMDGVELATAL

-839 KKGAEIDYNG
+839 KKGSDIDYNG
-849 QSAGYA
+849 QPAGYA
-855 QDPVEVQNYVDK
+855 QDPTEIQNYVDK

-880 APASADLVR
+880 APEGADLVR

-931 KVDYTLGDN
+931 RVDYGLNDN

-963 GKHAKPG
+963 GKHVKPSG
-970 SAEMA
+970 ADMA
-975 QMVSFYQELAEL
+975 TMVGFYQELAEL
-987 RNSSRLLRLGSGAE
+987 RQSSRLLRLGSGAE

-1022 TVDDGVSAGAD
+1022 TVDDGVNAGAD

-1038 DGLVVMINASNQ
+1038 EGLVVMINATNQ
-1050 SQSISDFRDGND
+1050 PQSIGDFRDGKD
-1062 QPIDLSGLQLSSA
+1062 QPIDLSTLQLSPA
-1075 HHANNSIAR
+1075 HHAGSSIA
-1084 DAAVS
+1084 DGALAS
-1089 GGTLTLGAWSAA
+1089 GGQLTLGAWSAA
-1101 VFVKPQSGAQ
+1101 VFVKPQAGAQ
-1111 GAGLPVSKKTDL
+1111 GAGLPVSKKIDL
-1123 STLPPFGN
+1123 STVPPFGD
-1131 TDVYLKGFLNEWG
+1131 TDVFVRGFLNEWDPVNKMIFG
-1144 NTNQMTFSGNF
+1144 GNF
-1155 MYEFTTEVS
+1155 TYEFTTEVT
-1164 TDKLGTTNVK
+1164 TDQLGTTQVK
-1174 IADASWGPVNY
+1174 IAGSEWDGPINY
-1185 GSCNAGDKLVVGT
+1185 GKCSDTDQLATGQVSVLCANGGDLPFNAD
-1198 PLTLCKGGETG
+1198 
-1209 NIGVDLAKAGSY
+1209 KAGSY

-1236 VSFTEPVQSCKMLE
+1236 VSFTEPVQSCKVLD

-1268 GWGAQPQYQL
+1268 GWAAQPQYQL

-1295 YTGSTEFKVANED
+1295 YMGTSEFKVANED

-1317 GGAVNAETGYSFA
+1317 GGAVTAETGYSLG
-1330 FSKGGS
+1330 FSQAGS
-1336 ANNSITLPQGLWSVL
+1336 ANNSITLSQGLWSVL
-1351 VKVDPAGVKAGTAV
+1351 VKVDPAGTKAGTAV
-1365 IQECSVK
+1365 IQECSAK

>member
-1 MTGCSTIETNYSGN
+1 MTGYSNIETNYSGN
-15 YKNMDMKKTK
+15 YKKMDMKKTK

-45 DASGVNPVPPTP
+45 S
-57 PTPEVTDGPVARLP
+57 PTPEPSDGPVARLP
-71 KMDPPKELLV
+71 NVQPPAEQLV
-81 AGENQV
+81 AGPDQA

-92 DTQSAAKGAKAPF
+92 DTQTSAARGVTGPF
-105 DSHSLHLWNNDACQA
+105 ANYSLHLWNNDACNA
-120 TADSGLNTGW
+120 TAESGLNAGW
-130 DDKSKTPATADS
+130 DDKANTPAAVDG
-142 FGPAWVVPLKNVE
+142 FGPSWVVPLSKVE

-173 DMKVSFSEHPD
+173 DMKVVFSDHPD
-184 RTVAIVAGKKDLFGS
+184 RTVAIVAGKNEIFGS

-239 DSGTIKAN
+239 ESGTIKAN
-247 ADGVFDFPYISLTA
+247 AEGVFDFPYITLTP
-261 TTLTAEQQAKYPH
+261 TSLTAEQQAKYPH

-320 DALYAAEATKL
+320 DALYSEAATKL
-331 SYGAVVEGNRVTF
+331 TYGAVVEGGNVTF

-351 KSVKLALYN
+351 RSVKLALFDEQ
-360 ASHQKSGE
+360 HKSIGE
-368 VAMTFDNASGSWSY
+368 RIMTLDEASGSWSVQ
-382 EGGSELIGQFYRY
+382 GGSELVGKFYRY
-395 DMEVYHPLS
+395 DIQVYHPVS
-404 RKVER
+404 RKLES
-409 YEVTDPYSLSLAMNS
+409 YQVTDPYSLSLAMNS

-432 DDPALKPEGWDSLK
+432 NDPALKPEGWDSLK
-446 APHSQQNPADITIYE
+446 APHSQRNPADITIYE
-461 AHVRDLTGNDASTDE
+461 AHVRDLTGNDDSTPAE
-476 EKRGKFVGLTQPDS
+476 HRGKFLGLTDTDTA
-490 VPVNHLKA
+490 PVKHLQA
-498 LAKSGVSHLHLLPV
+498 LARSGISHLHLLPV

-526 NLGDDF
+526 NIGDDF
-532 SKLCQVNPDVKTSKF
+532 GKLCQVNPEVQNSKF
-547 GGYCGGGQTVGDVL
+547 AGYCSSGQTIEAVL
-561 ADLQVGD
+561 GDLQGGD
-568 SKDNPQVQELSGYLR
+568 SKENPQVQELYGYLR

-606 NAEGTKRILEFR
+606 NAEGSQRILEFR

-642 ESGLGPKSVLD
+642 EAGLGPKSVLD

-725 VKKVNPEMYFYGE
+725 VKQVNPEMYFYGE

-752 QATQKHLGGT
+752 QATQKHLAGT

-776 GGSPFDGGDSIRKTQ
+776 GGSPFDGGDTIRKTQ
-791 GFGNGAFVD
+791 GFGNGALVD
-800 PNEMSKVDLATAL
+800 ANEMDGVDRATAL

-825 NLKEFVL
+825 NLKEFIL

-839 KKGAEIDYNG
+839 KKGADIDYNG
-849 QSAGYA
+849 QPAGYA
-855 QDPVEVQNYVDK
+855 QDPTEIQNYVDK

-880 APASADLVR
+880 APQGADLVR

-931 KVDYTLGDN
+931 RVDYTLADN
-940 NFDKGLPR
+940 NFNKGLPR

-963 GKHAKPG
+963 GKHVKPSG
-970 SAEMA
+970 ADMA
-975 QMVSFYQELAEL
+975 TMVGFYQELAEL
-987 RNSSRLLRLGSGAE
+987 RQSSRLLRLGSGAE

-1022 TVDDGVSAGAD
+1022 TVDDGVNAGAD

-1038 DGLVVMINASNQ
+1038 DGLVVMINATNAP
-1050 SQSISDFRDGND
+1050 QSIGDFRDGND
-1062 QPIDLSGLQLSSA
+1062 QPIDLTSLQLSPA
-1075 HHANNSIAR
+1075 HHGGESIAR
-1084 DAAVS
+1084 DAAVN

-1111 GAGLPVSKKTDL
+1111 GSGLPVGKKTDL
-1123 STLPPFGN
+1123 STVPPFGD
-1131 TDVYLKGFLNEWG
+1131 TAVYLKGFLDEWG
-1144 NTNQMTFSGNF
+1144 NTNQMTFSSNF

-1164 TDKLGTTNVK
+1164 SDKLGTTNVK
-1174 IADASWGPVNY
+1174 IADASWGPLNY

-1198 PLTLCKGGETG
+1198 PLTLCKGGDTG
-1209 NIGVDLAKAGSY
+1209 NIGLDLAKAGSY

-1236 VSFTEPVQSCKMLE
+1236 VSFTEPVQSCKVLD

-1268 GWGAQPQYQL
+1268 GWAAQPQYQL

-1317 GGAVNAETGYSFA
+1317 GGALKAETGYPFA
-1330 FSKGGS
+1330 FSQAGS

-1351 VKVDPAGVKAGTAV
+1351 VKVDPAGAKAGTAV
-1365 IQECSVK
+1365 IQECSAK

>member
-1 MTGCSTIETNYSGN
+1 
-15 YKNMDMKKTK
+15 MDMKKTK

-45 DASGVNPVPPTP
+45 S
-57 PTPEVTDGPVARLP
+57 PTPEPSDGPVARLP
-71 KMDPPKELLV
+71 NVQPPAEQLV
-81 AGENQV
+81 AGPDQA

-92 DTQSAAKGAKAPF
+92 DTQTSAARGVTGPF
-105 DSHSLHLWNNDACQA
+105 ANYSLHLWNNDACNA
-120 TADSGLNTGW
+120 TAESGLNAGW
-130 DDKSKTPATADS
+130 DDKANTPAAVDG
-142 FGPAWVVPLKNVE
+142 FGPSWVVPLSKVE

-173 DMKVSFSEHPD
+173 DMKVVFSDHPD
-184 RTVAIVAGKKDLFGS
+184 RTVAIVAGKNEIFGS

-247 ADGVFDFPYISLTA
+247 AEGVFDFPYITLTP
-261 TTLTAEQQAKYPH
+261 TSLTAEQQAKYPH

-320 DALYAAEATKL
+320 DALYSEAATKL
-331 SYGAVVEGNRVTF
+331 TYGAVVEGGNVTF

-351 KSVKLALYN
+351 KSVKLALFDEQ
-360 ASHQKSGE
+360 HKPLGE
-368 VAMTFDNASGSWSY
+368 RTMTLDEASGSWSVQ
-382 EGGSELIGQFYRY
+382 GGSELVGKFYRY
-395 DMEVYHPLS
+395 DIQVYHPVS
-404 RKVER
+404 RKLES
-409 YEVTDPYSLSLAMNS
+409 YQVTDPYSLSLAMNS

-432 DDPALKPEGWDSLK
+432 NDPALKPEGWDSLK

-461 AHVRDLTGNDASTDE
+461 AHVRDLTGNDDSTPAE
-476 EKRGKFVGLTQPDS
+476 HRGKFLGLTDTDTA
-490 VPVNHLKA
+490 PVKHLQA

-526 NLGDDF
+526 NIGDDF
-532 SKLCQVNPDVKTSKF
+532 GKLCQVNPEVQNSKF
-547 GGYCGGGQTVGDVL
+547 AGYCSSGQTIEAVL
-561 ADLQVGD
+561 GDLQGSD
-568 SKDNPQVQELSGYLR
+568 SKENPQVQELYGYLR

-606 NAEGTKRILEFR
+606 NAEGSQRILEFR

-642 ESGLGPKSVLD
+642 EAGLGPKSVLD

-725 VKKVNPEMYFYGE
+725 VKQVNPEMYFYGE

-752 QATQKHLGGT
+752 QATQKHLAGT

-776 GGSPFDGGDSIRKTQ
+776 GGSPFDGGDTIRKTQ
-791 GFGNGAFVD
+791 GFGNGALVD
-800 PNEMSKVDLATAL
+800 ANEMDGVDRATAL

-825 NLKEFVL
+825 NLKDFIL

-839 KKGAEIDYNG
+839 KKGSDIDYNG
-849 QSAGYA
+849 QPAGYA
-855 QDPVEVQNYVDK
+855 QDPTEIQNYVDK

-880 APASADLVR
+880 APQGADLVR

-931 KVDYTLGDN
+931 RVDYTLADN

-963 GKHAKPG
+963 GKHVKPSG
-970 SAEMA
+970 ADMA
-975 QMVSFYQELAEL
+975 TMVGFYQELAEL
-987 RNSSRLLRLGSGAE
+987 RQSSRLLRLGSGAE

-1022 TVDDGVSAGAD
+1022 TVDDGINAGAD

-1038 DGLVVMINASNQ
+1038 DGLVVMINATNAP
-1050 SQSISDFRDGND
+1050 QSISDFRDGND
-1062 QPIDLSGLQLSSA
+1062 QPIDLTSLQLSPA
-1075 HHANNSIAR
+1075 HHGGESIAR
-1084 DAAVS
+1084 DAAVN

-1111 GAGLPVSKKTDL
+1111 GSGLPVGKKTDL
-1123 STLPPFGN
+1123 STVPPFGD
-1131 TDVYLKGFLNEWG
+1131 TAVYLKGFLDEWG
-1144 NTNQMTFSGNF
+1144 NTNQMTFTSNF

-1164 TDKLGTTNVK
+1164 SDKLGTTNVK
-1174 IADASWGPVNY
+1174 IADASWGPLNY

-1198 PLTLCKGGETG
+1198 PLTLCKGGDTG
-1209 NIGVDLAKAGSY
+1209 NIGLDLAKAGSY

-1236 VSFTEPVQSCKMLE
+1236 VSFTEPVQSCKVLD

-1268 GWGAQPQYQL
+1268 GWAAQPQYQL

-1317 GGAVNAETGYSFA
+1317 GGALKAETGYPFA
-1330 FSKGGS
+1330 FSQAGS

-1351 VKVDPAGVKAGTAV
+1351 VKVDPAGAKAGTAV
-1365 IQECSVK
+1365 IQECSAK

>member
-1 MTGCSTIETNYSGN
+1 
-15 YKNMDMKKTK
+15 MDMKKTK

-45 DASGVNPVPPTP
+45 S
-57 PTPEVTDGPVARLP
+57 PTPEPSDGPVARLP
-71 KMDPPKELLV
+71 DVQPPAEQLV
-81 AGENQV
+81 AGPDQA

-92 DTQSAAKGAKAPF
+92 DTQTSAARGVTGPF
-105 DSHSLHLWNNDACQA
+105 ANYSLHLWNNDACNA
-120 TADSGLNTGW
+120 TAESGLNAGW
-130 DDKSKTPATADS
+130 DDKANTPAAVDG
-142 FGPAWVVPLKNVE
+142 FGPSWVVPLSKVE

-173 DMKVSFSEHPD
+173 DMKVVFSDHPD
-184 RTVAIVAGKKDLFGS
+184 RTVAIVAGKNEIFGS

-239 DSGTIKAN
+239 ESGTIKAN
-247 ADGVFDFPYISLTA
+247 AEGVFDFPYITLTP
-261 TTLTAEQQAKYPH
+261 TSLTAEQQAKYPH

-320 DALYAAEATKL
+320 DALYSEAATKL
-331 SYGAVVEGNRVTF
+331 TYGAVVEGGNVTF

-351 KSVKLALYN
+351 RSVKLALFDEQ
-360 ASHQKSGE
+360 HKSLGE
-368 VAMTFDNASGSWSY
+368 RTMTLDEASGSWSVQ
-382 EGGSELIGQFYRY
+382 GGSELVGKFYRY
-395 DMEVYHPLS
+395 DIQVYHPVS
-404 RKVER
+404 RKLES
-409 YEVTDPYSLSLAMNS
+409 YQVTDPYSLSLAMNS

-461 AHVRDLTGNDASTDE
+461 AHVRDLTGNDDSTPAE
-476 EKRGKFVGLTQPDS
+476 HRGKFLGLTDTDTA
-490 VPVNHLKA
+490 PVKHLQA

-526 NLGDDF
+526 NIGDDF
-532 SKLCQVNPDVKTSKF
+532 GKLCQVNPEVQNSKF
-547 GGYCGGGQTVGDVL
+547 AGYCSSGQTIEAVL
-561 ADLQVGD
+561 GDLQGGD
-568 SKDNPQVQELSGYLR
+568 SKENPQVQELYGYLR

-606 NAEGTKRILEFR
+606 NAEGSQRILEFR

-642 ESGLGPKSVLD
+642 EAGLGPKSVLD

-725 VKKVNPEMYFYGE
+725 VKQVNPEMYFYGE

-752 QATQKHLGGT
+752 QATQKHLAGT

-776 GGSPFDGGDSIRKTQ
+776 GGSPFDGGDTIRKTQ
-791 GFGNGAFVD
+791 GFGNGALVD
-800 PNEMSKVDLATAL
+800 ANEMDGVDRATAL

-825 NLKEFVL
+825 NLKDFIL

-839 KKGAEIDYNG
+839 KKGADIDYNG
-849 QSAGYA
+849 QPAGYA
-855 QDPVEVQNYVDK
+855 QDPTEIQNYVDK

-880 APASADLVR
+880 APQGADLVR

-931 KVDYTLGDN
+931 RVDYTLADN

-963 GKHAKPG
+963 GKHVKPSG
-970 SAEMA
+970 ADMA
-975 QMVSFYQELAEL
+975 TMVGFYQELAEL
-987 RNSSRLLRLGSGAE
+987 RQSSRLLRLGSGAE

-1015 VPGLIVM
+1015 VPGIIVM
-1022 TVDDGVSAGAD
+1022 TVDDGVNAGAD

-1038 DGLVVMINASNQ
+1038 DGLVVMINATNAP
-1050 SQSISDFRDGND
+1050 QSIGDFRDGND
-1062 QPIDLSGLQLSSA
+1062 QPIDLTSLQLSPA
-1075 HHANNSIAR
+1075 HHGGESIAR
-1084 DAAVS
+1084 DAAVN

-1111 GAGLPVSKKTDL
+1111 GSGLPVGKKTDL
-1123 STLPPFGN
+1123 STVPPFGD
-1131 TDVYLKGFLNEWG
+1131 TAVYLKGFLDEWG
-1144 NTNQMTFSGNF
+1144 NTNQMTFSSNF

-1164 TDKLGTTNVK
+1164 SDKLGTTNVK
-1174 IADASWGPVNY
+1174 IADASWGPLNY

-1198 PLTLCKGGETG
+1198 PLTLCKGGDTG
-1209 NIGVDLAKAGSY
+1209 NIGLDLAKAGSY

-1236 VSFTEPVQSCKMLE
+1236 VSFTEPVQSCKVLD

-1268 GWGAQPQYQL
+1268 GWAAQPQYQL

-1317 GGAVNAETGYSFA
+1317 GGALKAETGYPFA
-1330 FSKGGS
+1330 FSQAGS

-1351 VKVDPAGVKAGTAV
+1351 VKVDPAGAKAGTAV
-1365 IQECSVK
+1365 IQECSAK

>member
-1 MTGCSTIETNYSGN
+1 
-15 YKNMDMKKTK
+15 MDMKKTK

-45 DASGVNPVPPTP
+45 APSGVNPVPPTP

-71 KMDPPKELLV
+71 KMDPPKELLE
-81 AGENQV
+81 ADKNQV

-105 DSHSLHLWNNDACQA
+105 DSHSLHLWNNDACNA

-130 DDKSKTPATADS
+130 GDKSKTPATADS
-142 FGPAWVVPLKNVE
+142 FGPAWVVPLSKVE
-155 GCINFIARNGDLA
+155 GCINFIVRNGDLA

-173 DMKVSFSEHPD
+173 DMKVVFSDHPD
-184 RTVAIVAGKKDLFGS
+184 RTVAIVAGKKELFGS

-229 DKPHVRLYYT
+229 GKPHVRLYYS

-247 ADGVFDFPYISLTA
+247 TDGVFDFPYISLTA

-320 DALYAAEATKL
+320 DALYATEATKL
-331 SYGAVVEGNRVTF
+331 GYGAVVEGNRVTF

-368 VAMTFDNASGSWSY
+368 VAMTFDSASGSWSY
-382 EGGSELIGQFYRY
+382 QGGSELIGQFYRY

-404 RKVER
+404 RKVEH

-446 APHSQQNPADITIYE
+446 APHSPQNPADITIYE
-461 AHVRDLTGNDASTDE
+461 AHVRDLTGNDDSTPAE
-476 EKRGKFVGLTQPDS
+476 HRGKFLGLTDTDTA
-490 VPVNHLKA
+490 PVNHLKA
-498 LAKSGVSHLHLLPV
+498 LAKSGISHLHLLPV

-526 NLGDDF
+526 NISDDF
-532 SKLCQVNPDVKTSKF
+532 SKLCQVNPDVKTSRF
-547 GGYCGGGQTVGDVL
+547 GTYCGSGQTVGQVL
-561 ADLQVGD
+561 DALKSGD

-606 NAEGTKRILEFR
+606 NAEGTQRILEFR

-642 ESGLGPKSVLD
+642 ESGLGAKSVLD

-725 VKKVNPEMYFYGE
+725 VKKVNPDMYFYGE

-752 QATQKHLGGT
+752 QATQKHLAGT

-776 GGSPFDGGDSIRKTQ
+776 GGSPFDGGDAIRKTQ

-800 PNEMSKVDLATAL
+800 PNEMSKVELATAL

-839 KKGAEIDYNG
+839 KKGSEIDYNG
-849 QSAGYA
+849 QPAGYA

-880 APASADLVR
+880 APAGAELVR
-889 MQGVSLATAMLGQGI
+889 MQGISLATAMLGQGI

-931 KVDYTLGDN
+931 KVDYTLADN
-940 NFDKGLPR
+940 NFNKGLPR
-948 KDKDGDNYPLIEQVL
+948 KDKDGANYPLIEQVL
-963 GKHAKPG
+963 GKHVKPG

-987 RNSSRLLRLGSGAE
+987 RQSSRLLRLGSGAE

-1022 TVDDGVSAGAD
+1022 TVDDGVGAGAD

-1038 DGLVVMINASNQ
+1038 DGLVVMINATNQ
-1050 SQSISDFRDGND
+1050 SQSIGDFRDGKD
-1062 QPIDLSGLQLSSA
+1062 QPIDLSGMQLSSA
-1075 HHANNSIAR
+1075 HHAGNSIAR

-1089 GGTLTLGAWSAA
+1089 GGSLTLGAWSAA

-1131 TDVYLKGFLNEWG
+1131 TAVYLKGFLDSSFGDKNPL
-1144 NTNQMTFSGNF
+1144 TFTTNF
-1155 MYEFTTEVS
+1155 MYEFSAEV
-1164 TDKLGTTNVK
+1164 TADQLGNTALKV
-1174 IADASWGPVNY
+1174 ADSGWSINY

-1198 PLTLCKGGETG
+1198 PLTLCKGGDTG
-1209 NIGVDLAKAGSY
+1209 NIGVELAKAGTY

-1236 VSFTEPVQSCKMLE
+1236 VSYTEPVQSCKVLE

-1260 LFVKGELS
+1260 LFVKGGLS
-1268 GWGAQPQYQL
+1268 GWNAQPQYQL

-1295 YTGSTEFKVANED
+1295 YVGSTEFKVANEE

>member
-1 MTGCSTIETNYSGN
+1 MTGYSDIETNYSGN
-15 YKNMDMKKTK
+15 YKKMDMKKTK

-45 DASGVNPVPPTP
+45 SPS
-57 PTPEVTDGPVARLP
+57 TPEPTDGPVARLP
-71 KMDPPKELLV
+71 NVQPPAEQLV
-81 AGENQV
+81 AGPDQA

-92 DTQSAAKGAKAPF
+92 DTQTSAARGVTGPF
-105 DSHSLHLWNNDACQA
+105 ANYSLHLWNNDACSA
-120 TADSGLNTGW
+120 TAESGLNAGW
-130 DDKSKTPATADS
+130 DDKVNTPAATDG
-142 FGPAWVVPLKNVE
+142 FGPSWVVPLSKLE

-173 DMKVSFSEHPD
+173 DMKVVFSDHPD
-184 RTVAIVAGKKDLFGS
+184 RTVAIVAGKNEIFGS

-239 DSGTIKAN
+239 ESGTIKAN
-247 ADGVFDFPYISLTA
+247 AEGVFDFPYITLTP
-261 TTLTAEQQAKYPH
+261 TSLTAEQQAKYPH

-320 DALYAAEATKL
+320 DALYSEAATKL
-331 SYGAVVEGNRVTF
+331 TYGAVVEGGNVTF

-351 KSVKLALYN
+351 RSVKLALFDGQ
-360 ASHQKSGE
+360 HKPLGE
-368 VAMTFDNASGSWSY
+368 RTMTLDEASGSWSVQ
-382 EGGSELIGQFYRY
+382 GGSELVGKFYRY
-395 DMEVYHPLS
+395 DIQVYHPVS
-404 RKVER
+404 RKLES
-409 YEVTDPYSLSLAMNS
+409 YQVTDPYSLSLAMNS

-432 DDPALKPEGWDSLK
+432 NDPALKPEGWDSLK

-461 AHVRDLTGNDASTDE
+461 AHVRDLTGNDDSTPAE
-476 EKRGKFVGLTQPDS
+476 HRGKFLGLTDTDTA
-490 VPVNHLKA
+490 PVKHLQA

-526 NLGDDF
+526 NISDDF
-532 SKLCQVNPDVKTSKF
+532 GKLCQVNPEVQNSKF
-547 GGYCGGGQTVGDVL
+547 AGYCSSGQTIEAVL
-561 ADLQVGD
+561 GDLQGSD
-568 SKDNPQVQELSGYLR
+568 SKENPQVQELYGYLR

-606 NAEGTKRILEFR
+606 NAEGSQRILEFR

-642 ESGLGPKSVLD
+642 EAGLGPKSVLD

-725 VKKVNPEMYFYGE
+725 VKQVNPEMYFYGE

-752 QATQKHLGGT
+752 QATQKHLAGT

-776 GGSPFDGGDSIRKTQ
+776 GGSPFDGGDTIRKTQ
-791 GFGNGAFVD
+791 GFGNGALVD
-800 PNEMSKVDLATAL
+800 ANEMDGVDRATAL
-813 HQSDLVRLGMAG
+813 HQADLVRLGMAG
-825 NLKEFVL
+825 NLKDFIL

-839 KKGAEIDYNG
+839 KKGSDIDYNG
-849 QSAGYA
+849 QPAGYA
-855 QDPVEVQNYVDK
+855 QDPTEIQNYVDK

-880 APASADLVR
+880 APQGADLVR

-931 KVDYTLGDN
+931 RVDYTLADN

-948 KDKDGDNYPLIEQVL
+948 KDKDGDNYPLIEKVL
-963 GKHAKPG
+963 GKHVKPSG
-970 SAEMA
+970 ADMA
-975 QMVSFYQELAEL
+975 TMMGFYQELAEL
-987 RNSSRLLRLGSGAE
+987 RQSSRLLRLGSGAE

-1015 VPGLIVM
+1015 EAGLIVM
-1022 TVDDGVSAGAD
+1022 TVDDGVNAGAD

-1038 DGLVVMINASNQ
+1038 DGLVVMINATNA

-1062 QPIDLSGLQLSSA
+1062 QPIDLTSLQLSPA
-1075 HHANNSIAR
+1075 HHGDESIAR
-1084 DAAVS
+1084 DAAVN

-1111 GAGLPVSKKTDL
+1111 GTGLPVGKKTDL
-1123 STLPPFGN
+1123 STVPPFGD
-1131 TDVYLKGFLNEWG
+1131 TAVYLKGFLNEWG
-1144 NTNQMTFSGNF
+1144 NTNQMTFSSNF

-1164 TDKLGTTNVK
+1164 SDKLGTTNVK
-1174 IADASWGPVNY
+1174 IADASWGPLNY

-1198 PLTLCKGGETG
+1198 PLTLCKGGDTG
-1209 NIGVDLAKAGSY
+1209 NIGLDLAKAGSY

-1236 VSFTEPVQSCKMLE
+1236 VSFTEPVQSCKVLD

-1268 GWGAQPQYQL
+1268 GWAAQPQYQL

-1317 GGAVNAETGYSFA
+1317 GGAVTAETGYA
-1330 FSKGGS
+1330 IGFSQPGS

-1351 VKVDPAGVKAGTAV
+1351 VKVDPAGTKAGTAV
-1365 IQECSVK
+1365 IQECSAK

>member
-1 MTGCSTIETNYSGN
+1 MTGYSNIETNYSGN
-15 YKNMDMKKTK
+15 YKKMDMKKTK

-40 NDNSS
+40 NDNSTS
-45 DASGVNPVPPTP
+45 
-57 PTPEVTDGPVARLP
+57 PTPEPSDGPVARLP
-71 KMDPPKELLV
+71 NVQPPAEQLV
-81 AGENQV
+81 AGPDQA

-92 DTQSAAKGAKAPF
+92 DTQTSAARGVTGPF
-105 DSHSLHLWNNDACQA
+105 ANYSLHLWNNDACNA
-120 TADSGLNTGW
+120 TAESGLNAGW
-130 DDKSKTPATADS
+130 DDKANTPAAVDG
-142 FGPAWVVPLKNVE
+142 FGPSWVVPLSKVE

-173 DMKVSFSEHPD
+173 DMKVVFSDHPD
-184 RTVAIVAGKKDLFGS
+184 RTVAIVAGKNEIFGS

-239 DSGTIKAN
+239 ESGTIKAN
-247 ADGVFDFPYISLTA
+247 AEGVFDFPYITLTP
-261 TTLTAEQQAKYPH
+261 TSLTAEQQAKYPH

-320 DALYAAEATKL
+320 DALYSEAATKL
-331 SYGAVVEGNRVTF
+331 TYGAVVEGGNVTF

-351 KSVKLALYN
+351 RSVKLALFDEQ
-360 ASHQKSGE
+360 HKPLGE
-368 VAMTFDNASGSWSY
+368 RTMTLDEASGSWSVQ
-382 EGGSELIGQFYRY
+382 GGSELVGKFYRY
-395 DMEVYHPLS
+395 DIQVYHPVS
-404 RKVER
+404 RKLES
-409 YEVTDPYSLSLAMNS
+409 YQVTDPYSLSLAMNS

-461 AHVRDLTGNDASTDE
+461 AHVRDLTGNDDSTPAE
-476 EKRGKFVGLTQPDS
+476 HRGKFLGLTDTDTA
-490 VPVNHLKA
+490 PVKHLQA

-526 NLGDDF
+526 NIGDDF
-532 SKLCQVNPDVKTSKF
+532 GKLCQVNPEVQNSKF
-547 GGYCGGGQTVGDVL
+547 AGYCSSGQTIEAVL
-561 ADLQVGD
+561 GDLQGGD
-568 SKDNPQVQELSGYLR
+568 SKENPQVQELYGYLR

-606 NAEGTKRILEFR
+606 NAEGSQRILEFR

-642 ESGLGPKSVLD
+642 EAGLGPKSVLD

-752 QATQKHLGGT
+752 QATQKHLAGT

-776 GGSPFDGGDSIRKTQ
+776 GGSPFDGGDTIRKTQ
-791 GFGNGAFVD
+791 GFGNGALVD
-800 PNEMSKVDLATAL
+800 ANEMDGVDRATAL

-825 NLKEFVL
+825 NLKDFIL

-839 KKGAEIDYNG
+839 KKGADIDYNG
-849 QSAGYA
+849 QPAGYA
-855 QDPVEVQNYVDK
+855 QDPTEIQNYVDK

-880 APASADLVR
+880 APQGADLVR

-931 KVDYTLGDN
+931 RVDYTLADN
-940 NFDKGLPR
+940 NFNKGLPR

-963 GKHAKPG
+963 GKHVKPSG
-970 SAEMA
+970 ADMA
-975 QMVSFYQELAEL
+975 TMVGFYQELAEL
-987 RNSSRLLRLGSGAE
+987 RQSSRLLRLGSGAE

-1022 TVDDGVSAGAD
+1022 TVDDGINAGAD

-1038 DGLVVMINASNQ
+1038 DGLVVMINATNAP
-1050 SQSISDFRDGND
+1050 QSISDFRDGND
-1062 QPIDLSGLQLSSA
+1062 QPIDLTSLQLSPA
-1075 HHANNSIAR
+1075 HHGGESIAR
-1084 DAAVS
+1084 DAVVN

-1111 GAGLPVSKKTDL
+1111 GSGLPVGKKTDL
-1123 STLPPFGN
+1123 STVPPFGD
-1131 TDVYLKGFLNEWG
+1131 TAVYLKGFLDEWG
-1144 NTNQMTFSGNF
+1144 NTNQMTFTSNF

-1164 TDKLGTTNVK
+1164 SDKLGTTNVK
-1174 IADASWGPVNY
+1174 IADASWGPLNY

-1198 PLTLCKGGETG
+1198 PLTLCKGGDTG
-1209 NIGVDLAKAGSY
+1209 NIGLYLAKAGSY

-1236 VSFTEPVQSCKMLE
+1236 VSFTEPVQSCKVLD

-1268 GWGAQPQYQL
+1268 GWAAQPQYQL

-1317 GGAVNAETGYSFA
+1317 GGALKAETGYPFA
-1330 FSKGGS
+1330 FSQAGS

-1351 VKVDPAGVKAGTAV
+1351 VKVDPAGAKAGTAV
-1365 IQECSVK
+1365 IQECSAK

>member
-1 MTGCSTIETNYSGN
+1 MTGYSDIETNYSGN
-15 YKNMDMKKTK
+15 YKKMDMKKTK

-45 DASGVNPVPPTP
+45 SPSTP
-57 PTPEVTDGPVARLP
+57 DPTDGPVARLP
-71 KMDPPKELLV
+71 NVQPPAEQLV
-81 AGENQV
+81 AGPDQA

-92 DTQSAAKGAKAPF
+92 DTQTSAARGVTGPF
-105 DSHSLHLWNNDACQA
+105 ANYSLHLWNNDACSA
-120 TADSGLNTGW
+120 TAESGLNAGW
-130 DDKSKTPATADS
+130 DDKVNTPAAADG
-142 FGPAWVVPLKNVE
+142 FGPSWVVPLSKLE

-173 DMKVSFSEHPD
+173 DMKVVFSDHPD
-184 RTVAIVAGKKDLFGS
+184 RTVAIVAGKNEIFGS

-239 DSGTIKAN
+239 ESGTIKAN
-247 ADGVFDFPYISLTA
+247 AEGVFDFPYITLTP
-261 TTLTAEQQAKYPH
+261 TSLTAEQQAKYPH

-320 DALYAAEATKL
+320 DALYSEAATKL
-331 SYGAVVEGNRVTF
+331 TYGAVVEGGNVTF

-351 KSVKLALYN
+351 KSVKLALFDGQ
-360 ASHQKSGE
+360 HKPLGE
-368 VAMTFDNASGSWSY
+368 RTMTLDEASGSWSVQ
-382 EGGSELIGQFYRY
+382 GGSELVGKFYRY
-395 DMEVYHPLS
+395 DIQVYHPVS
-404 RKVER
+404 RKLES
-409 YEVTDPYSLSLAMNS
+409 YQVTDPYSLSLAMNS

-432 DDPALKPEGWDSLK
+432 NDPALKPEGWDSLK

-461 AHVRDLTGNDASTDE
+461 AHVRDLTGNDDSTPAE
-476 EKRGKFVGLTQPDS
+476 HRGKFLGLTDTDTA
-490 VPVNHLKA
+490 PVKHLQA

-526 NLGDDF
+526 NISDDF
-532 SKLCQVNPDVKTSKF
+532 GKLCQVNPEVQNSKF
-547 GGYCGGGQTVGDVL
+547 AGYCSSGQTIEAVL
-561 ADLQVGD
+561 GDLQGSD
-568 SKDNPQVQELSGYLR
+568 SKENPQVQELYGYLR

-606 NAEGTKRILEFR
+606 NAEGSQRILEFR

-642 ESGLGPKSVLD
+642 EAGLGPKSVLD

-752 QATQKHLGGT
+752 QATQKHLAGT

-776 GGSPFDGGDSIRKTQ
+776 GGSPFDGGDTIRKTQ
-791 GFGNGAFVD
+791 GFGNGALVD
-800 PNEMSKVDLATAL
+800 ANEMDGVDRATAL
-813 HQSDLVRLGMAG
+813 HQADLVRLGMAG
-825 NLKEFVL
+825 NLKDFIL

-839 KKGAEIDYNG
+839 KKGSDIDYNG
-849 QSAGYA
+849 QPAGYA
-855 QDPVEVQNYVDK
+855 QDPTEIQNYVDK

-880 APASADLVR
+880 APQGADLVR

-931 KVDYTLGDN
+931 RVDYTLADN

-948 KDKDGDNYPLIEQVL
+948 KDKDGDNYPLIEKVL
-963 GKHAKPG
+963 DKHVKPSG
-970 SAEMA
+970 ADMA
-975 QMVSFYQELAEL
+975 TMVGFYQELAEL
-987 RNSSRLLRLGSGAE
+987 RQSSRLLRLGSGAE

-1015 VPGLIVM
+1015 EPGLIVM
-1022 TVDDGVSAGAD
+1022 TVDDGINAGAD

-1038 DGLVVMINASNQ
+1038 DGLVVMINATNAP
-1050 SQSISDFRDGND
+1050 QSISDFRDGND
-1062 QPIDLSGLQLSSA
+1062 QPIDLTSLQLSPA
-1075 HHANNSIAR
+1075 HHGGESIAR
-1084 DAAVS
+1084 NAAVN

-1111 GAGLPVSKKTDL
+1111 GTGLPVGKKTDL
-1123 STLPPFGN
+1123 STVPPFGD
-1131 TDVYLKGFLNEWG
+1131 TAVYLKGFLNEWG
-1144 NTNQMTFSGNF
+1144 NTNQMTFSSNF

-1164 TDKLGTTNVK
+1164 SDKLGTTNVK
-1174 IADASWGPVNY
+1174 IADASWGPLNY

-1198 PLTLCKGGETG
+1198 PLTLCKGGDTG
-1209 NIGVDLAKAGSY
+1209 NIGLDLAKAGSY

-1229 KDKPTLS
+1229 KYKPTLS
-1236 VSFTEPVQSCKMLE
+1236 VSFTEPVQSCKVLD

-1268 GWGAQPQYQL
+1268 GWAAQPQYQL

-1317 GGAVNAETGYSFA
+1317 GGAVTAETGYA
-1330 FSKGGS
+1330 IGFSQPGS

-1351 VKVDPAGVKAGTAV
+1351 VKVDPAGTKAGTAV